1 MGIRHGVTGG
11 TRPRRAHWCR
21 FTLIRPSIG
30 GWVLIPVAVAVWY
43 MALLLDERTL
53 VAAALTLTAAWG
65 LDLVMTVVQGV
76 LIATSPLLP
85 VDADAIPADVT
96 RARTDTAGNTRTD
109 TVNRGTARA
118 VVRRPLDWR
127 GLMLPA
133 HPVATVQ
140 IERLDADGQR
150 LERVV
155 GLPQDTRGWYRR
167 VARIIRWRSP
177 MRLFAGRVP
186 VRDGGE
192 FVILP
197 DAAAPSGNQHA
208 TDARLQG
215 QDRTESTGTI
225 RAYTPGDSPN
235 LISWRH
241 SAHRGTLMTRESGR
255 DTRAT
260 LIIVLDAAVDQ
271 GDGDR
276 GLEGHVIRAQQLLPA
291 TSSTDRFVVT
301 DGIHMADDRASALR
315 LLAAV
320 TPAAQPRLHIR
331 AQQLLPATSSTDRFV
346 VTDGIH
352 MADDRASA
360 LRLLAAVTPAAQ
372 PRLQPDADR
381 TPSAVNRTP
390 SDPADAADAA
400 DPATPQRAAAII
412 AAAAAVPGHGPV
424 TIAVITSQPQGP
436 LVQAIRTAVAGART
450 LPVQPWHE
458 AAERMIATSLPERR
472 SGAPTGRRRDR
483 SPVIDARDRSRGIHA
498 QDNPPSPTVALR
510 LVRVGVLAAYVA
522 LTIMG
527 AAGLADANG
536 WWPWA
541 AGLMLAAVIAESSIP
556 SRTPLRGALRVV
568 GMAVLLAVV
577 GLTAAGVRIDA
588 GSMLDAAGTVPGPS
602 AGGGTPGVWDVIRL
616 LPDMAAATGLTA
628 AGVRIDAGSMLDAA
642 GTVPGPSA
650 GGGTPGVWDVIRL
663 LPDMA
668 AATVQGAATVG
679 FESLRRQLPP
689 LTVNPAGDACL
700 IIICAMVAIAIRCL
714 LYWRVGV
721 PLLALLP
728 LAALAADYSLVGHA
742 AAWRQVLLLVVAFV
756 LSLLTVR
763 GTIGVSPPTCAAALA
778 AVTTLAMALTPAT
791 LSLAYNVPLSIGES
805 TGLFTS
811 NTVNPMVDLRR
822 TLQSRSR
829 AVVLTYESGTPLTLR
844 MTTLGDFDGDTWSYE
859 EQFAKDGS
867 LYGSGIQL
875 GHDSSNTL
883 SDEERTAGMMTPLSL
898 YLTIDSMTSSGVI
911 YNGGMRFST
920 TDSGVTLQ
928 RFGHDASVTIDRLNS
943 RFLPMPG
950 IVLGSVTAYGWGIPS
965 GWLLYSDGTQRFG
978 HDASV
983 TIDRLNSRFL
993 PMPGIVLGS
1002 VTAYGWGIP
1011 SGWLLYSD
1019 GTMYGWGIPS
1029 GWLLYSDGTV
1039 YNRTSAASSG
1049 MRYGAIGVYLDPIGS
1064 ADGFR
1069 YGWGIPSGWLLY
1081 SDGTVY
1087 NRTSAASSGMR
1098 YGAIGVYLD
1107 PIGSADGFS
1116 QIDAVDAWRD
1126 QNLGEGNVTDWETR
1140 TRARLR
1146 YIAEGNARQVNGWML
1161 IPVTGET
1168 DEYGSVSI
1176 WRDASGT
1183 EVGRDSDAFIDAVRF
1198 DDNENLIVFA
1208 NADGTATVALPL
1220 YDPVEYYGDGAA
1232 DENGTADADGTVS
1245 DDPVLDELLGMTG
1258 RFDAEGGERQRAEDA
1273 AFADLMDISQ
1283 REGLGGSGMM
1293 IYQQVSPADSP
1304 WLRQALAEVERNQER
1319 VHDQYTALP
1328 DDLPQSVHAVV
1339 DQARSDGV
1347 TAPASGHD
1355 EQIAA
1360 MRWLV
1365 DYFTD
1370 PANGFVYTLDAPDGD
1385 GRNNLEVV
1393 DDFLERRSG
1402 YCSHYASALAVLGRA
1417 LGVPTRMVLG
1427 YSASGVQAEADSTY
1441 EVTADQLHA
1450 WVEAYIDDVG
1460 WVPFDVT
1467 PTRMVLGYSASGVQA
1482 EADSTYEVTADQ
1494 LHAWV
1499 EAYIDD
1505 VGWVPFDVTPASAD
1519 DADADDTADT
1529 PAAQS
1534 GDDAD
1539 APVPGDDADAAD
1551 GDGTTTDD
1559 DTPDS
1564 DGNTGEG
1571 DGATSERQASGA
1583 GGTSPAT
1590 LLAWAVGGIGA
1601 VLVIVAL
1608 CCLPMLVRRRRRRR
1622 RLRIASGSG
1631 SAGERWIAAWQEIVD
1646 GAWDNGVRWGKAETD
1661 RDIAR
1666 HIADLLESG
1675 LSAGTETVEQ
1685 VGRIAV
1691 QAMAWD
1697 NGVRWGKAETDR
1709 DIARHIADLLE
1720 SGLSAGT
1727 ETVEQVGRIAV
1738 QAMSAAFGGTSE
1750 HAGDLAPIVESA
1762 VEAMRAA
1769 NVAPW
1774 YRRILGVLCPASL
1787 FRARR

>member
-241 SAHRGTLMTRESGR
+241 SAHRGTLMARESGR

-320 TPAAQPRLHIR
+320 TPAAQPRL
-331 AQQLLPATSSTDRFV
+331 
-346 VTDGIH
+346 
-352 MADDRASA
+352 
-360 LRLLAAVTPAAQ
+360 
-372 PRLQPDADR
+372 QPDADR

-400 DPATPQRAAAII
+400 DSAAPQRAAATI
-412 AAAAAVPGHGPV
+412 AAAAAAPGHGPV

-436 LVQAIRTAVAGART
+436 LVQAIRTAIAGART

-472 SGAPTGRRRDR
+472 SGAPTGHRRDR

-568 GMAVLLAVV
+568 GMAVLLAVA
-577 GLTAAGVRIDA
+577 GLTSAGMRIDV
-588 GSMLDAAGTVPGPS
+588 GSVLDAAGTVPGSS
-602 AGGGTPGVWDVIRL
+602 AGDETPGVWDVIRL
-616 LPDMAAATGLTA
+616 VPDM
-628 AGVRIDAGSMLDAA
+628 V
-642 GTVPGPSA
+642 
-650 GGGTPGVWDVIRL
+650 
-663 LPDMA
+663 

-689 LTVNPAGDACL
+689 LTVNPAGDAFL
-700 IIICAMVAIAIRCL
+700 IIVCALAAIAIRCL

-728 LAALAADYSLVGHA
+728 LTALAADYSLVGHT
-742 AAWRQVLLLVVAFV
+742 AAWWQVLLLVVAFV
-756 LSLLTVR
+756 LSLLTVC

-778 AVTTLAMALTPAT
+778 AVTALAMALTPAT

-844 MTTLGDFDGDTWSYE
+844 MATLGDFDGDTWSYE

-898 YLTIDSMTSSGVI
+898 YLVIDSLTGNGTIHNDGTGFSVAYSGSV
-911 YNGGMRFST
+911 
-920 TDSGVTLQ
+920 LQ
-928 RFGHDASVTIDRLNS
+928 RFGHDARVTIDRLNS

-950 IVLGSVTAYGWGIPS
+950 IVLGSDTA
-965 GWLLYSDGTQRFG
+965 
-978 HDASV
+978 
-983 TIDRLNSRFL
+983 
-993 PMPGIVLGS
+993 
-1002 VTAYGWGIP
+1002 
-1011 SGWLLYSD
+1011 
-1019 GTMYGWGIPS
+1019 YGWGIPS

-1049 MRYGAIGVYLDPIGS
+1049 TRYYAIGVYLDPI
-1064 ADGFR
+1064 
-1069 YGWGIPSGWLLY
+1069 
-1081 SDGTVY
+1081 V
-1087 NRTSAASSGMR
+1087 
-1098 YGAIGVYLD
+1098 
-1107 PIGSADGFS
+1107 SADGFS

-1126 QNLGEGNVTDWETR
+1126 QNLGEGSVTDWATR

-1146 YIAEGNARQVNGWML
+1146 YIAEGNARQINGWML
-1161 IPVTGET
+1161 IPVTG
-1168 DEYGSVSI
+1168 DFDNPQSVLI
-1176 WRDASGT
+1176 WRDASGI
-1183 EVGRDSDAFIDAVRF
+1183 EVGRDSDAFIDAVRL
-1198 DDNENLIVFA
+1198 DDSEPLIMFTNV
-1208 NADGTATVALPL
+1208 DGTATAALPL
-1220 YDPVEYYGDGAA
+1220 YDPVEYYGDEDTG
-1232 DENGTADADGTVS
+1232 GTAAPDMSDPDSVADSMS
-1245 DDPVLDELLGMTG
+1245 DWADDTEDNQT
-1258 RFDAEGGERQRAEDA
+1258 RAEGV
-1273 AFADLMDISQ
+1273 AFSDLMDISQ
-1283 REGLGGSGMM
+1283 REELGSSGMM
-1293 IYQQVSPADSP
+1293 IYQRASPADSP
-1304 WLRQALAEVERNQER
+1304 WLRQALAEVEHNQER
-1319 VHDQYTALP
+1319 VHDQYTVLP
-1328 DDLPQSVHAVV
+1328 DGLPQSVRAVV
-1339 DQARSDGV
+1339 TQAQSDGV
-1347 TAPASGHD
+1347 TVPASDHD
-1355 EQIAA
+1355 GQIAA

-1370 PANGFVYTLDAPDGD
+1370 PDNGFVYTLDAPDGD

-1393 DDFLERRSG
+1393 GDFLERRSG
-1402 YCSHYASALAVLGRA
+1402 YCTHYASALAVLGRA

-1427 YSASGVQAEADSTY
+1427 YSASGVQAEADFTY
-1441 EVTADQLHA
+1441 EV
-1450 WVEAYIDDVG
+1450 
-1460 WVPFDVT
+1460 
-1467 PTRMVLGYSASGVQA
+1467 S
-1482 EADSTYEVTADQ
+1482 ADQ

-1519 DADADDTADT
+1519 DAEADDTDT
-1529 PAAQS
+1529 PAAP
-1534 GDDAD
+1534 GRDDAD
-1539 APVPGDDADAAD
+1539 ALLSEGDADAAD
-1551 GDGTTTDD
+1551 ADNTTTDD
-1559 DTPDS
+1559 DTPDT
-1564 DGNTGEG
+1564 DGNAG
-1571 DGATSERQASGA
+1571 DGSGTTSAQQTADADGLP
-1583 GGTSPAT
+1583 SPAT
-1590 LLAWAVGGIGA
+1590 SLAWVAGGIGA
-1601 VLVIVAL
+1601 MLAVVAL
-1608 CCLPMLVRRRRRRR
+1608 CCLPALVRRRRRRR
-1622 RLRIASGSG
+1622 RLRIASGTG
-1631 SAGERWIAAWQEIVD
+1631 ADGERWIAAWQEIVD
-1646 GAWDNGVRWGKAETD
+1646 G
-1661 RDIAR
+1661 
-1666 HIADLLESG
+1666 
-1675 LSAGTETVEQ
+1675 
-1685 VGRIAV
+1685 
-1691 QAMAWD
+1691 AWD

-1762 VEAMRAA
+1762 AETMRAA
-1769 NVAPW
+1769 NAAPW

>member
-1 MGIRHGVTGG
+1 MGIRCGKAGRI
-11 TRPRRAHWCR
+11 RPRRAHWCR
-21 FTLIRPSIG
+21 FALIRPSIG

-65 LDLVMTVVQGV
+65 LDLAMTVVQGV

-197 DAAAPSGNQHA
+197 DAAAPSGSQHA
-208 TDARLQG
+208 TDVRLQG
-215 QDRTESTGTI
+215 QDRTESTGTV

-235 LISWRH
+235 LIAWRH

-260 LIIVLDAAVDQ
+260 LIIVLDTTVDRAA
-271 GDGDR
+271 GDR
-276 GLEGHVIRAQQLLPA
+276 GFEGHV
-291 TSSTDRFVVT
+291 
-301 DGIHMADDRASALR
+301 
-315 LLAAV
+315 
-320 TPAAQPRLHIR
+320 IR

-400 DPATPQRAAAII
+400 DSAAPQRVAATI
-412 AAAAAVPGHGPV
+412 AAAAAAPGHGPV
-424 TIAVITSQPQGP
+424 TIAVITNQPQGP
-436 LVQAIRTAVAGART
+436 LVQAIRTAIAGART

-472 SGAPTGRRRDR
+472 SSAPAGHRRDR
-483 SPVIDARDRSRGIHA
+483 SPVIDARDRTRGSRA
-498 QDNPPSPTVALR
+498 QGNPPSPTMAMR
-510 LVRVGVLAAYVA
+510 LIRVGVLAVYAA

-541 AGLMLAAVIAESSIP
+541 AGLMLAAVIVESSIP

-568 GMAVLLAVV
+568 GMAVLLAVA
-577 GLTAAGVRIDA
+577 GLTAAGI
-588 GSMLDAAGTVPGPS
+588 
-602 AGGGTPGVWDVIRL
+602 
-616 LPDMAAATGLTA
+616 
-628 AGVRIDAGSMLDAA
+628 RIDAGSMLDAA

-844 MTTLGDFDGDTWSYE
+844 MATLGDFDGDTWSYE

-965 GWLLYSDGTQRFG
+965 GWLLYSDGT
-978 HDASV
+978 
-983 TIDRLNSRFL
+983 
-993 PMPGIVLGS
+993 
-1002 VTAYGWGIP
+1002 
-1011 SGWLLYSD
+1011 
-1019 GTMYGWGIPS
+1019 
-1029 GWLLYSDGTV
+1029 
-1039 YNRTSAASSG
+1039 
-1049 MRYGAIGVYLDPIGS
+1049 
-1064 ADGFR
+1064 
-1069 YGWGIPSGWLLY
+1069 
-1081 SDGTVY
+1081 VY

-1161 IPVTGET
+1161 IPVTGGT

-1198 DDNENLIVFA
+1198 DDNENLIVFT

-1283 REGLGGSGMM
+1283 REGLGSSGMM

-1417 LGVPTRMVLG
+1417 LGV
-1427 YSASGVQAEADSTY
+1427 
-1441 EVTADQLHA
+1441 
-1450 WVEAYIDDVG
+1450 
-1460 WVPFDVT
+1460 

-1691 QAMAWD
+1691 QAM
-1697 NGVRWGKAETDR
+1697 
-1709 DIARHIADLLE
+1709 
-1720 SGLSAGT
+1720 
-1727 ETVEQVGRIAV
+1727 
-1738 QAMSAAFGGTSE
+1738 SAAFGGTSE

>member
-1 MGIRHGVTGG
+1 MGIRRGKAGRI
-11 TRPRRAHWCR
+11 RPRRAHWCR
-21 FTLIRPSIG
+21 FALIRPSVG
-30 GWVLIPVAVAVWY
+30 GWAMIPVAVAVWY

-76 LIATSPLLP
+76 LIATSPLPPTLP
-85 VDADAIPADVT
+85 T
-96 RARTDTAGNTRTD
+96 T
-109 TVNRGTARA
+109 
-118 VVRRPLDWR
+118 
-127 GLMLPA
+127 
-133 HPVATVQ
+133 TVQ
-140 IERLDADGQR
+140 IERLDADGHR
-150 LERVV
+150 LERYV
-155 GLPQDTRGWYRR
+155 GMPQDTRGWYRR
-167 VARIIRWRSP
+167 VARVVRWRSP

-197 DAAAPSGNQHA
+197 DAAAPSGSQHA

-215 QDRTESTGTI
+215 QDRTESTGTV

-235 LISWRH
+235 LIAWRH

-260 LIIVLDAAVDQ
+260 LIIVLDTTVDRAA
-271 GDGDR
+271 GDR
-276 GLEGHVIRAQQLLPA
+276 GFDGHVIRAQQLLP
-291 TSSTDRFVVT
+291 SMPSTNRLVVT
-301 DGIHMADDRASALR
+301 DGIHMANDY
-315 LLAAV
+315 
-320 TPAAQPRLHIR
+320 T
-331 AQQLLPATSSTDRFV
+331 
-346 VTDGIH
+346 
-352 MADDRASA
+352 SA

-372 PRLQPDADR
+372 PRLQPDAGR
-381 TPSAVNRTP
+381 TPSAANRTP
-390 SDPADAADAA
+390 SDPADAADPAA
-400 DPATPQRAAAII
+400 PQRAAATI
-412 AAAAAVPGHGPV
+412 AAAAAAPGHGPV

-436 LVQAIRTAVAGART
+436 LVQAIRTAIAGART

-472 SGAPTGRRRDR
+472 SSAPAGHRRDR
-483 SPVIDARDRSRGIHA
+483 SPVIDARDRTRGSRA
-498 QDNPPSPTVALR
+498 QGNPPSPTMAMR
-510 LVRVGVLAAYVA
+510 LIRVGVLAVYAA

-527 AAGLADANG
+527 AAGLADAGG
-536 WWPWA
+536 WWPWT
-541 AGLMLAAVIAESSIP
+541 AGLMLAAVIVESSVL

-568 GMAVLLAVV
+568 GMAVLLAVA
-577 GLTAAGVRIDA
+577 GLTAAGVRIDV
-588 GSMLDAAGTVPGPS
+588 GSMLDTAGTASEAS
-602 AGGGTPGVWDVIRL
+602 AGGGTPGMWDVIRL
-616 LPDMAAATGLTA
+616 
-628 AGVRIDAGSMLDAA
+628 V
-642 GTVPGPSA
+642 
-650 GGGTPGVWDVIRL
+650 
-663 LPDMA
+663 PDMA

-689 LTVNPAGDACL
+689 LTVNPAGDAFL
-700 IIICAMVAIAIRCL
+700 IIVCALAAIAIRCL

-728 LAALAADYSLVGHA
+728 LTALAADYSLVGHA
-742 AAWRQVLLLVVAFV
+742 ADWWQVLLLVVAFV

-763 GTIGVSPPTCAAALA
+763 GAIGVSPPTCAVVVA

-844 MTTLGDFDGDTWSYE
+844 MATLGDFDGDTWSYE

-883 SDEERTAGMMTPLSL
+883 SDEERTTGMMTPLPL
-898 YLTIDSMTSSGVI
+898 YLVIDSLTGNGTIHNDGTGFSVAYSGSV
-911 YNGGMRFST
+911 
-920 TDSGVTLQ
+920 LQ
-928 RFGHDASVTIDRLNS
+928 RLGHDARVTIDRLNS

-950 IVLGSVTAYGWGIPS
+950 IVLGSDTA
-965 GWLLYSDGTQRFG
+965 
-978 HDASV
+978 
-983 TIDRLNSRFL
+983 
-993 PMPGIVLGS
+993 
-1002 VTAYGWGIP
+1002 
-1011 SGWLLYSD
+1011 
-1019 GTMYGWGIPS
+1019 YGWGIPS

-1049 MRYGAIGVYLDPIGS
+1049 TRYYAIGVYLDPI
-1064 ADGFR
+1064 
-1069 YGWGIPSGWLLY
+1069 
-1081 SDGTVY
+1081 V
-1087 NRTSAASSGMR
+1087 
-1098 YGAIGVYLD
+1098 
-1107 PIGSADGFS
+1107 SADGFS

-1198 DDNENLIVFA
+1198 DDNENLIVFT

-1283 REGLGGSGMM
+1283 REGLGSSGMM

-1304 WLRQALAEVERNQER
+1304 WLRQALAEVEHNQER

-1328 DDLPQSVHAVV
+1328 DDLPQSVRAVV

-1347 TAPASGHD
+1347 TVPASDHD

-1370 PANGFVYTLDAPDGD
+1370 PDNGFVYTLDAPDGD

-1393 DDFLERRSG
+1393 GDFLERRSG

-1427 YSASGVQAEADSTY
+1427 YSASGVQAEAD
-1441 EVTADQLHA
+1441 
-1450 WVEAYIDDVG
+1450 
-1460 WVPFDVT
+1460 F
-1467 PTRMVLGYSASGVQA
+1467 
-1482 EADSTYEVTADQ
+1482 TYEVTADQ

-1505 VGWVPFDVTPASAD
+1505 VGWVPFDVTPASTD

-1534 GDDAD
+1534 GDDTD
-1539 APVPGDDADAAD
+1539 APVPEDDADAAD

-1559 DTPDS
+1559 DTTDS
-1564 DGNTGEG
+1564 DGNTGE
-1571 DGATSERQASGA
+1571 DGEATSEQQALGTSD
-1583 GGTSPAT
+1583 TSPAT
-1590 LLAWAVGGIGA
+1590 LLAWAVGGIGVVLA
-1601 VLVIVAL
+1601 VTAL

-1622 RLRIASGSG
+1622 RLRIASGTG
-1631 SAGERWIAAWQEIVD
+1631 ADGERWIAAWREITD
-1646 GAWDNGVRWGKAETD
+1646 SAWDNGVRWGEADTD

-1666 HIADLLESG
+1666 RIVGWLESG
-1675 LSAGTETVEQ
+1675 LSAGTETTETIEQ

-1691 QAMAWD
+1691 QATA
-1697 NGVRWGKAETDR
+1697 
-1709 DIARHIADLLE
+1709 
-1720 SGLSAGT
+1720 
-1727 ETVEQVGRIAV
+1727 
-1738 QAMSAAFGGTSE
+1738 AAFGGTSE

-1769 NVAPW
+1769 NAVPR

>member
-1 MGIRHGVTGG
+1 M
-11 TRPRRAHWCR
+11 
-21 FTLIRPSIG
+21 IRPSIG

-241 SAHRGTLMTRESGR
+241 SAHRGTLMARESGR

-320 TPAAQPRLHIR
+320 TPAAQPRL
-331 AQQLLPATSSTDRFV
+331 
-346 VTDGIH
+346 
-352 MADDRASA
+352 
-360 LRLLAAVTPAAQ
+360 
-372 PRLQPDADR
+372 QPDADR

-400 DPATPQRAAAII
+400 DSAAPQRAAATI
-412 AAAAAVPGHGPV
+412 AAAAAAPGHGPV

-436 LVQAIRTAVAGART
+436 LVQAIRTAIAGART

-472 SGAPTGRRRDR
+472 SGAPTGHRRDR

-568 GMAVLLAVV
+568 GMAVLLAVA
-577 GLTAAGVRIDA
+577 GLTSAGMRIDV
-588 GSMLDAAGTVPGPS
+588 GSVLDAAGTVPGSS
-602 AGGGTPGVWDVIRL
+602 AGGETPGVWDVIRL
-616 LPDMAAATGLTA
+616 VPDM
-628 AGVRIDAGSMLDAA
+628 V
-642 GTVPGPSA
+642 
-650 GGGTPGVWDVIRL
+650 
-663 LPDMA
+663 

-689 LTVNPAGDACL
+689 LTVNPAGDAFL
-700 IIICAMVAIAIRCL
+700 IIVCALAAIAIRCL

-728 LAALAADYSLVGHA
+728 LTALAADYSLVGHT
-742 AAWRQVLLLVVAFV
+742 AAWWQVLLLVVAFV
-756 LSLLTVR
+756 LSLLTVC

-778 AVTTLAMALTPAT
+778 AVTALAMALTPAT

-844 MTTLGDFDGDTWSYE
+844 MATLGDFDGDTWSYE

-898 YLTIDSMTSSGVI
+898 YLVIDSLTGNGTIHNDGTGFSVAYSGSV
-911 YNGGMRFST
+911 
-920 TDSGVTLQ
+920 LQ
-928 RFGHDASVTIDRLNS
+928 RFGHDARVTIDRLNS

-950 IVLGSVTAYGWGIPS
+950 IVLGSDTA
-965 GWLLYSDGTQRFG
+965 
-978 HDASV
+978 
-983 TIDRLNSRFL
+983 
-993 PMPGIVLGS
+993 
-1002 VTAYGWGIP
+1002 
-1011 SGWLLYSD
+1011 
-1019 GTMYGWGIPS
+1019 YGWGIPS

-1049 MRYGAIGVYLDPIGS
+1049 TRYYAIGVYLDPI
-1064 ADGFR
+1064 
-1069 YGWGIPSGWLLY
+1069 
-1081 SDGTVY
+1081 V
-1087 NRTSAASSGMR
+1087 
-1098 YGAIGVYLD
+1098 
-1107 PIGSADGFS
+1107 SADGFS

-1126 QNLGEGNVTDWETR
+1126 QNLGEGSVTDWATR

-1161 IPVTGET
+1161 IPVTG
-1168 DEYGSVSI
+1168 DFDNPQSVLI
-1176 WRDASGT
+1176 WRDASGI
-1183 EVGRDSDAFIDAVRF
+1183 EVGRDSDAFIDAVRL
-1198 DDNENLIVFA
+1198 DDSEPLIMFTNV
-1208 NADGTATVALPL
+1208 DGTATAALPL
-1220 YDPVEYYGDGAA
+1220 YDPVEYYGDEDTG
-1232 DENGTADADGTVS
+1232 GTAAPDMSDPDSVADSMS
-1245 DDPVLDELLGMTG
+1245 DWADDTEDNQT
-1258 RFDAEGGERQRAEDA
+1258 RAEGV
-1273 AFADLMDISQ
+1273 AFSDLMDISQ
-1283 REGLGGSGMM
+1283 REELGSSGMM
-1293 IYQQVSPADSP
+1293 IYQRASPADSP
-1304 WLRQALAEVERNQER
+1304 WLRQALAEVEHNQER
-1319 VHDQYTALP
+1319 VHDQYTVLP
-1328 DDLPQSVHAVV
+1328 DDLPQSVRAVV
-1339 DQARSDGV
+1339 TQAQSDGV
-1347 TAPASGHD
+1347 TVPASDHD
-1355 EQIAA
+1355 GQIAA

-1370 PANGFVYTLDAPDGD
+1370 PDNGFVYTLDAPDGD

-1393 DDFLERRSG
+1393 GDFLERRSG
-1402 YCSHYASALAVLGRA
+1402 YCTHYASALAVLGRA

-1427 YSASGVQAEADSTY
+1427 YSASGVQAEADFTY
-1441 EVTADQLHA
+1441 EV
-1450 WVEAYIDDVG
+1450 
-1460 WVPFDVT
+1460 
-1467 PTRMVLGYSASGVQA
+1467 S
-1482 EADSTYEVTADQ
+1482 ADQ

-1519 DADADDTADT
+1519 DAEADDTDT
-1529 PAAQS
+1529 PAAP
-1534 GDDAD
+1534 GRDDAD
-1539 APVPGDDADAAD
+1539 ALLSEGDADAAD
-1551 GDGTTTDD
+1551 ADNTTTDD
-1559 DTPDS
+1559 DTPDT
-1564 DGNTGEG
+1564 DGNAG
-1571 DGATSERQASGA
+1571 DGSGTTSAQQTADADGLP
-1583 GGTSPAT
+1583 SPAT
-1590 LLAWAVGGIGA
+1590 SLAWVAGGIGA
-1601 VLVIVAL
+1601 MLAVVAL
-1608 CCLPMLVRRRRRRR
+1608 CCLPALVRRRRRRR
-1622 RLRIASGSG
+1622 RLRIASGTG
-1631 SAGERWIAAWQEIVD
+1631 ADGERWIAAWQEIVD
-1646 GAWDNGVRWGKAETD
+1646 
-1661 RDIAR
+1661 
-1666 HIADLLESG
+1666 S
-1675 LSAGTETVEQ
+1675 
-1685 VGRIAV
+1685 
-1691 QAMAWD
+1691 AWD

-1787 FRARR
+1787 FRRRG

>member
-320 TPAAQPRLHIR
+320 TPAAQPRL
-331 AQQLLPATSSTDRFV
+331 
-346 VTDGIH
+346 
-352 MADDRASA
+352 
-360 LRLLAAVTPAAQ
+360 
-372 PRLQPDADR
+372 QPDADR

-400 DPATPQRAAAII
+400 DSAAPQRAAATI
-412 AAAAAVPGHGPV
+412 AAAAAAPGHGPV

-436 LVQAIRTAVAGART
+436 LVQAIRTAIAGART

-472 SGAPTGRRRDR
+472 SSAPAGHRRDR
-483 SPVIDARDRSRGIHA
+483 SPVIDARDRTRGSRA
-498 QDNPPSPTVALR
+498 QGNPPSPTMAMR
-510 LVRVGVLAAYVA
+510 LIRVGVLAVYAA

-568 GMAVLLAVV
+568 GMAVLLAVA
-577 GLTAAGVRIDA
+577 GLTAAGI
-588 GSMLDAAGTVPGPS
+588 
-602 AGGGTPGVWDVIRL
+602 
-616 LPDMAAATGLTA
+616 
-628 AGVRIDAGSMLDAA
+628 RIDAGSMLDAA

-844 MTTLGDFDGDTWSYE
+844 MATLGDFDGDTWSYE

-965 GWLLYSDGTQRFG
+965 GWLLYSDGT
-978 HDASV
+978 
-983 TIDRLNSRFL
+983 
-993 PMPGIVLGS
+993 
-1002 VTAYGWGIP
+1002 
-1011 SGWLLYSD
+1011 
-1019 GTMYGWGIPS
+1019 
-1029 GWLLYSDGTV
+1029 
-1039 YNRTSAASSG
+1039 
-1049 MRYGAIGVYLDPIGS
+1049 
-1064 ADGFR
+1064 
-1069 YGWGIPSGWLLY
+1069 
-1081 SDGTVY
+1081 VY

-1161 IPVTGET
+1161 IPVTGGT

-1198 DDNENLIVFA
+1198 DDNENLIVFT

-1283 REGLGGSGMM
+1283 REGLGSSGMM

-1402 YCSHYASALAVLGRA
+1402 YCSHYASALA
-1417 LGVPTRMVLG
+1417 
-1427 YSASGVQAEADSTY
+1427 
-1441 EVTADQLHA
+1441 
-1450 WVEAYIDDVG
+1450 
-1460 WVPFDVT
+1460 
-1467 PTRMVLGYSASGVQA
+1467 VLGYSASGVQA

-1691 QAMAWD
+1691 QAM
-1697 NGVRWGKAETDR
+1697 
-1709 DIARHIADLLE
+1709 
-1720 SGLSAGT
+1720 
-1727 ETVEQVGRIAV
+1727 
-1738 QAMSAAFGGTSE
+1738 SAAFGGTSE

>member
-197 DAAAPSGNQHA
+197 DAAAPSGSQHA
-208 TDARLQG
+208 TDVRLQG
-215 QDRTESTGTI
+215 QDRTESTGTV

-235 LISWRH
+235 LIAWRH

-320 TPAAQPRLHIR
+320 TPAAQPRL
-331 AQQLLPATSSTDRFV
+331 
-346 VTDGIH
+346 
-352 MADDRASA
+352 
-360 LRLLAAVTPAAQ
+360 
-372 PRLQPDADR
+372 QPDADR

-400 DPATPQRAAAII
+400 DSAAPQRAAATI
-412 AAAAAVPGHGPV
+412 AAAAAAPGHGPV

-436 LVQAIRTAVAGART
+436 LVQAIRTAIAGART

-472 SGAPTGRRRDR
+472 SSAPAGHRRDR
-483 SPVIDARDRSRGIHA
+483 SPVIDARDRTRGSRA
-498 QDNPPSPTVALR
+498 QGNPPSPTMAMR
-510 LVRVGVLAAYVA
+510 LIRVGVLAVYAA

-568 GMAVLLAVV
+568 GMAVLLAVA
-577 GLTAAGVRIDA
+577 GLTAAGI
-588 GSMLDAAGTVPGPS
+588 
-602 AGGGTPGVWDVIRL
+602 
-616 LPDMAAATGLTA
+616 
-628 AGVRIDAGSMLDAA
+628 RIDAGSMLDAA

-965 GWLLYSDGTQRFG
+965 GWLLYSDGT
-978 HDASV
+978 
-983 TIDRLNSRFL
+983 
-993 PMPGIVLGS
+993 
-1002 VTAYGWGIP
+1002 
-1011 SGWLLYSD
+1011 
-1019 GTMYGWGIPS
+1019 
-1029 GWLLYSDGTV
+1029 
-1039 YNRTSAASSG
+1039 
-1049 MRYGAIGVYLDPIGS
+1049 
-1064 ADGFR
+1064 
-1069 YGWGIPSGWLLY
+1069 
-1081 SDGTVY
+1081 VY

-1161 IPVTGET
+1161 IPVTG
-1168 DEYGSVSI
+1168 DFDNPQSVLI
-1176 WRDASGT
+1176 WRDASGI
-1183 EVGRDSDAFIDAVRF
+1183 EVGRDSDAFIDAVRL
-1198 DDNENLIVFA
+1198 DDSEPLIMFTNV
-1208 NADGTATVALPL
+1208 DGTATAALPL
-1220 YDPVEYYGDGAA
+1220 YDPVEYYGDEDTG
-1232 DENGTADADGTVS
+1232 GTAAPDMSDPDSVADSMS
-1245 DDPVLDELLGMTG
+1245 DWADDTEDNQT
-1258 RFDAEGGERQRAEDA
+1258 RAEGV
-1273 AFADLMDISQ
+1273 AFSDLMDISQ
-1283 REGLGGSGMM
+1283 REELGSSGMM
-1293 IYQQVSPADSP
+1293 IYQRASPADSP
-1304 WLRQALAEVERNQER
+1304 WLRQALAEVEHNQER
-1319 VHDQYTALP
+1319 VHDQYTVLP

-1417 LGVPTRMVLG
+1417 LGV
-1427 YSASGVQAEADSTY
+1427 
-1441 EVTADQLHA
+1441 
-1450 WVEAYIDDVG
+1450 
-1460 WVPFDVT
+1460 

-1691 QAMAWD
+1691 QAM
-1697 NGVRWGKAETDR
+1697 
-1709 DIARHIADLLE
+1709 
-1720 SGLSAGT
+1720 
-1727 ETVEQVGRIAV
+1727 
-1738 QAMSAAFGGTSE
+1738 SAAFGGTSE

>member
-197 DAAAPSGNQHA
+197 DAAAPSGSQHA
-208 TDARLQG
+208 TDVRLQG
-215 QDRTESTGTI
+215 QDRTESTGTV

-235 LISWRH
+235 LIAWRH

-260 LIIVLDAAVDQ
+260 LIIVLDTTVDRAA
-271 GDGDR
+271 GDR
-276 GLEGHVIRAQQLLPA
+276 GFDGHVIRAQQLLP
-291 TSSTDRFVVT
+291 SMPSTNRHVVT
-301 DGIHMADDRASALR
+301 DGIHMANDY
-315 LLAAV
+315 
-320 TPAAQPRLHIR
+320 T
-331 AQQLLPATSSTDRFV
+331 
-346 VTDGIH
+346 
-352 MADDRASA
+352 SA

-372 PRLQPDADR
+372 PRLQPDAGR
-381 TPSAVNRTP
+381 TPSAANRTP
-390 SDPADAADAA
+390 SDPADAA
-400 DPATPQRAAAII
+400 DPATPQRAAATV
-412 AAAAAVPGHGPV
+412 AAAAAVPGHGPI

-436 LVQAIRTAVAGART
+436 LVQAIRTAVTGART

-472 SGAPTGRRRDR
+472 SGASTGRRRDR

-568 GMAVLLAVV
+568 GMAVLLAVA
-577 GLTAAGVRIDA
+577 GLTAAGIRIDA

-616 LPDMAAATGLTA
+616 
-628 AGVRIDAGSMLDAA
+628 V
-642 GTVPGPSA
+642 
-650 GGGTPGVWDVIRL
+650 
-663 LPDMA
+663 PDMA

-778 AVTTLAMALTPAT
+778 AVTALAMALTPAT

-844 MTTLGDFDGDTWSYE
+844 MATLGDFDGDTWSYE

-928 RFGHDASVTIDRLNS
+928 RFGHDVSVTIDRLNS

-950 IVLGSVTAYGWGIPS
+950 IVLGSVTA
-965 GWLLYSDGTQRFG
+965 
-978 HDASV
+978 
-983 TIDRLNSRFL
+983 
-993 PMPGIVLGS
+993 
-1002 VTAYGWGIP
+1002 
-1011 SGWLLYSD
+1011 
-1019 GTMYGWGIPS
+1019 
-1029 GWLLYSDGTV
+1029 
-1039 YNRTSAASSG
+1039 
-1049 MRYGAIGVYLDPIGS
+1049 
-1064 ADGFR
+1064 

-1232 DENGTADADGTVS
+1232 DENGTADADDTVS

-1283 REGLGGSGMM
+1283 REGLDSSGMM

-1304 WLRQALAEVERNQER
+1304 WLRQAFAEVEHNQER

-1328 DDLPQSVHAVV
+1328 DDLPQSVRAVV

-1347 TAPASGHD
+1347 AAPASGHD

-1427 YSASGVQAEADSTY
+1427 YSASGVQAEADFTY

-1467 PTRMVLGYSASGVQA
+1467 PV
-1482 EADSTYEVTADQ
+1482 
-1494 LHAWV
+1494 
-1499 EAYIDD
+1499 
-1505 VGWVPFDVTPASAD
+1505 SAD

-1539 APVPGDDADAAD
+1539 APVPEDDVDAAD

-1559 DTPDS
+1559 DTTDS
-1564 DGNTGEG
+1564 DGNTGE
-1571 DGATSERQASGA
+1571 DGEATSEQQAL
-1583 GGTSPAT
+1583 GTSDMSPAT
-1590 LLAWAVGGIGA
+1590 LLAWAVGGIGVVLA
-1601 VLVIVAL
+1601 VTAL

-1622 RLRIASGSG
+1622 RLRIASGTG
-1631 SAGERWIAAWQEIVD
+1631 ADGERWIAAWQEIVD
-1646 GAWDNGVRWGKAETD
+1646 SAWDNGVRWGKADTD

-1675 LSAGTETVEQ
+1675 LSAGTETIEQ
-1685 VGRIAV
+1685 VGRIAA
-1691 QAMAWD
+1691 QATA
-1697 NGVRWGKAETDR
+1697 
-1709 DIARHIADLLE
+1709 
-1720 SGLSAGT
+1720 
-1727 ETVEQVGRIAV
+1727 
-1738 QAMSAAFGGTSE
+1738 AAFGGTSE

-1762 VEAMRAA
+1762 AETMRAA
-1769 NVAPW
+1769 NAAPW

-1787 FRARR
+1787 FRRRG

>member
-1 MGIRHGVTGG
+1 MGIRYGVTGG
-11 TRPRRAHWCR
+11 TRPRRTHWCR

-167 VARIIRWRSP
+167 VAQVIRWRSP

-197 DAAAPSGNQHA
+197 DAAAPSGSQHA
-208 TDARLQG
+208 ADARLQG
-215 QDRTESTGTI
+215 QDRTESTGTV

-235 LISWRH
+235 LIAWRH

-255 DTRAT
+255 DARAT
-260 LIIVLDAAVDQ
+260 LIIVLDTTVDRAA
-271 GDGDR
+271 GDR
-276 GLEGHVIRAQQLLPA
+276 GFDGHVIRAQQLLPSMPA
-291 TSSTDRFVVT
+291 TNRLVVT
-301 DGIHMADDRASALR
+301 DGNHVANDYTSALR

-320 TPAAQPRLHIR
+320 TP
-331 AQQLLPATSSTDRFV
+331 
-346 VTDGIH
+346 DG
-352 MADDRASA
+352 
-360 LRLLAAVTPAAQ
+360 Q
-372 PRLQPDADR
+372 PRLQPDAGR
-381 TPSAVNRTP
+381 TPSAANRTP
-390 SDPADAADAA
+390 SDPADAA
-400 DPATPQRAAAII
+400 DPATPQRAAATV
-412 AAAAAVPGHGPV
+412 AAAAAVPGHGPI

-472 SGAPTGRRRDR
+472 SGAPTGHRRDR

-568 GMAVLLAVV
+568 GMAVLLAVA
-577 GLTAAGVRIDA
+577 GLTSAGMRIDV
-588 GSMLDAAGTVPGPS
+588 GSVLDAAGTVPGSS
-602 AGGGTPGVWDVIRL
+602 AGGETPGVWDVIRL
-616 LPDMAAATGLTA
+616 VPDM
-628 AGVRIDAGSMLDAA
+628 V
-642 GTVPGPSA
+642 
-650 GGGTPGVWDVIRL
+650 
-663 LPDMA
+663 

-689 LTVNPAGDACL
+689 LTVNPAGDAFL
-700 IIICAMVAIAIRCL
+700 IIVCALAAIAIRCL

-728 LAALAADYSLVGHA
+728 LTALAADYSLVGHA
-742 AAWRQVLLLVVAFV
+742 AAWWQVLLLVVAF
-756 LSLLTVR
+756 LLALLTVR
-763 GTIGVSPPTCAAALA
+763 GSIGVSPPTCAAVA
-778 AVTTLAMALTPAT
+778 AVTALAMALTPAT

-822 TLQSRSR
+822 TLQSRSH
-829 AVVLTYESGTPLTLR
+829 AVALTYESGTPLTLR
-844 MTTLGDFDGDTWSYE
+844 MATLGDFDGDTWSYE

-898 YLTIDSMTSSGVI
+898 YLIVSYLTRGGETHGLLGDGTPYSEFAFSPQHFVNYATI
-911 YNGGMRFST
+911 
-920 TDSGVTLQ
+920 
-928 RFGHDASVTIDRLNS
+928 TIDRLNS

-950 IVLGSVTAYGWGIPS
+950 IINPNSLQFGSSTHT
-965 GWLLYSDGTQRFG
+965 GWLC
-978 HDASV
+978 
-983 TIDRLNSRFL
+983 
-993 PMPGIVLGS
+993 
-1002 VTAYGWGIP
+1002 
-1011 SGWLLYSD
+1011 
-1019 GTMYGWGIPS
+1019 
-1029 GWLLYSDGTV
+1029 YSDGTV
-1039 YNRTSAASSG
+1039 YNRTTVAAQG
-1049 MRYGAIGVYLDPIGS
+1049 TRYYAEGLYPDPIG
-1064 ADGFR
+1064 ADDGF
-1069 YGWGIPSGWLLY
+1069 
-1081 SDGTVY
+1081 
-1087 NRTSAASSGMR
+1087 A
-1098 YGAIGVYLD
+1098 
-1107 PIGSADGFS
+1107 
-1116 QIDAVDAWRD
+1116 QIDSLDAWREQLLD
-1126 QNLGEGNVTDWETR
+1126 MEQSPDWPTR
-1140 TRARLR
+1140 TQARLR
-1146 YIAEGNARQVNGWML
+1146 YIAAGNARQVNGWML
-1161 IPVTGET
+1161 IPLTG
-1168 DEYGSVSI
+1168 DFDNPQSVLI
-1176 WRDASGT
+1176 WRDAAGN
-1183 EVGRDSDAFIDAVRF
+1183 EVSIDNEEFTDAVQLSG
-1198 DDNENLIVFA
+1198 NESLIVFQGSG
-1208 NADGTATVALPL
+1208 NTATAALPL
-1220 YDPVEYYGDGAA
+1220 YDPSEYYRD
-1232 DENGTADADGTVS
+1232 GTASEDSAASEDGTVFGDGVVS
-1245 DDPVLDELLGMTG
+1245 SDPVLDELLGMTG
-1258 RFDAEGGERQRAEDA
+1258 RFNAESGERQRAEEA
-1273 AFADLMDISQ
+1273 AFADLQDISQ
-1283 REGLGGSGMM
+1283 REGLSDSGVM
-1293 IYQQVSPADSP
+1293 IYDGLAPVASPADSP
-1304 WLRQALAEVERNQER
+1304 WLRQALAEVEHNRER

-1328 DDLPQSVHAVV
+1328 DDLPQSVRAVV
-1339 DQARSDGV
+1339 AQARSDGV
-1347 TAPASGHD
+1347 TVPASDHD

-1370 PANGFVYTLDAPDGD
+1370 PDNGFVYTLDAPDGD

-1427 YSASGVQAEADSTY
+1427 YSASGVQAEAD
-1441 EVTADQLHA
+1441 
-1450 WVEAYIDDVG
+1450 
-1460 WVPFDVT
+1460 F
-1467 PTRMVLGYSASGVQA
+1467 
-1482 EADSTYEVTADQ
+1482 TYEVTADQ

-1505 VGWVPFDVTPASAD
+1505 VGWVPFDVTPASTD

-1534 GDDAD
+1534 GDDTD
-1539 APVPGDDADAAD
+1539 APVPEDDADAAD

-1559 DTPDS
+1559 DTTDS
-1564 DGNTGEG
+1564 DGNTGE
-1571 DGATSERQASGA
+1571 DGEATSEQQTLGTSD
-1583 GGTSPAT
+1583 TSPAT
-1590 LLAWAVGGIGA
+1590 LLAWAVGGIGVVLA
-1601 VLVIVAL
+1601 VTAL

-1622 RLRIASGSG
+1622 RLRIASGTG
-1631 SAGERWIAAWQEIVD
+1631 ADGERWIAAWQEIVD
-1646 GAWDNGVRWGKAETD
+1646 SAWDNGVRWGKAETD

-1685 VGRIAV
+1685 VGRIAA
-1691 QAMAWD
+1691 QATA
-1697 NGVRWGKAETDR
+1697 
-1709 DIARHIADLLE
+1709 
-1720 SGLSAGT
+1720 
-1727 ETVEQVGRIAV
+1727 
-1738 QAMSAAFGGTSE
+1738 AAFGDTSE

-1762 VEAMRAA
+1762 AETMRAA
-1769 NVAPW
+1769 NAAPW

>member
-140 IERLDADGQR
+140 IGRLDADGQR

-260 LIIVLDAAVDQ
+260 LIIVLDTTVDRAA
-271 GDGDR
+271 GDR
-276 GLEGHVIRAQQLLPA
+276 GLEGHV
-291 TSSTDRFVVT
+291 
-301 DGIHMADDRASALR
+301 
-315 LLAAV
+315 
-320 TPAAQPRLHIR
+320 IR

-400 DPATPQRAAAII
+400 DAADSAAPQRAAATI
-412 AAAAAVPGHGPV
+412 AAAAAAPGHGPV

-436 LVQAIRTAVAGART
+436 LVQAIRTAIAGART

-472 SGAPTGRRRDR
+472 SSAPAGHRRDR
-483 SPVIDARDRSRGIHA
+483 SPVIDARDRTRGSRA
-498 QDNPPSPTVALR
+498 QGNPPSPTMAMR
-510 LVRVGVLAAYVA
+510 LIRVGVLAVYAA

-527 AAGLADANG
+527 AAGLADAGG
-536 WWPWA
+536 WWPWT
-541 AGLMLAAVIAESSIP
+541 AGLMLAAVIVESSVL

-568 GMAVLLAVV
+568 GMAVLLAV
-577 GLTAAGVRIDA
+577 A
-588 GSMLDAAGTVPGPS
+588 
-602 AGGGTPGVWDVIRL
+602 
-616 LPDMAAATGLTA
+616 GLTA

-965 GWLLYSDGTQRFG
+965 GWLLYSDGT
-978 HDASV
+978 
-983 TIDRLNSRFL
+983 
-993 PMPGIVLGS
+993 
-1002 VTAYGWGIP
+1002 
-1011 SGWLLYSD
+1011 
-1019 GTMYGWGIPS
+1019 
-1029 GWLLYSDGTV
+1029 
-1039 YNRTSAASSG
+1039 
-1049 MRYGAIGVYLDPIGS
+1049 
-1064 ADGFR
+1064 
-1069 YGWGIPSGWLLY
+1069 
-1081 SDGTVY
+1081 VY

-1198 DDNENLIVFA
+1198 DDNENLIVFT

-1283 REGLGGSGMM
+1283 REGLGSSGMM

-1417 LGVPTRMVLG
+1417 LGV
-1427 YSASGVQAEADSTY
+1427 
-1441 EVTADQLHA
+1441 
-1450 WVEAYIDDVG
+1450 
-1460 WVPFDVT
+1460 

-1646 GAWDNGVRWGKAETD
+1646 GAWDNGVRWGKADTD

-1666 HIADLLESG
+1666 RIVDLLESG
-1675 LSAGTETVEQ
+1675 SSAGTETIEQ

-1691 QAMAWD
+1691 QATA
-1697 NGVRWGKAETDR
+1697 
-1709 DIARHIADLLE
+1709 
-1720 SGLSAGT
+1720 
-1727 ETVEQVGRIAV
+1727 
-1738 QAMSAAFGGTSE
+1738 AAFGGTSE

-1762 VEAMRAA
+1762 AETMRAA
-1769 NVAPW
+1769 NAAPW

>member
-1 MGIRHGVTGG
+1 MGIRRGKAGRI
-11 TRPRRAHWCR
+11 RPRRAHWCR
-21 FTLIRPSIG
+21 FALIRPSVG
-30 GWVLIPVAVAVWY
+30 GWAMIPVAVAVWY

-53 VAAALTLTAAWG
+53 AAAALTLTAAWG

-76 LIATSPLLP
+76 LIATSSLP
-85 VDADAIPADVT
+85 PT
-96 RARTDTAGNTRTD
+96 
-109 TVNRGTARA
+109 
-118 VVRRPLDWR
+118 
-127 GLMLPA
+127 
-133 HPVATVQ
+133 HPTTTVQ

-150 LERVV
+150 LERYV
-155 GLPQDTRGWYRR
+155 GMPQDTRGWYRR
-167 VARIIRWRSP
+167 VAQVIRWRSP

-197 DAAAPSGNQHA
+197 DAVVPSGSQHA
-208 TDARLQG
+208 TDVRLQG
-215 QDRTESTGTI
+215 QDRTESTGTV

-235 LISWRH
+235 LIAWRH

-260 LIIVLDAAVDQ
+260 LIIVLDTTVDRAA
-271 GDGDR
+271 GDR
-276 GLEGHVIRAQQLLPA
+276 GFDGHVIRAQQLLPSMPA
-291 TSSTDRFVVT
+291 TNRLVVT
-301 DGIHMADDRASALR
+301 DGNHVANDYTSALR

-320 TPAAQPRLHIR
+320 TP
-331 AQQLLPATSSTDRFV
+331 
-346 VTDGIH
+346 DG
-352 MADDRASA
+352 
-360 LRLLAAVTPAAQ
+360 Q

-381 TPSAVNRTP
+381 SPSAANRTP
-390 SDPADAADAA
+390 SDPADAA
-400 DPATPQRAAAII
+400 DPATPQRAAATV

-424 TIAVITSQPQGP
+424 TIAIITSQPQGP

-483 SPVIDARDRSRGIHA
+483 SPVIDARDRSRGSRA
-498 QDNPPSPTVALR
+498 QGNPPSPTMAMR
-510 LVRVGVLAAYVA
+510 LIRVGVLAVYAA

-527 AAGLADANG
+527 VAGLADAGG
-536 WWPWA
+536 WWPWT
-541 AGLMLAAVIAESSIP
+541 AGLMLASVIVESSVL

-568 GMAVLLAVV
+568 GMAVLLAVA
-577 GLTAAGVRIDA
+577 GLTAAGVRIDV
-588 GSMLDAAGTVPGPS
+588 GSMLDTAGTASEAS
-602 AGGGTPGVWDVIRL
+602 AGGGTPGMWDVIRL
-616 LPDMAAATGLTA
+616 
-628 AGVRIDAGSMLDAA
+628 V
-642 GTVPGPSA
+642 
-650 GGGTPGVWDVIRL
+650 
-663 LPDMA
+663 PDMA

-728 LAALAADYSLVGHA
+728 LTALAADYSLVGHA
-742 AAWRQVLLLVVAFV
+742 AAWWQVLLLVVAFV

-778 AVTTLAMALTPAT
+778 AVTALAMALTPAT

-822 TLQSRSR
+822 TLQSRSH
-829 AVVLTYESGTPLTLR
+829 AVALTYESGTPLTLR
-844 MTTLGDFDGDTWSYE
+844 MATLGDFDGDTWSYE

-965 GWLLYSDGTQRFG
+965 GWLLYSDGT
-978 HDASV
+978 
-983 TIDRLNSRFL
+983 
-993 PMPGIVLGS
+993 
-1002 VTAYGWGIP
+1002 
-1011 SGWLLYSD
+1011 
-1019 GTMYGWGIPS
+1019 
-1029 GWLLYSDGTV
+1029 
-1039 YNRTSAASSG
+1039 
-1049 MRYGAIGVYLDPIGS
+1049 
-1064 ADGFR
+1064 
-1069 YGWGIPSGWLLY
+1069 
-1081 SDGTVY
+1081 VY

-1126 QNLGEGNVTDWETR
+1126 QNLGEGSVTDWATR

-1198 DDNENLIVFA
+1198 DDNENLIVFT

-1283 REGLGGSGMM
+1283 REGLGSSGMM

-1339 DQARSDGV
+1339 TQAQSDGV
-1347 TAPASGHD
+1347 AAPAADHD

-1370 PANGFVYTLDAPDGD
+1370 PDNGFVYTLDAPDGD

-1393 DDFLERRSG
+1393 GDFLERRSG

-1427 YSASGVQAEADSTY
+1427 YSASGVQAEAD
-1441 EVTADQLHA
+1441 
-1450 WVEAYIDDVG
+1450 
-1460 WVPFDVT
+1460 F
-1467 PTRMVLGYSASGVQA
+1467 
-1482 EADSTYEVTADQ
+1482 TYEVTADQ

-1505 VGWVPFDVTPASAD
+1505 VGWVPFDVTPASTD

-1534 GDDAD
+1534 GDDTD
-1539 APVPGDDADAAD
+1539 APVPEDDADAAD

-1559 DTPDS
+1559 DTTDS
-1564 DGNTGEG
+1564 DGNTGE
-1571 DGATSERQASGA
+1571 DGEATSEQQALGTSD
-1583 GGTSPAT
+1583 TSPAT
-1590 LLAWAVGGIGA
+1590 LLAWAVGGIGVVLA
-1601 VLVIVAL
+1601 VTAL

-1622 RLRIASGSG
+1622 RLRIASGTG
-1631 SAGERWIAAWQEIVD
+1631 ADGERWIAAWQEIVD
-1646 GAWDNGVRWGKAETD
+1646 SAWDNGVRWGKAETD
-1661 RDIAR
+1661 RDIVR
-1666 HIADLLESG
+1666 CITDRLESG
-1675 LSAGTETVEQ
+1675 SSAGTETIEQ

-1691 QAMAWD
+1691 QATA
-1697 NGVRWGKAETDR
+1697 
-1709 DIARHIADLLE
+1709 
-1720 SGLSAGT
+1720 
-1727 ETVEQVGRIAV
+1727 
-1738 QAMSAAFGGTSE
+1738 AAFGGTSE

-1762 VEAMRAA
+1762 AETMRAA
-1769 NVAPW
+1769 NAAPW

>member
-1 MGIRHGVTGG
+1 MGIRRGKAGRI
-11 TRPRRAHWCR
+11 RPRRAHWCR
-21 FTLIRPSIG
+21 FALIRPSVG
-30 GWVLIPVAVAVWY
+30 GWAMIPVAVAVWY

-53 VAAALTLTAAWG
+53 AAAALTLTAAWG

-76 LIATSPLLP
+76 LIATSSLP
-85 VDADAIPADVT
+85 PT
-96 RARTDTAGNTRTD
+96 
-109 TVNRGTARA
+109 
-118 VVRRPLDWR
+118 
-127 GLMLPA
+127 
-133 HPVATVQ
+133 HPTTTVQ

-167 VARIIRWRSP
+167 VARVIRWRSP

-197 DAAAPSGNQHA
+197 DAAAPSGSQHA
-208 TDARLQG
+208 ADARLQG
-215 QDRTESTGTI
+215 QDRTESTGTV

-235 LISWRH
+235 LIAWRH

-260 LIIVLDAAVDQ
+260 LIIVLDTTVDRAA
-271 GDGDR
+271 GDR
-276 GLEGHVIRAQQLLPA
+276 GFDGHVIRAQQLLP
-291 TSSTDRFVVT
+291 SMPSTNRLVVT
-301 DGIHMADDRASALR
+301 DGIHMANDY
-315 LLAAV
+315 
-320 TPAAQPRLHIR
+320 T
-331 AQQLLPATSSTDRFV
+331 
-346 VTDGIH
+346 
-352 MADDRASA
+352 SA

-372 PRLQPDADR
+372 PRLQPDAGR
-381 TPSAVNRTP
+381 TPSAANRTP
-390 SDPADAADAA
+390 SDPADAA

-436 LVQAIRTAVAGART
+436 LVQAIRTAAAGART

-568 GMAVLLAVV
+568 GMAVLLAVA
-577 GLTAAGVRIDA
+577 GLTSAGIRIDA
-588 GSMLDAAGTVPGPS
+588 GSVLDAAGTVPGSS
-602 AGGGTPGVWDVIRL
+602 AGGETPGVWDVIRL
-616 LPDMAAATGLTA
+616 VPDMAA
-628 AGVRIDAGSMLDAA
+628 S
-642 GTVPGPSA
+642 
-650 GGGTPGVWDVIRL
+650 
-663 LPDMA
+663 
-668 AATVQGAATVG
+668 TVQGAATVG

-689 LTVNPAGDACL
+689 LTVNPAGDAFL
-700 IIICAMVAIAIRCL
+700 IIVCALAAIAIRCL

-728 LAALAADYSLVGHA
+728 LTALAADYSLVGHA
-742 AAWRQVLLLVVAFV
+742 AAWWQVLLLVVAFV
-756 LSLLTVR
+756 LSLLTAR
-763 GTIGVSPPTCAAALA
+763 GTIGVPPAVCASAVA
-778 AVTTLAMALTPAT
+778 AVTALAMALTPAT

-844 MTTLGDFDGDTWSYE
+844 MATLGDFDGDTWSYE

-883 SDEERTAGMMTPLSL
+883 SDEERTVGMMTPLPL
-898 YLTIDSMTSSGVI
+898 YLIVSYLTRGGETHGLLGDGTPYSEFAFSPQHFVNYATI
-911 YNGGMRFST
+911 
-920 TDSGVTLQ
+920 
-928 RFGHDASVTIDRLNS
+928 TIDRLNS

-950 IVLGSVTAYGWGIPS
+950 IINPNSLQFGSSTHT
-965 GWLLYSDGTQRFG
+965 GWLC
-978 HDASV
+978 
-983 TIDRLNSRFL
+983 
-993 PMPGIVLGS
+993 
-1002 VTAYGWGIP
+1002 
-1011 SGWLLYSD
+1011 
-1019 GTMYGWGIPS
+1019 
-1029 GWLLYSDGTV
+1029 YSDGTV
-1039 YNRTSAASSG
+1039 YNRTTIAAQG
-1049 MRYGAIGVYLDPIGS
+1049 TRYYAEGLYLDPIG
-1064 ADGFR
+1064 ADDGF
-1069 YGWGIPSGWLLY
+1069 
-1081 SDGTVY
+1081 
-1087 NRTSAASSGMR
+1087 A
-1098 YGAIGVYLD
+1098 
-1107 PIGSADGFS
+1107 
-1116 QIDAVDAWRD
+1116 QIDSLDDWREQLLD
-1126 QNLGEGNVTDWETR
+1126 MEQSPDWPTR
-1140 TRARLR
+1140 TAARLR
-1146 YIAEGNARQVNGWML
+1146 YIAAGNARQVNGWML
-1161 IPVTGET
+1161 IPLTG
-1168 DEYGSVSI
+1168 DFDNPQSALI
-1176 WRDASGT
+1176 WRDAAGN
-1183 EVGRDSDAFIDAVRF
+1183 EVSLDNEEFTDAVQLSG
-1198 DDNENLIVFA
+1198 DESLIVFQGSG
-1208 NADGTATVALPL
+1208 NTATAALPL
-1220 YDPVEYYGDGAA
+1220 YDPSEYYRDGTASEDGAA
-1232 DENGTADADGTVS
+1232 SEDGTVS
-1245 DDPVLDELLGMTG
+1245 GDGVVSSDPVLDELLGMTG
-1258 RFDAEGGERQRAEDA
+1258 RFNAEGGERQRAEEA
-1273 AFADLMDISQ
+1273 AFADLQDISQ
-1283 REGLGGSGMM
+1283 REGLSDSGVM
-1293 IYQQVSPADSP
+1293 IYDGLAPVASPADSP

-1339 DQARSDGV
+1339 TQAQSDGV
-1347 TAPASGHD
+1347 AVPAADHD
-1355 EQIAA
+1355 GQIAA

-1370 PANGFVYTLDAPDGD
+1370 PDNGFVYTLDAPDGD

-1427 YSASGVQAEADSTY
+1427 YSASGVQAEAD
-1441 EVTADQLHA
+1441 
-1450 WVEAYIDDVG
+1450 
-1460 WVPFDVT
+1460 F
-1467 PTRMVLGYSASGVQA
+1467 
-1482 EADSTYEVTADQ
+1482 TYEVTADQ

-1505 VGWVPFDVTPASAD
+1505 VGWVPFDVTPASTD

-1534 GDDAD
+1534 GDDTD
-1539 APVPGDDADAAD
+1539 APVPEDDADAAD

-1559 DTPDS
+1559 DTTDS
-1564 DGNTGEG
+1564 DGNTGE
-1571 DGATSERQASGA
+1571 DGEATSEQQALGTSD
-1583 GGTSPAT
+1583 TSPAT
-1590 LLAWAVGGIGA
+1590 LLAWTVGGIGA
-1601 VLVIVAL
+1601 VLAVVAL
-1608 CCLPMLVRRRRRRR
+1608 CCLPALVRRRRRRR
-1622 RLRIASGSG
+1622 RLRIASGTG
-1631 SAGERWIAAWQEIVD
+1631 ADGERWIAAWQEIAD
-1646 GAWDNGVRWGKAETD
+1646 SAWDNGVRWGEIETD

-1666 HIADLLESG
+1666 RIVDLLESG
-1675 LSAGTETVEQ
+1675 SSAGAETVEQ
-1685 VGRIAV
+1685 I
-1691 QAMAWD
+1691 
-1697 NGVRWGKAETDR
+1697 N
-1709 DIARHIADLLE
+1709 
-1720 SGLSAGT
+1720 
-1727 ETVEQVGRIAV
+1727 RIAV

-1762 VEAMRAA
+1762 AETMRAA
-1769 NVAPW
+1769 NAAPW

>member
-197 DAAAPSGNQHA
+197 DAAAPSGSQHA
-208 TDARLQG
+208 TDVRLQG
-215 QDRTESTGTI
+215 QDRTESTGTV

-235 LISWRH
+235 LIAWRH

-260 LIIVLDAAVDQ
+260 LIIVLDTTVDRAA
-271 GDGDR
+271 GDR
-276 GLEGHVIRAQQLLPA
+276 GFDGHVIRAQQLLP
-291 TSSTDRFVVT
+291 SMPSTNRHVVT
-301 DGIHMADDRASALR
+301 DGIHMANDY
-315 LLAAV
+315 
-320 TPAAQPRLHIR
+320 T
-331 AQQLLPATSSTDRFV
+331 
-346 VTDGIH
+346 
-352 MADDRASA
+352 SA

-372 PRLQPDADR
+372 PRLQPDAGR

-390 SDPADAADAA
+390 SDPADAADSAA
-400 DPATPQRAAAII
+400 PQRAAATI
-412 AAAAAVPGHGPV
+412 AAAAAAPGHGPV

-436 LVQAIRTAVAGART
+436 LVQAIRTAIAGART

-472 SGAPTGRRRDR
+472 SSAPAGHRRDR
-483 SPVIDARDRSRGIHA
+483 SPVIDARDRTRGSRA
-498 QDNPPSPTVALR
+498 QGNPPSPTMAMR
-510 LVRVGVLAAYVA
+510 LIRVGVLAVYAA

-568 GMAVLLAVV
+568 GMAVLLAVA
-577 GLTAAGVRIDA
+577 GLTAAGI
-588 GSMLDAAGTVPGPS
+588 
-602 AGGGTPGVWDVIRL
+602 
-616 LPDMAAATGLTA
+616 
-628 AGVRIDAGSMLDAA
+628 RIDAGSMLDAA

-742 AAWRQVLLLVVAFV
+742 AAWWQVLLLVVA
-756 LSLLTVR
+756 LLLALLTVR
-763 GTIGVSPPTCAAALA
+763 GSIGVSPPTCAAVVA

-844 MTTLGDFDGDTWSYE
+844 MATLGDFDGDTWSYE

-883 SDEERTAGMMTPLSL
+883 SDEERTAGMMTPLPL
-898 YLTIDSMTSSGVI
+898 YLVIDSLTGNGTIHNDGTGFSVAYSGSV
-911 YNGGMRFST
+911 
-920 TDSGVTLQ
+920 LQ
-928 RFGHDASVTIDRLNS
+928 RLGHDARVTIDRLNS

-950 IVLGSVTAYGWGIPS
+950 IVLSDTA
-965 GWLLYSDGTQRFG
+965 
-978 HDASV
+978 
-983 TIDRLNSRFL
+983 
-993 PMPGIVLGS
+993 
-1002 VTAYGWGIP
+1002 
-1011 SGWLLYSD
+1011 
-1019 GTMYGWGIPS
+1019 YGWGIPS

-1049 MRYGAIGVYLDPIGS
+1049 TRYY
-1064 ADGFR
+1064 
-1069 YGWGIPSGWLLY
+1069 
-1081 SDGTVY
+1081 
-1087 NRTSAASSGMR
+1087 
-1098 YGAIGVYLD
+1098 AIGVYLD

-1126 QNLGEGNVTDWETR
+1126 QNLGEGSVTDWATR

-1198 DDNENLIVFA
+1198 DDNENLIVFT

-1283 REGLGGSGMM
+1283 REGLGSSGMM

-1304 WLRQALAEVERNQER
+1304 WLRQALVEVEHNQER

-1328 DDLPQSVHAVV
+1328 DDLPQSVRAVV
-1339 DQARSDGV
+1339 TQAQSDGV
-1347 TAPASGHD
+1347 TGPAADHD
-1355 EQIAA
+1355 GQIAA

-1370 PANGFVYTLDAPDGD
+1370 PDNGFVYTLDAPDGD

-1402 YCSHYASALAVLGRA
+1402 YCTHYASALAVLGRA

-1427 YSASGVQAEADSTY
+1427 YSASGVQAEADFTY
-1441 EVTADQLHA
+1441 EV
-1450 WVEAYIDDVG
+1450 
-1460 WVPFDVT
+1460 
-1467 PTRMVLGYSASGVQA
+1467 S
-1482 EADSTYEVTADQ
+1482 ADQ

-1519 DADADDTADT
+1519 DAEADDTDT
-1529 PAAQS
+1529 PAAP
-1534 GDDAD
+1534 GRDDAD
-1539 APVPGDDADAAD
+1539 ALLSEGDADAAD
-1551 GDGTTTDD
+1551 ADNTTTDD
-1559 DTPDS
+1559 DTPDT
-1564 DGNTGEG
+1564 DGNAG
-1571 DGATSERQASGA
+1571 DGSGTTSAQQTADADGLP
-1583 GGTSPAT
+1583 SPAT
-1590 LLAWAVGGIGA
+1590 SLAWVAGGIGA
-1601 VLVIVAL
+1601 MLAVVAL
-1608 CCLPMLVRRRRRRR
+1608 CCLPALVRRRRRRR
-1622 RLRIASGSG
+1622 RLRIASGTG
-1631 SAGERWIAAWQEIVD
+1631 ADGERWIAAWQEIVD
-1646 GAWDNGVRWGKAETD
+1646 SAWDNGVRWGKADTD

-1675 LSAGTETVEQ
+1675 LSAGTETIEQ

-1691 QAMAWD
+1691 QATA
-1697 NGVRWGKAETDR
+1697 
-1709 DIARHIADLLE
+1709 
-1720 SGLSAGT
+1720 
-1727 ETVEQVGRIAV
+1727 
-1738 QAMSAAFGGTSE
+1738 AAFGGTSE
-1750 HAGDLAPIVESA
+1750 YAGDLAPIVESA
-1762 VEAMRAA
+1762 AETMRAA
-1769 NVAPW
+1769 NAAPR

>member
-65 LDLVMTVVQGV
+65 LDLAMTVVQGV

-197 DAAAPSGNQHA
+197 DAAAPSGSQHA
-208 TDARLQG
+208 TDVRLQG
-215 QDRTESTGTI
+215 QDRTESTGTV

-235 LISWRH
+235 LIAWRH

-260 LIIVLDAAVDQ
+260 LIIVLDTTVDRAA
-271 GDGDR
+271 GDR
-276 GLEGHVIRAQQLLPA
+276 GFDGHVIRAQQLLP
-291 TSSTDRFVVT
+291 SMPSTNRHVVT
-301 DGIHMADDRASALR
+301 DGIHMANDY
-315 LLAAV
+315 
-320 TPAAQPRLHIR
+320 T
-331 AQQLLPATSSTDRFV
+331 
-346 VTDGIH
+346 
-352 MADDRASA
+352 SA

-372 PRLQPDADR
+372 PRLQPDAGR
-381 TPSAVNRTP
+381 TPSAANRTP
-390 SDPADAADAA
+390 SDPADAADSAA
-400 DPATPQRAAAII
+400 PQRAAATI
-412 AAAAAVPGHGPV
+412 AAAAAAPGHGPV

-436 LVQAIRTAVAGART
+436 LVQAIRTAIAGART

-472 SGAPTGRRRDR
+472 SGAPTGHRRDR

-527 AAGLADANG
+527 AARLADANG

-568 GMAVLLAVV
+568 GMAVLLAVA
-577 GLTAAGVRIDA
+577 GLTSAGMRIDV
-588 GSMLDAAGTVPGPS
+588 GSVLDAAGTVPGSS
-602 AGGGTPGVWDVIRL
+602 AGGETPGVWDVIRL
-616 LPDMAAATGLTA
+616 VPDM
-628 AGVRIDAGSMLDAA
+628 V
-642 GTVPGPSA
+642 
-650 GGGTPGVWDVIRL
+650 
-663 LPDMA
+663 

-689 LTVNPAGDACL
+689 LTVNPAGDAFL
-700 IIICAMVAIAIRCL
+700 IIVCALAAIAIRCL

-728 LAALAADYSLVGHA
+728 LTALAADYSLVGHT
-742 AAWRQVLLLVVAFV
+742 AAWWQVLLLVVAFV
-756 LSLLTVR
+756 LSLLTVC

-778 AVTTLAMALTPAT
+778 AVTALAMALTPAT

-844 MTTLGDFDGDTWSYE
+844 MATLGDFDGDTWSYE

-898 YLTIDSMTSSGVI
+898 YLVIDSLTGNGTIHNDGTGFSVAYSG
-911 YNGGMRFST
+911 SA
-920 TDSGVTLQ
+920 LQ
-928 RFGHDASVTIDRLNS
+928 RFGHDARVTIDRLNS

-950 IVLGSVTAYGWGIPS
+950 IVLGSDTA
-965 GWLLYSDGTQRFG
+965 
-978 HDASV
+978 
-983 TIDRLNSRFL
+983 
-993 PMPGIVLGS
+993 
-1002 VTAYGWGIP
+1002 
-1011 SGWLLYSD
+1011 
-1019 GTMYGWGIPS
+1019 YGWGIPS

-1049 MRYGAIGVYLDPIGS
+1049 TRYYAIGVYLDPI
-1064 ADGFR
+1064 
-1069 YGWGIPSGWLLY
+1069 
-1081 SDGTVY
+1081 V
-1087 NRTSAASSGMR
+1087 
-1098 YGAIGVYLD
+1098 
-1107 PIGSADGFS
+1107 SADGFS

-1126 QNLGEGNVTDWETR
+1126 QNLGEGSVTDWATR

-1161 IPVTGET
+1161 IPVTG
-1168 DEYGSVSI
+1168 DFDNPQSVLI
-1176 WRDASGT
+1176 WRDASGI
-1183 EVGRDSDAFIDAVRF
+1183 EVGRDSDAFIDAVRL
-1198 DDNENLIVFA
+1198 DDSEPLIMFTNV
-1208 NADGTATVALPL
+1208 DGTATAALPL
-1220 YDPVEYYGDGAA
+1220 YDPVEYYGDEDTG
-1232 DENGTADADGTVS
+1232 GTAAPDMSDPDSVADSMS
-1245 DDPVLDELLGMTG
+1245 DWADDTEDNQT
-1258 RFDAEGGERQRAEDA
+1258 RAEGV
-1273 AFADLMDISQ
+1273 AFSDLMDISQ
-1283 REGLGGSGMM
+1283 REELGSSGMM
-1293 IYQQVSPADSP
+1293 IYQRASPADSP
-1304 WLRQALAEVERNQER
+1304 WLRQALAEVEHNQER
-1319 VHDQYTALP
+1319 VHDQYTVLP
-1328 DDLPQSVHAVV
+1328 DDLPQSVRAVV
-1339 DQARSDGV
+1339 TQAQSDGV
-1347 TAPASGHD
+1347 TVPASDHD
-1355 EQIAA
+1355 GQIAA

-1370 PANGFVYTLDAPDGD
+1370 PDNGFVYTLDAPDGD

-1393 DDFLERRSG
+1393 GDFLERRSG
-1402 YCSHYASALAVLGRA
+1402 YCTHYASALAVLGRA

-1427 YSASGVQAEADSTY
+1427 YSASGVQAEADFTY
-1441 EVTADQLHA
+1441 EV
-1450 WVEAYIDDVG
+1450 
-1460 WVPFDVT
+1460 
-1467 PTRMVLGYSASGVQA
+1467 S
-1482 EADSTYEVTADQ
+1482 ADQ

-1519 DADADDTADT
+1519 DAEADDTDT
-1529 PAAQS
+1529 PAAP
-1534 GDDAD
+1534 GRDDAD
-1539 APVPGDDADAAD
+1539 ALLSEGDADAAD
-1551 GDGTTTDD
+1551 ADNTTTDD
-1559 DTPDS
+1559 DTPDT
-1564 DGNTGEG
+1564 DGNAG
-1571 DGATSERQASGA
+1571 DGSGTTSAQQTADADGLP
-1583 GGTSPAT
+1583 SPAT
-1590 LLAWAVGGIGA
+1590 SLAWVAGGIGA
-1601 VLVIVAL
+1601 MLAVVAL
-1608 CCLPMLVRRRRRRR
+1608 CCLPALVRRRRRRR
-1622 RLRIASGSG
+1622 RLRIASGTG
-1631 SAGERWIAAWQEIVD
+1631 ADGERWIAAWQEIVD
-1646 GAWDNGVRWGKAETD
+1646 
-1661 RDIAR
+1661 
-1666 HIADLLESG
+1666 S
-1675 LSAGTETVEQ
+1675 
-1685 VGRIAV
+1685 
-1691 QAMAWD
+1691 AWD

-1787 FRARR
+1787 FRRRG

>member
-1 MGIRHGVTGG
+1 MGIRRGKAGRI
-11 TRPRRAHWCR
+11 RPRRAHWCR
-21 FTLIRPSIG
+21 FALIRPSVG
-30 GWVLIPVAVAVWY
+30 GWAMIPVAVAVWY

-76 LIATSPLLP
+76 LIATSSLP
-85 VDADAIPADVT
+85 PT
-96 RARTDTAGNTRTD
+96 
-109 TVNRGTARA
+109 
-118 VVRRPLDWR
+118 
-127 GLMLPA
+127 
-133 HPVATVQ
+133 HPTTTVQ
-140 IERLDADGQR
+140 IERLDADGHR
-150 LERVV
+150 LERYV

-167 VARIIRWRSP
+167 VAQVIRWRSP

-197 DAAAPSGNQHA
+197 DAAAPSGSQHA

-215 QDRTESTGTI
+215 QDRTESTGTV

-235 LISWRH
+235 LIAWRH

-260 LIIVLDAAVDQ
+260 LIIVLDTTVDRAA
-271 GDGDR
+271 GDR
-276 GLEGHVIRAQQLLPA
+276 GFDGHVIRAQQLLP
-291 TSSTDRFVVT
+291 SMPSTNRLVVT
-301 DGIHMADDRASALR
+301 DGTHVANDH
-315 LLAAV
+315 
-320 TPAAQPRLHIR
+320 T
-331 AQQLLPATSSTDRFV
+331 
-346 VTDGIH
+346 
-352 MADDRASA
+352 SA

-372 PRLQPDADR
+372 PRLQPDAGR
-381 TPSAVNRTP
+381 TPSAANRPP
-390 SDPADAADAA
+390 SDPADNA
-400 DPATPQRAAAII
+400 DPSTMQRMAATV

-541 AGLMLAAVIAESSIP
+541 TGLMLAAVIAESSIP

-568 GMAVLLAVV
+568 GMAVLLAVA
-577 GLTAAGVRIDA
+577 GLTAAGIRIDA
-588 GSMLDAAGTVPGPS
+588 GSV
-602 AGGGTPGVWDVIRL
+602 
-616 LPDMAAATGLTA
+616 
-628 AGVRIDAGSMLDAA
+628 LDAA

-689 LTVNPAGDACL
+689 LTVNPAGDAFL
-700 IIICAMVAIAIRCL
+700 IIVCALAAIAIRCL

-728 LAALAADYSLVGHA
+728 LTALAADYSLVGHA
-742 AAWRQVLLLVVAFV
+742 AAWWQVLLLVVAF
-756 LSLLTVR
+756 LLALLTVR
-763 GTIGVSPPTCAAALA
+763 GSIGVSPPTCAAVVA

-844 MTTLGDFDGDTWSYE
+844 MATLGDFDGDTWSYE

-875 GHDSSNTL
+875 GRDSSNTL

-898 YLTIDSMTSSGVI
+898 YLIVSYLTRGGETHGLLGDGTPYSEFAFSPQHFVNYATI
-911 YNGGMRFST
+911 
-920 TDSGVTLQ
+920 
-928 RFGHDASVTIDRLNS
+928 TIDRLNS

-950 IVLGSVTAYGWGIPS
+950 IINPNSLQFGSSTHT
-965 GWLLYSDGTQRFG
+965 GWLC
-978 HDASV
+978 
-983 TIDRLNSRFL
+983 
-993 PMPGIVLGS
+993 
-1002 VTAYGWGIP
+1002 
-1011 SGWLLYSD
+1011 
-1019 GTMYGWGIPS
+1019 
-1029 GWLLYSDGTV
+1029 YSDGTV
-1039 YNRTSAASSG
+1039 YNRTTIAAQG
-1049 MRYGAIGVYLDPIGS
+1049 TRYYAEGLYLDPIG
-1064 ADGFR
+1064 ADDGF
-1069 YGWGIPSGWLLY
+1069 
-1081 SDGTVY
+1081 
-1087 NRTSAASSGMR
+1087 A
-1098 YGAIGVYLD
+1098 
-1107 PIGSADGFS
+1107 
-1116 QIDAVDAWRD
+1116 QIDSLDDWREQLLD
-1126 QNLGEGNVTDWETR
+1126 MEQSPDWPTR
-1140 TRARLR
+1140 TAARLR
-1146 YIAEGNARQVNGWML
+1146 YIAAGNARQVNGWML
-1161 IPVTGET
+1161 IPLTG
-1168 DEYGSVSI
+1168 DFDNPQSALI
-1176 WRDASGT
+1176 WRDAAGN
-1183 EVGRDSDAFIDAVRF
+1183 EVSLDNEEFTDAVQLSG
-1198 DDNENLIVFA
+1198 DESLIVFQGSG
-1208 NADGTATVALPL
+1208 NTATAALPL
-1220 YDPVEYYGDGAA
+1220 YDPSEYYGDGAA
-1232 DENGTADADGTVS
+1232 SEDGAVDEDGTVS
-1245 DDPVLDELLGMTG
+1245 GDGVVSSDPVLDELLGMTG
-1258 RFDAEGGERQRAEDA
+1258 RFNAEGGERQRAEEA
-1273 AFADLMDISQ
+1273 AFADLQDISQ
-1283 REGLGGSGMM
+1283 REGLSDSGVM
-1293 IYQQVSPADSP
+1293 IYDGLAPVASPADSP
-1304 WLRQALAEVERNQER
+1304 WLRKALSEVEHNQER

-1339 DQARSDGV
+1339 AQARSDGV
-1347 TAPASGHD
+1347 TVPASDHD

-1370 PANGFVYTLDAPDGD
+1370 PDNGFVYTLDAPDGD

-1393 DDFLERRSG
+1393 GDFLERRSG

-1427 YSASGVQAEADSTY
+1427 YSASGVQAEADFTY
-1441 EVTADQLHA
+1441 EVSADQLHA

-1467 PTRMVLGYSASGVQA
+1467 PV
-1482 EADSTYEVTADQ
+1482 
-1494 LHAWV
+1494 
-1499 EAYIDD
+1499 
-1505 VGWVPFDVTPASAD
+1505 SAD
-1519 DADADDTADT
+1519 DADADDAADT
-1529 PAAQS
+1529 LAAQI

-1539 APVPGDDADAAD
+1539 APAQEDDADTAEED
-1551 GDGTTTDD
+1551 GATTDN
-1559 DTPDS
+1559 DTPDT
-1564 DGNTGEG
+1564 DGNTRDDE
-1571 DGATSERQASGA
+1571 ATSEQRASGT
-1583 GGTSPAT
+1583 GDTSPAAS
-1590 LLAWAVGGIGA
+1590 LAWAVGGIGA

-1646 GAWDNGVRWGKAETD
+1646 SAWDNGVRWGKAETD
-1661 RDIAR
+1661 RDIVR
-1666 HIADLLESG
+1666 RITDRLESG
-1675 LSAGTETVEQ
+1675 SSAGTETIEQ

-1691 QAMAWD
+1691 QATA
-1697 NGVRWGKAETDR
+1697 
-1709 DIARHIADLLE
+1709 
-1720 SGLSAGT
+1720 
-1727 ETVEQVGRIAV
+1727 
-1738 QAMSAAFGGTSE
+1738 AAFGGTSE

-1762 VEAMRAA
+1762 AETMRAA
-1769 NVAPW
+1769 NAAPW

>member
-65 LDLVMTVVQGV
+65 LDLAMTVVQGV

-197 DAAAPSGNQHA
+197 DAAAPSGSQHA
-208 TDARLQG
+208 TDVRLQG
-215 QDRTESTGTI
+215 QDRTESTGTV

-235 LISWRH
+235 LIAWRH

-260 LIIVLDAAVDQ
+260 LIIVLDTAVDQ

-291 TSSTDRFVVT
+291 TSSTDRHVVT
-301 DGIHMADDRASALR
+301 DGIHMANDY
-315 LLAAV
+315 
-320 TPAAQPRLHIR
+320 T
-331 AQQLLPATSSTDRFV
+331 
-346 VTDGIH
+346 
-352 MADDRASA
+352 SA

-372 PRLQPDADR
+372 PRLQPDAGR
-381 TPSAVNRTP
+381 TPSAANRTP

-400 DPATPQRAAAII
+400 DSAAPQRVAATI
-412 AAAAAVPGHGPV
+412 AAAAAAPGHGPV

-436 LVQAIRTAVAGART
+436 LVQAIRTAIAGART

-472 SGAPTGRRRDR
+472 SSAPAGHRRDR
-483 SPVIDARDRSRGIHA
+483 SPVIDARDRTRGSRA
-498 QDNPPSPTVALR
+498 QGNPPSPTMAMR
-510 LVRVGVLAAYVA
+510 LIRVGVLAVYAA

-527 AAGLADANG
+527 AAGLADAGG
-536 WWPWA
+536 WWPWT
-541 AGLMLAAVIAESSIP
+541 AGLMLAAVIVESSVL

-568 GMAVLLAVV
+568 GMAVLLAV
-577 GLTAAGVRIDA
+577 A
-588 GSMLDAAGTVPGPS
+588 
-602 AGGGTPGVWDVIRL
+602 
-616 LPDMAAATGLTA
+616 GLTA

-965 GWLLYSDGTQRFG
+965 GWLLYSDGT
-978 HDASV
+978 
-983 TIDRLNSRFL
+983 
-993 PMPGIVLGS
+993 
-1002 VTAYGWGIP
+1002 
-1011 SGWLLYSD
+1011 
-1019 GTMYGWGIPS
+1019 
-1029 GWLLYSDGTV
+1029 V
-1039 YNRTSAASSG
+1039 YNRTSA
-1049 MRYGAIGVYLDPIGS
+1049 V
-1064 ADGFR
+1064 
-1069 YGWGIPSGWLLY
+1069 
-1081 SDGTVY
+1081 
-1087 NRTSAASSGMR
+1087 SSGMR

-1176 WRDASGT
+1176 WRDVSGT

-1467 PTRMVLGYSASGVQA
+1467 P
-1482 EADSTYEVTADQ
+1482 
-1494 LHAWV
+1494 
-1499 EAYIDD
+1499 
-1505 VGWVPFDVTPASAD
+1505 ASAD

-1691 QAMAWD
+1691 QAM
-1697 NGVRWGKAETDR
+1697 
-1709 DIARHIADLLE
+1709 
-1720 SGLSAGT
+1720 
-1727 ETVEQVGRIAV
+1727 
-1738 QAMSAAFGGTSE
+1738 SAAFGGTSE

-1769 NVAPW
+1769 NVAPR

>member
-241 SAHRGTLMTRESGR
+241 SAHRGTLMARESGR

-320 TPAAQPRLHIR
+320 TPAAQPRL
-331 AQQLLPATSSTDRFV
+331 
-346 VTDGIH
+346 
-352 MADDRASA
+352 
-360 LRLLAAVTPAAQ
+360 
-372 PRLQPDADR
+372 QPDADR

-400 DPATPQRAAAII
+400 DSAAPQRAAATI
-412 AAAAAVPGHGPV
+412 AAAAAAPGHGPV

-436 LVQAIRTAVAGART
+436 LVQAIRTAIAGART

-472 SGAPTGRRRDR
+472 SGAPTGHRRDR

-568 GMAVLLAVV
+568 GMAVLLAVA
-577 GLTAAGVRIDA
+577 GLTSAGMRIDV
-588 GSMLDAAGTVPGPS
+588 GSVLDAAGTVPGSS
-602 AGGGTPGVWDVIRL
+602 AGGETPGVWDVIRL
-616 LPDMAAATGLTA
+616 VPDM
-628 AGVRIDAGSMLDAA
+628 V
-642 GTVPGPSA
+642 
-650 GGGTPGVWDVIRL
+650 
-663 LPDMA
+663 

-689 LTVNPAGDACL
+689 LTVNPAGDAFL
-700 IIICAMVAIAIRCL
+700 IIVCALAAIAIRCL

-728 LAALAADYSLVGHA
+728 LTALAADYSLVGHT
-742 AAWRQVLLLVVAFV
+742 AAWWQVLLLVVAFV
-756 LSLLTVR
+756 LSLLTVC

-778 AVTTLAMALTPAT
+778 AVTALAMALTPAT

-844 MTTLGDFDGDTWSYE
+844 MATLGDFDGDTWSYE

-898 YLTIDSMTSSGVI
+898 YLVIDSLTGNGTIHNDGTGFSVAYSGSV
-911 YNGGMRFST
+911 
-920 TDSGVTLQ
+920 LQ
-928 RFGHDASVTIDRLNS
+928 RFGHDARVTIDRLNS

-950 IVLGSVTAYGWGIPS
+950 IVLGSDTA
-965 GWLLYSDGTQRFG
+965 
-978 HDASV
+978 
-983 TIDRLNSRFL
+983 
-993 PMPGIVLGS
+993 
-1002 VTAYGWGIP
+1002 
-1011 SGWLLYSD
+1011 
-1019 GTMYGWGIPS
+1019 YGWGIPS

-1049 MRYGAIGVYLDPIGS
+1049 TRYYAIGVYLDPI
-1064 ADGFR
+1064 
-1069 YGWGIPSGWLLY
+1069 
-1081 SDGTVY
+1081 V
-1087 NRTSAASSGMR
+1087 
-1098 YGAIGVYLD
+1098 
-1107 PIGSADGFS
+1107 SADGFS

-1126 QNLGEGNVTDWETR
+1126 QNLGEGSVTDWATR

-1161 IPVTGET
+1161 IPVTG
-1168 DEYGSVSI
+1168 DFDNPQSVLI
-1176 WRDASGT
+1176 WRDASGI
-1183 EVGRDSDAFIDAVRF
+1183 EVGRDSDAFIDAVRL
-1198 DDNENLIVFA
+1198 DDSEPLIMFTNV
-1208 NADGTATVALPL
+1208 DGTATAALPL
-1220 YDPVEYYGDGAA
+1220 YDPVEYYGDEDTG
-1232 DENGTADADGTVS
+1232 GTAAPDMSDPDSVADSMS
-1245 DDPVLDELLGMTG
+1245 DWADDTEDNQT
-1258 RFDAEGGERQRAEDA
+1258 RAEGV
-1273 AFADLMDISQ
+1273 AFSDLMDISQ
-1283 REGLGGSGMM
+1283 REELGSSGMM
-1293 IYQQVSPADSP
+1293 IYQRASPADSP
-1304 WLRQALAEVERNQER
+1304 WLRQALAEVEHNQER
-1319 VHDQYTALP
+1319 VHDQYTVLP
-1328 DDLPQSVHAVV
+1328 DDLPQSVRAVV
-1339 DQARSDGV
+1339 TQAQSDGV
-1347 TAPASGHD
+1347 TVPASDHD
-1355 EQIAA
+1355 GQIAA

-1370 PANGFVYTLDAPDGD
+1370 PDNGFVYTLDAPDGD

-1393 DDFLERRSG
+1393 GDFLERRSG
-1402 YCSHYASALAVLGRA
+1402 YCTHYASALAVLGRA

-1427 YSASGVQAEADSTY
+1427 YSASGVQAEADFTY
-1441 EVTADQLHA
+1441 EV
-1450 WVEAYIDDVG
+1450 
-1460 WVPFDVT
+1460 
-1467 PTRMVLGYSASGVQA
+1467 S
-1482 EADSTYEVTADQ
+1482 ADQ

-1519 DADADDTADT
+1519 DAEADDTDT
-1529 PAAQS
+1529 PAAP
-1534 GDDAD
+1534 GRDDAD
-1539 APVPGDDADAAD
+1539 ALLSEGDADAAD
-1551 GDGTTTDD
+1551 ADNTTTDD
-1559 DTPDS
+1559 DTPDT
-1564 DGNTGEG
+1564 DGNAG
-1571 DGATSERQASGA
+1571 DGSGTTSAQQTADADGLP
-1583 GGTSPAT
+1583 SPAT
-1590 LLAWAVGGIGA
+1590 SLAWVAGGIGA
-1601 VLVIVAL
+1601 MLAVVAL
-1608 CCLPMLVRRRRRRR
+1608 CCLPALVRRRRRRR
-1622 RLRIASGSG
+1622 RLRIASGTG
-1631 SAGERWIAAWQEIVD
+1631 ADGERWIAAWQEIVD
-1646 GAWDNGVRWGKAETD
+1646 SAWDNGVRWGKADTD

-1666 HIADLLESG
+1666 RIVDLLESG
-1675 LSAGTETVEQ
+1675 SSAGTETIEQ

-1691 QAMAWD
+1691 QATA
-1697 NGVRWGKAETDR
+1697 
-1709 DIARHIADLLE
+1709 
-1720 SGLSAGT
+1720 
-1727 ETVEQVGRIAV
+1727 
-1738 QAMSAAFGGTSE
+1738 AAFGGTSE

-1787 FRARR
+1787 FRRRG

>member
-11 TRPRRAHWCR
+11 TRSRRAHWCR

-241 SAHRGTLMTRESGR
+241 SAHRGTLMARESGR

-320 TPAAQPRLHIR
+320 TPAAQPRL
-331 AQQLLPATSSTDRFV
+331 
-346 VTDGIH
+346 
-352 MADDRASA
+352 
-360 LRLLAAVTPAAQ
+360 
-372 PRLQPDADR
+372 QPDADR

-400 DPATPQRAAAII
+400 DSAAPQRAAATI
-412 AAAAAVPGHGPV
+412 AAAAAAPGHGPV

-436 LVQAIRTAVAGART
+436 LVQAIRTAIAGART

-472 SGAPTGRRRDR
+472 SGAPTGHRRDR

-568 GMAVLLAVV
+568 GMAVLLAVA
-577 GLTAAGVRIDA
+577 GLTSAGMRIDV
-588 GSMLDAAGTVPGPS
+588 GSVLDAAGTVPGSS
-602 AGGGTPGVWDVIRL
+602 AGGETPGVWDVIRL
-616 LPDMAAATGLTA
+616 VPDM
-628 AGVRIDAGSMLDAA
+628 V
-642 GTVPGPSA
+642 
-650 GGGTPGVWDVIRL
+650 
-663 LPDMA
+663 

-689 LTVNPAGDACL
+689 LTVNPAGDAFL
-700 IIICAMVAIAIRCL
+700 IIVCALAAIAIRCL

-728 LAALAADYSLVGHA
+728 LTALAADYSLVGHT
-742 AAWRQVLLLVVAFV
+742 AAWWQVLLLVVAFV
-756 LSLLTVR
+756 LSLLTVC

-778 AVTTLAMALTPAT
+778 AVTALAMALTPAT

-844 MTTLGDFDGDTWSYE
+844 MATLGDFDGDTWSYE

-898 YLTIDSMTSSGVI
+898 YLVIDSLTGNGTIHNDGTGFSVAYSGSV
-911 YNGGMRFST
+911 
-920 TDSGVTLQ
+920 LQ
-928 RFGHDASVTIDRLNS
+928 RFGHDARVTIDRLNS

-950 IVLGSVTAYGWGIPS
+950 IVLGSDTA
-965 GWLLYSDGTQRFG
+965 
-978 HDASV
+978 
-983 TIDRLNSRFL
+983 
-993 PMPGIVLGS
+993 
-1002 VTAYGWGIP
+1002 
-1011 SGWLLYSD
+1011 
-1019 GTMYGWGIPS
+1019 YGWGIPS

-1049 MRYGAIGVYLDPIGS
+1049 TRYYAIGVYLDPI
-1064 ADGFR
+1064 
-1069 YGWGIPSGWLLY
+1069 
-1081 SDGTVY
+1081 V
-1087 NRTSAASSGMR
+1087 
-1098 YGAIGVYLD
+1098 
-1107 PIGSADGFS
+1107 SADGFS

-1126 QNLGEGNVTDWETR
+1126 QNLGEGSVTDWATR

-1146 YIAEGNARQVNGWML
+1146 YIAEGNARQINGWML
-1161 IPVTGET
+1161 IPVTG
-1168 DEYGSVSI
+1168 DFDNPQSVLI
-1176 WRDASGT
+1176 WRDASGI
-1183 EVGRDSDAFIDAVRF
+1183 EVGRDSDAFIDAVRL
-1198 DDNENLIVFA
+1198 DDSEPLIMFTNV
-1208 NADGTATVALPL
+1208 DGTATAALPL
-1220 YDPVEYYGDGAA
+1220 YDPVEYYGDEDTG
-1232 DENGTADADGTVS
+1232 GTAAPDMSDPDSVADSMS
-1245 DDPVLDELLGMTG
+1245 DWADDTEDNQT
-1258 RFDAEGGERQRAEDA
+1258 RAEGV
-1273 AFADLMDISQ
+1273 AFSDLMDISQ
-1283 REGLGGSGMM
+1283 REELGSSGMM
-1293 IYQQVSPADSP
+1293 IYQRASPADSP
-1304 WLRQALAEVERNQER
+1304 WLRQALAEVEHNQER
-1319 VHDQYTALP
+1319 VHDQYTVLP
-1328 DDLPQSVHAVV
+1328 DDLPQSVRAVV
-1339 DQARSDGV
+1339 TQAQSDGV
-1347 TAPASGHD
+1347 TVPASDHD
-1355 EQIAA
+1355 GQIAA

-1370 PANGFVYTLDAPDGD
+1370 PDNGFVYTLDAPDGD

-1393 DDFLERRSG
+1393 GDFLERRSG
-1402 YCSHYASALAVLGRA
+1402 YCTHYASALAVLGRA

-1427 YSASGVQAEADSTY
+1427 YSASGVQAEADFTY
-1441 EVTADQLHA
+1441 EV
-1450 WVEAYIDDVG
+1450 
-1460 WVPFDVT
+1460 
-1467 PTRMVLGYSASGVQA
+1467 S
-1482 EADSTYEVTADQ
+1482 ADQ

-1519 DADADDTADT
+1519 DAEADDTDT
-1529 PAAQS
+1529 PAAP
-1534 GDDAD
+1534 GRDDAD
-1539 APVPGDDADAAD
+1539 ALLSEGDADAAD
-1551 GDGTTTDD
+1551 ADNTTTDD
-1559 DTPDS
+1559 DTPDT
-1564 DGNTGEG
+1564 DGNAG
-1571 DGATSERQASGA
+1571 DGSGTTSAQQTADADGLP
-1583 GGTSPAT
+1583 SPAT
-1590 LLAWAVGGIGA
+1590 SLAWVAGGIGA
-1601 VLVIVAL
+1601 MLAVVAL
-1608 CCLPMLVRRRRRRR
+1608 CCLPALVRRRRRRR
-1622 RLRIASGSG
+1622 RLRIASGTG
-1631 SAGERWIAAWQEIVD
+1631 ADGERWIAAWQEIVD
-1646 GAWDNGVRWGKAETD
+1646 
-1661 RDIAR
+1661 
-1666 HIADLLESG
+1666 S
-1675 LSAGTETVEQ
+1675 
-1685 VGRIAV
+1685 
-1691 QAMAWD
+1691 AWD

>member
-197 DAAAPSGNQHA
+197 DAAAPSGSQHA
-208 TDARLQG
+208 TDVRLQG
-215 QDRTESTGTI
+215 QDRTESTGTV

-235 LISWRH
+235 LIAWRH

-320 TPAAQPRLHIR
+320 TPAAQPRL
-331 AQQLLPATSSTDRFV
+331 
-346 VTDGIH
+346 
-352 MADDRASA
+352 
-360 LRLLAAVTPAAQ
+360 
-372 PRLQPDADR
+372 QPDAGR
-381 TPSAVNRTP
+381 TPSAANRTP
-390 SDPADAADAA
+390 SDPADAA
-400 DPATPQRAAAII
+400 DPATPQRAAATV
-412 AAAAAVPGHGPV
+412 AAAAAVPGHGPI

-436 LVQAIRTAVAGART
+436 LVQAIRTAVTGART

-472 SGAPTGRRRDR
+472 SGAPTGHRRDR

-527 AAGLADANG
+527 AARLADANG

-568 GMAVLLAVV
+568 GMAVLLAVA
-577 GLTAAGVRIDA
+577 GLTSAGMRIDV
-588 GSMLDAAGTVPGPS
+588 GSVLDAAGTVPGSS
-602 AGGGTPGVWDVIRL
+602 AGGETPGVWDVIRL
-616 LPDMAAATGLTA
+616 VPDM
-628 AGVRIDAGSMLDAA
+628 V
-642 GTVPGPSA
+642 
-650 GGGTPGVWDVIRL
+650 
-663 LPDMA
+663 

-689 LTVNPAGDACL
+689 LTVNPAGDAFL
-700 IIICAMVAIAIRCL
+700 IIVCALAAIAIRCL

-728 LAALAADYSLVGHA
+728 LTALAADYSLGGHT
-742 AAWRQVLLLVVAFV
+742 AAWWQVLLLVVAFV
-756 LSLLTVR
+756 LSLLTVC

-778 AVTTLAMALTPAT
+778 AVTALAMALTPAT

-859 EQFAKDGS
+859 EQFAKEGS

-965 GWLLYSDGTQRFG
+965 GWLLYSDGT
-978 HDASV
+978 
-983 TIDRLNSRFL
+983 
-993 PMPGIVLGS
+993 
-1002 VTAYGWGIP
+1002 
-1011 SGWLLYSD
+1011 
-1019 GTMYGWGIPS
+1019 
-1029 GWLLYSDGTV
+1029 
-1039 YNRTSAASSG
+1039 
-1049 MRYGAIGVYLDPIGS
+1049 
-1064 ADGFR
+1064 
-1069 YGWGIPSGWLLY
+1069 
-1081 SDGTVY
+1081 VY

-1161 IPVTGET
+1161 IPVTG
-1168 DEYGSVSI
+1168 DFDNPQSVLI
-1176 WRDASGT
+1176 WRDASGI
-1183 EVGRDSDAFIDAVRF
+1183 EVGRDSDAFIDAVRL
-1198 DDNENLIVFA
+1198 DDSEPLIMFTNV
-1208 NADGTATVALPL
+1208 DGTATAALPL

-1232 DENGTADADGTVS
+1232 DENGAADADDTVS

-1283 REGLGGSGMM
+1283 REGLDSSGMM

-1304 WLRQALAEVERNQER
+1304 WLRQALAEVEHNQER

-1328 DDLPQSVHAVV
+1328 DDLPQSVRAVV

-1417 LGVPTRMVLG
+1417 LGV
-1427 YSASGVQAEADSTY
+1427 
-1441 EVTADQLHA
+1441 
-1450 WVEAYIDDVG
+1450 
-1460 WVPFDVT
+1460 

-1691 QAMAWD
+1691 QAM
-1697 NGVRWGKAETDR
+1697 
-1709 DIARHIADLLE
+1709 
-1720 SGLSAGT
+1720 
-1727 ETVEQVGRIAV
+1727 
-1738 QAMSAAFGGTSE
+1738 SAAFGGTSE

-1787 FRARR
+1787 FRRRG

>member
-1 MGIRHGVTGG
+1 MMGIRRGKAGRI
-11 TRPRRAHWCR
+11 RPRRAHWCR
-21 FTLIRPSIG
+21 FALIRPSVG
-30 GWVLIPVAVAVWY
+30 GWAMIPVAVAVWY

-76 LIATSPLLP
+76 LIATSSLP
-85 VDADAIPADVT
+85 PT
-96 RARTDTAGNTRTD
+96 
-109 TVNRGTARA
+109 
-118 VVRRPLDWR
+118 
-127 GLMLPA
+127 
-133 HPVATVQ
+133 HPTTTVQ
-140 IERLDADGQR
+140 IERLDADGHR
-150 LERVV
+150 LERYV

-167 VARIIRWRSP
+167 VAQVIRWRSP

-197 DAAAPSGNQHA
+197 DAAAPSGSQHA

-320 TPAAQPRLHIR
+320 TPAAQPRL
-331 AQQLLPATSSTDRFV
+331 
-346 VTDGIH
+346 
-352 MADDRASA
+352 
-360 LRLLAAVTPAAQ
+360 
-372 PRLQPDADR
+372 QPDADR

-436 LVQAIRTAVAGART
+436 LVQAIRTAIAGART

-472 SGAPTGRRRDR
+472 SSVPAGHRRDR
-483 SPVIDARDRSRGIHA
+483 SPVIDARDRTRGSRA
-498 QDNPPSPTVALR
+498 QGNPPSPTMAMR
-510 LVRVGVLAAYVA
+510 LIRVGVLAVYAA

-527 AAGLADANG
+527 AAGLADAGG
-536 WWPWA
+536 WWPWT
-541 AGLMLAAVIAESSIP
+541 AGLMLAAVIVESSVL

-568 GMAVLLAVV
+568 GMAVLLAVA
-577 GLTAAGVRIDA
+577 GLTAAGVRIDV
-588 GSMLDAAGTVPGPS
+588 GSMLDTAGTASEAS
-602 AGGGTPGVWDVIRL
+602 AGGGTPGMWDVIRL
-616 LPDMAAATGLTA
+616 
-628 AGVRIDAGSMLDAA
+628 V
-642 GTVPGPSA
+642 
-650 GGGTPGVWDVIRL
+650 
-663 LPDMA
+663 PDMA

-778 AVTTLAMALTPAT
+778 AVTALAMALTPAT

-844 MTTLGDFDGDTWSYE
+844 MATLGDFDGDTWSYE

-875 GHDSSNTL
+875 GRDSSNTL
-883 SDEERTAGMMTPLSL
+883 SDEERTAGMMTPLPL
-898 YLTIDSMTSSGVI
+898 YLIVSYLTRGGETHGLLGDGTPYSEFAFSPQHFVNYATI
-911 YNGGMRFST
+911 
-920 TDSGVTLQ
+920 
-928 RFGHDASVTIDRLNS
+928 TIDRLNS

-950 IVLGSVTAYGWGIPS
+950 IINPNSLQFGSSTHT
-965 GWLLYSDGTQRFG
+965 GWLC
-978 HDASV
+978 
-983 TIDRLNSRFL
+983 
-993 PMPGIVLGS
+993 
-1002 VTAYGWGIP
+1002 
-1011 SGWLLYSD
+1011 
-1019 GTMYGWGIPS
+1019 
-1029 GWLLYSDGTV
+1029 YSDGTV
-1039 YNRTSAASSG
+1039 YNRTTIAAQG
-1049 MRYGAIGVYLDPIGS
+1049 TRYYAEGLYLDPIG
-1064 ADGFR
+1064 ADDGF
-1069 YGWGIPSGWLLY
+1069 
-1081 SDGTVY
+1081 
-1087 NRTSAASSGMR
+1087 A
-1098 YGAIGVYLD
+1098 
-1107 PIGSADGFS
+1107 
-1116 QIDAVDAWRD
+1116 QIDSLDDWREQLLD
-1126 QNLGEGNVTDWETR
+1126 MEQSPDWPTR
-1140 TRARLR
+1140 TAARLR
-1146 YIAEGNARQVNGWML
+1146 YIAAGNARQVNGWML
-1161 IPVTGET
+1161 IPLTG
-1168 DEYGSVSI
+1168 DFDNPQSVLI
-1176 WRDASGT
+1176 WRDAAGN
-1183 EVGRDSDAFIDAVRF
+1183 EVSRDNEEFTDAVQLSG
-1198 DDNENLIVFA
+1198 NESLIVFQGSG
-1208 NADGTATVALPL
+1208 NTATAALPL
-1220 YDPVEYYGDGAA
+1220 YDPSEYYGDGAA
-1232 DENGTADADGTVS
+1232 SEDGAVDGDGVVS
-1245 DDPVLDELLGMTG
+1245 SDPVLDELLGMTG
-1258 RFDAEGGERQRAEDA
+1258 RFNAEGDERQRAEEA
-1273 AFADLMDISQ
+1273 AFADLQDISQ
-1283 REGLGGSGMM
+1283 REGLSDSGVM
-1293 IYQQVSPADSP
+1293 IYDGLAPVASPADSP
-1304 WLRQALAEVERNQER
+1304 WLRQALAEVEHNQER

-1328 DDLPQSVHAVV
+1328 DDLPQSVRAVV
-1339 DQARSDGV
+1339 DQAQSDGV
-1347 TAPASGHD
+1347 TVPAADHD

-1370 PANGFVYTLDAPDGD
+1370 PDNGFVYTLDAPDGD

-1393 DDFLERRSG
+1393 GDFLERRSG

-1427 YSASGVQAEADSTY
+1427 YSASGVQAEAD
-1441 EVTADQLHA
+1441 
-1450 WVEAYIDDVG
+1450 
-1460 WVPFDVT
+1460 F
-1467 PTRMVLGYSASGVQA
+1467 
-1482 EADSTYEVTADQ
+1482 TYEVTADQ

-1505 VGWVPFDVTPASAD
+1505 VGWVPFDVTPASTD

-1534 GDDAD
+1534 GDDTD
-1539 APVPGDDADAAD
+1539 APVPEDDADAAD

-1559 DTPDS
+1559 DTTDS
-1564 DGNTGEG
+1564 DGNTGE
-1571 DGATSERQASGA
+1571 DGEATSEQQALGTSD
-1583 GGTSPAT
+1583 TSPAT
-1590 LLAWAVGGIGA
+1590 LLAWAVGGIGVVLA
-1601 VLVIVAL
+1601 VTAL

-1622 RLRIASGSG
+1622 RLRIASGTG
-1631 SAGERWIAAWQEIVD
+1631 ADGERWIAAWQEIVD
-1646 GAWDNGVRWGKAETD
+1646 SAWDNGVRWGKAETD
-1661 RDIAR
+1661 RDIVR
-1666 HIADLLESG
+1666 RITDRLESG
-1675 LSAGTETVEQ
+1675 SSAGTETIEQ

-1691 QAMAWD
+1691 QATA
-1697 NGVRWGKAETDR
+1697 
-1709 DIARHIADLLE
+1709 
-1720 SGLSAGT
+1720 
-1727 ETVEQVGRIAV
+1727 
-1738 QAMSAAFGGTSE
+1738 AAFGGTSE

-1769 NVAPW
+1769 NAAPRH
-1774 YRRILGVLCPASL
+1774 RRILGVLCPASL

>member
-241 SAHRGTLMTRESGR
+241 SAHRGTLMARESGR

-320 TPAAQPRLHIR
+320 TPAAQPRL
-331 AQQLLPATSSTDRFV
+331 
-346 VTDGIH
+346 
-352 MADDRASA
+352 
-360 LRLLAAVTPAAQ
+360 
-372 PRLQPDADR
+372 QPDADR

-400 DPATPQRAAAII
+400 DSAAPQRAAATI
-412 AAAAAVPGHGPV
+412 AAAAAAPGHGPV

-436 LVQAIRTAVAGART
+436 LVQAIRTAIAGART

-472 SGAPTGRRRDR
+472 SGAPTGHRRDR

-568 GMAVLLAVV
+568 GMAVLLAVA
-577 GLTAAGVRIDA
+577 GLTSAGMRIDV
-588 GSMLDAAGTVPGPS
+588 GSVLDAAGTVPGSS
-602 AGGGTPGVWDVIRL
+602 AGGETPGVWDVIRL
-616 LPDMAAATGLTA
+616 VPDM
-628 AGVRIDAGSMLDAA
+628 V
-642 GTVPGPSA
+642 
-650 GGGTPGVWDVIRL
+650 
-663 LPDMA
+663 

-689 LTVNPAGDACL
+689 LTVNPAGDAFL
-700 IIICAMVAIAIRCL
+700 IIVCALAAIAIRCL

-728 LAALAADYSLVGHA
+728 LTALAADYSLVGHT
-742 AAWRQVLLLVVAFV
+742 AAWWQVLLLVVAFV
-756 LSLLTVR
+756 LSLLTVC

-778 AVTTLAMALTPAT
+778 AVTALAMALTPAT

-844 MTTLGDFDGDTWSYE
+844 MATLGDFDGDTWSYE

-898 YLTIDSMTSSGVI
+898 YLVIDSLTGNGTIHNDGTGFSVAYSGSV
-911 YNGGMRFST
+911 
-920 TDSGVTLQ
+920 LQ
-928 RFGHDASVTIDRLNS
+928 RFGHDARVTIDRLNS

-950 IVLGSVTAYGWGIPS
+950 IVLGSDTA
-965 GWLLYSDGTQRFG
+965 
-978 HDASV
+978 
-983 TIDRLNSRFL
+983 
-993 PMPGIVLGS
+993 
-1002 VTAYGWGIP
+1002 
-1011 SGWLLYSD
+1011 
-1019 GTMYGWGIPS
+1019 YGWGIPS

-1049 MRYGAIGVYLDPIGS
+1049 TRYYAIGVYLDPI
-1064 ADGFR
+1064 
-1069 YGWGIPSGWLLY
+1069 
-1081 SDGTVY
+1081 V
-1087 NRTSAASSGMR
+1087 
-1098 YGAIGVYLD
+1098 
-1107 PIGSADGFS
+1107 SADGFS

-1126 QNLGEGNVTDWETR
+1126 QNLGEGSVTDWATR

-1146 YIAEGNARQVNGWML
+1146 YIAEGNARQINGWML
-1161 IPVTGET
+1161 IPVTG
-1168 DEYGSVSI
+1168 DFDNPQSVLI
-1176 WRDASGT
+1176 WRDASGI
-1183 EVGRDSDAFIDAVRF
+1183 EVGRDSDAFIDAVRL
-1198 DDNENLIVFA
+1198 DDSEPLIMFTNV
-1208 NADGTATVALPL
+1208 DGTATAALPL
-1220 YDPVEYYGDGAA
+1220 YDPVEYYGDEDTG
-1232 DENGTADADGTVS
+1232 GTAAPDMSDPDSVADSMS
-1245 DDPVLDELLGMTG
+1245 DWADDTEDNQT
-1258 RFDAEGGERQRAEDA
+1258 RAEGV
-1273 AFADLMDISQ
+1273 AFSDLMDISQ
-1283 REGLGGSGMM
+1283 REELGSSGMM
-1293 IYQQVSPADSP
+1293 IYQRASPADSP
-1304 WLRQALAEVERNQER
+1304 WLRQALAEVEHNQER
-1319 VHDQYTALP
+1319 VHDQYTVLP
-1328 DDLPQSVHAVV
+1328 DDLPQSVRAVV
-1339 DQARSDGV
+1339 TQAQSDGV
-1347 TAPASGHD
+1347 TVPASDHD
-1355 EQIAA
+1355 GQIAA

-1370 PANGFVYTLDAPDGD
+1370 PDNGFVYTLDAPDGD

-1393 DDFLERRSG
+1393 GDFLERRSG
-1402 YCSHYASALAVLGRA
+1402 YCTHYASALAVLGRA

-1427 YSASGVQAEADSTY
+1427 YSASGVQAEADFTY
-1441 EVTADQLHA
+1441 EV
-1450 WVEAYIDDVG
+1450 
-1460 WVPFDVT
+1460 
-1467 PTRMVLGYSASGVQA
+1467 S
-1482 EADSTYEVTADQ
+1482 ADQ

-1519 DADADDTADT
+1519 DAEADDTDT
-1529 PAAQS
+1529 PAAP
-1534 GDDAD
+1534 GRDDAD
-1539 APVPGDDADAAD
+1539 ALLSEGDADAAD
-1551 GDGTTTDD
+1551 ADNTTTDD
-1559 DTPDS
+1559 DTPDT
-1564 DGNTGEG
+1564 DGNAG
-1571 DGATSERQASGA
+1571 DGSGTTSAQQTADADGLP
-1583 GGTSPAT
+1583 SPAT
-1590 LLAWAVGGIGA
+1590 SLAWVAGGIGA
-1601 VLVIVAL
+1601 MLAVVAL
-1608 CCLPMLVRRRRRRR
+1608 CCLPALVRRRRRRR
-1622 RLRIASGSG
+1622 RLRIASGTG
-1631 SAGERWIAAWQEIVD
+1631 ADGERWIAAWQEIVD
-1646 GAWDNGVRWGKAETD
+1646 
-1661 RDIAR
+1661 
-1666 HIADLLESG
+1666 S
-1675 LSAGTETVEQ
+1675 
-1685 VGRIAV
+1685 
-1691 QAMAWD
+1691 AWD

>member
-1 MGIRHGVTGG
+1 MGIRRGKAGRI
-11 TRPRRAHWCR
+11 RPRRAHWCR
-21 FTLIRPSIG
+21 FALIRPSVG
-30 GWVLIPVAVAVWY
+30 GWAMIPVAVAVWY

-76 LIATSPLLP
+76 LIATSSLP
-85 VDADAIPADVT
+85 PT
-96 RARTDTAGNTRTD
+96 
-109 TVNRGTARA
+109 
-118 VVRRPLDWR
+118 
-127 GLMLPA
+127 
-133 HPVATVQ
+133 HPTTTVQ
-140 IERLDADGQR
+140 IERLDADGHR
-150 LERVV
+150 LERYV
-155 GLPQDTRGWYRR
+155 GMPQDTRGWYRR
-167 VARIIRWRSP
+167 VAQVIRWRSP

-197 DAAAPSGNQHA
+197 DAAAPSGSQHA

-215 QDRTESTGTI
+215 QDRTESTGTV

-235 LISWRH
+235 LIAWRH

-260 LIIVLDAAVDQ
+260 LIIVLDTTVDRAA
-271 GDGDR
+271 GDR

-320 TPAAQPRLHIR
+320 TP
-331 AQQLLPATSSTDRFV
+331 
-346 VTDGIH
+346 DG
-352 MADDRASA
+352 
-360 LRLLAAVTPAAQ
+360 Q

-381 TPSAVNRTP
+381 SPSAANRMP
-390 SDPADAADAA
+390 SDPADAA

-424 TIAVITSQPQGP
+424 TIAIITSQPQGP

-568 GMAVLLAVV
+568 GMAVLLAVA
-577 GLTAAGVRIDA
+577 GLTSAGMRIDV
-588 GSMLDAAGTVPGPS
+588 GSVLDAAGTVPGSS
-602 AGGGTPGVWDVIRL
+602 AGGETPGVWDVIRL
-616 LPDMAAATGLTA
+616 
-628 AGVRIDAGSMLDAA
+628 V
-642 GTVPGPSA
+642 
-650 GGGTPGVWDVIRL
+650 
-663 LPDMA
+663 PDMA

-689 LTVNPAGDACL
+689 LTVNPAGDAFL
-700 IIICAMVAIAIRCL
+700 IIVCALAAIAIRCL

-728 LAALAADYSLVGHA
+728 LTALAADYSLVGHA
-742 AAWRQVLLLVVAFV
+742 AAWWQVLLLVVAF
-756 LSLLTVR
+756 LLALLTVR
-763 GTIGVSPPTCAAALA
+763 GSIGVSPPTCAAVVA

-829 AVVLTYESGTPLTLR
+829 AVVFTYESGTPLTLR
-844 MTTLGDFDGDTWSYE
+844 MATLGDFDGDTWSYE

-875 GHDSSNTL
+875 GRDSSNTL

-898 YLTIDSMTSSGVI
+898 YLVIDSLTGNGTIHNDGTGFSVAYSGSV
-911 YNGGMRFST
+911 
-920 TDSGVTLQ
+920 LQ
-928 RFGHDASVTIDRLNS
+928 RFGHDARVTIDRLNS

-965 GWLLYSDGTQRFG
+965 GWLLYSDGT
-978 HDASV
+978 
-983 TIDRLNSRFL
+983 
-993 PMPGIVLGS
+993 
-1002 VTAYGWGIP
+1002 
-1011 SGWLLYSD
+1011 
-1019 GTMYGWGIPS
+1019 
-1029 GWLLYSDGTV
+1029 V

-1049 MRYGAIGVYLDPIGS
+1049 TRYY
-1064 ADGFR
+1064 
-1069 YGWGIPSGWLLY
+1069 
-1081 SDGTVY
+1081 
-1087 NRTSAASSGMR
+1087 
-1098 YGAIGVYLD
+1098 AIGVYLD

-1116 QIDAVDAWRD
+1116 QIDAVDAWHD
-1126 QNLGEGNVTDWETR
+1126 QNLGEGSITDWATR

-1198 DDNENLIVFA
+1198 DDNENLIVFT

-1283 REGLGGSGMM
+1283 REGLGSSGMM

-1304 WLRQALAEVERNQER
+1304 WLRQALAEVEHNQER

-1328 DDLPQSVHAVV
+1328 DDLPQSVRAVV

-1347 TAPASGHD
+1347 AAPASGHD

-1370 PANGFVYTLDAPDGD
+1370 PDNGFVYTLDAPDGD

-1393 DDFLERRSG
+1393 GDFLERRSG

-1427 YSASGVQAEADSTY
+1427 YSASGVQAEAD
-1441 EVTADQLHA
+1441 
-1450 WVEAYIDDVG
+1450 
-1460 WVPFDVT
+1460 F
-1467 PTRMVLGYSASGVQA
+1467 
-1482 EADSTYEVTADQ
+1482 TYEVTADQ

-1519 DADADDTADT
+1519 DAEADDTDT
-1529 PAAQS
+1529 PAAP
-1534 GDDAD
+1534 GRDDAD
-1539 APVPGDDADAAD
+1539 ALLSEGDADAAD
-1551 GDGTTTDD
+1551 ADNTTTDG
-1559 DTPDS
+1559 DTPDT
-1564 DGNTGEG
+1564 DGNAG
-1571 DGATSERQASGA
+1571 DDSGTTSAQQTADADGSP
-1583 GGTSPAT
+1583 SPAT
-1590 LLAWAVGGIGA
+1590 SLAWVAGGIGA
-1601 VLVIVAL
+1601 VLAVVAL
-1608 CCLPMLVRRRRRRR
+1608 CCLPALVRRRRRRR
-1622 RLRIASGSG
+1622 RLRIASGTG
-1631 SAGERWIAAWQEIVD
+1631 ADGERWIAAWQEIVD
-1646 GAWDNGVRWGKAETD
+1646 SAWDNGVRWGKAETD
-1661 RDIAR
+1661 RDIVR
-1666 HIADLLESG
+1666 RITDRLESG
-1675 LSAGTETVEQ
+1675 SSAGTETIEQ

-1691 QAMAWD
+1691 QATA
-1697 NGVRWGKAETDR
+1697 
-1709 DIARHIADLLE
+1709 
-1720 SGLSAGT
+1720 
-1727 ETVEQVGRIAV
+1727 
-1738 QAMSAAFGGTSE
+1738 AAFGGTSE

-1769 NVAPW
+1769 NAAPR

>member
-241 SAHRGTLMTRESGR
+241 SAHRGTLMARESGR

-320 TPAAQPRLHIR
+320 TPAAQPRL
-331 AQQLLPATSSTDRFV
+331 
-346 VTDGIH
+346 
-352 MADDRASA
+352 
-360 LRLLAAVTPAAQ
+360 
-372 PRLQPDADR
+372 QPDADR

-400 DPATPQRAAAII
+400 DSAAPQRAAATI
-412 AAAAAVPGHGPV
+412 AAAAAAPGHGPV

-436 LVQAIRTAVAGART
+436 LVQAIRTAIAGART

-472 SGAPTGRRRDR
+472 SGAPTGHRRDR

-568 GMAVLLAVV
+568 GMAVLLAVA
-577 GLTAAGVRIDA
+577 GLTSAGMRIDV
-588 GSMLDAAGTVPGPS
+588 GSVLDAAGTVPGSS
-602 AGGGTPGVWDVIRL
+602 AGGETPGVWDVIRL
-616 LPDMAAATGLTA
+616 VPDM
-628 AGVRIDAGSMLDAA
+628 V
-642 GTVPGPSA
+642 
-650 GGGTPGVWDVIRL
+650 
-663 LPDMA
+663 

-689 LTVNPAGDACL
+689 LTVNPAGDAFL
-700 IIICAMVAIAIRCL
+700 IIVCALAAIAIRCL

-728 LAALAADYSLVGHA
+728 LTALAADYSLVGHT
-742 AAWRQVLLLVVAFV
+742 AAWWQVLLLVVAFV
-756 LSLLTVR
+756 LSLLTVC

-778 AVTTLAMALTPAT
+778 AVTALAMALTPAT

-844 MTTLGDFDGDTWSYE
+844 MATLGDFDGDTWSYE

-898 YLTIDSMTSSGVI
+898 YLVIDSLTGNGTIHNDGTGFSVAYSGSV
-911 YNGGMRFST
+911 
-920 TDSGVTLQ
+920 LQ
-928 RFGHDASVTIDRLNS
+928 RFGHDARVAIDRLNS

-950 IVLGSVTAYGWGIPS
+950 IVLGSDTA
-965 GWLLYSDGTQRFG
+965 
-978 HDASV
+978 
-983 TIDRLNSRFL
+983 
-993 PMPGIVLGS
+993 
-1002 VTAYGWGIP
+1002 
-1011 SGWLLYSD
+1011 
-1019 GTMYGWGIPS
+1019 YGWGIPS

-1049 MRYGAIGVYLDPIGS
+1049 TRYYAIGVYLDPI
-1064 ADGFR
+1064 
-1069 YGWGIPSGWLLY
+1069 
-1081 SDGTVY
+1081 V
-1087 NRTSAASSGMR
+1087 
-1098 YGAIGVYLD
+1098 
-1107 PIGSADGFS
+1107 SADGFS

-1126 QNLGEGNVTDWETR
+1126 QNLGEGSVTDWATR

-1146 YIAEGNARQVNGWML
+1146 YIAEGNARQINGWML
-1161 IPVTGET
+1161 IPVTG
-1168 DEYGSVSI
+1168 DFDNPQSVLI
-1176 WRDASGT
+1176 WRDASGI
-1183 EVGRDSDAFIDAVRF
+1183 EVGRDSDAFIDAVRL
-1198 DDNENLIVFA
+1198 DDSEPLIMFTNV
-1208 NADGTATVALPL
+1208 DGTATAALPL
-1220 YDPVEYYGDGAA
+1220 YDPVEYYGDEDTG
-1232 DENGTADADGTVS
+1232 GTAAPDMSDPDSVADSMS
-1245 DDPVLDELLGMTG
+1245 DWADDTEDNQT
-1258 RFDAEGGERQRAEDA
+1258 RAEGV
-1273 AFADLMDISQ
+1273 AFSDLMDISQ
-1283 REGLGGSGMM
+1283 REELGSSGMM
-1293 IYQQVSPADSP
+1293 IYQRASPADSP
-1304 WLRQALAEVERNQER
+1304 WLRQALAEVEHNQER
-1319 VHDQYTALP
+1319 VHDQYTVLP
-1328 DDLPQSVHAVV
+1328 DDLPQSVRAVV
-1339 DQARSDGV
+1339 TQAQSDGV
-1347 TAPASGHD
+1347 TVPASDHD
-1355 EQIAA
+1355 GQIAA

-1370 PANGFVYTLDAPDGD
+1370 PDNGFVYTLDAPDGD

-1393 DDFLERRSG
+1393 GDFLERRSG
-1402 YCSHYASALAVLGRA
+1402 YCTHYASALAVLGRA

-1427 YSASGVQAEADSTY
+1427 YSASGVQAEADFTY
-1441 EVTADQLHA
+1441 EV
-1450 WVEAYIDDVG
+1450 
-1460 WVPFDVT
+1460 
-1467 PTRMVLGYSASGVQA
+1467 S
-1482 EADSTYEVTADQ
+1482 ADQ

-1519 DADADDTADT
+1519 DAEADDTDT
-1529 PAAQS
+1529 PAAP
-1534 GDDAD
+1534 GRDDAD
-1539 APVPGDDADAAD
+1539 ALLSEGDADAAD
-1551 GDGTTTDD
+1551 ADNTTTDD
-1559 DTPDS
+1559 DTPDT
-1564 DGNTGEG
+1564 DGNAG
-1571 DGATSERQASGA
+1571 DGSGTTSAQQTADADGLP
-1583 GGTSPAT
+1583 SPAT
-1590 LLAWAVGGIGA
+1590 SLAWVAGGIGA
-1601 VLVIVAL
+1601 MLAVVAL
-1608 CCLPMLVRRRRRRR
+1608 CCLPALVRRRRRRR
-1622 RLRIASGSG
+1622 RLRIASGTG
-1631 SAGERWIAAWQEIVD
+1631 ADGERWIAAWQEIVD
-1646 GAWDNGVRWGKAETD
+1646 
-1661 RDIAR
+1661 
-1666 HIADLLESG
+1666 S
-1675 LSAGTETVEQ
+1675 
-1685 VGRIAV
+1685 
-1691 QAMAWD
+1691 AWD

-1787 FRARR
+1787 FRRRG

>member
-65 LDLVMTVVQGV
+65 LDLAMTVVQGV

-197 DAAAPSGNQHA
+197 DAAAPSGSQHA
-208 TDARLQG
+208 TDVRLQG
-215 QDRTESTGTI
+215 QDRTESTGTV

-235 LISWRH
+235 LIAWRH

-260 LIIVLDAAVDQ
+260 LIIVLDTTVDRAA
-271 GDGDR
+271 GDR
-276 GLEGHVIRAQQLLPA
+276 GFDGHVIRAQQLLP
-291 TSSTDRFVVT
+291 SMPSTNRHVVT
-301 DGIHMADDRASALR
+301 DGIHMANDY
-315 LLAAV
+315 
-320 TPAAQPRLHIR
+320 T
-331 AQQLLPATSSTDRFV
+331 
-346 VTDGIH
+346 
-352 MADDRASA
+352 SA

-372 PRLQPDADR
+372 PRLQPDAGR
-381 TPSAVNRTP
+381 TPSAANRTP
-390 SDPADAADAA
+390 SDPADAADSAA
-400 DPATPQRAAAII
+400 PQRAAATI
-412 AAAAAVPGHGPV
+412 AAAAAAPGHGPV

-436 LVQAIRTAVAGART
+436 LVQAIRTAIAGART

-472 SGAPTGRRRDR
+472 SGAPTGHRRDR

-527 AAGLADANG
+527 AARLADANG

-568 GMAVLLAVV
+568 GMAVLLAVA
-577 GLTAAGVRIDA
+577 GLTSAGMRIDV
-588 GSMLDAAGTVPGPS
+588 GSVLDAAGTVPGSS
-602 AGGGTPGVWDVIRL
+602 AGGETPGVWDVIRL
-616 LPDMAAATGLTA
+616 VPDM
-628 AGVRIDAGSMLDAA
+628 V
-642 GTVPGPSA
+642 
-650 GGGTPGVWDVIRL
+650 
-663 LPDMA
+663 

-689 LTVNPAGDACL
+689 LTVNPAGDAFL
-700 IIICAMVAIAIRCL
+700 IIVCALAAIAIRCL

-728 LAALAADYSLVGHA
+728 LTALAADYSLVGHT
-742 AAWRQVLLLVVAFV
+742 AAWWQVLLLVVAFV
-756 LSLLTVR
+756 LSLLTVC

-778 AVTTLAMALTPAT
+778 AVTALAMALTPAT

-844 MTTLGDFDGDTWSYE
+844 MATLGDFDGDTWSYE

-898 YLTIDSMTSSGVI
+898 YLVIDSLTGNGTIHNDGTGFSVAYSGSV
-911 YNGGMRFST
+911 
-920 TDSGVTLQ
+920 LQ
-928 RFGHDASVTIDRLNS
+928 RFGHDARVTIDRLNS

-950 IVLGSVTAYGWGIPS
+950 IVLGSDTA
-965 GWLLYSDGTQRFG
+965 
-978 HDASV
+978 
-983 TIDRLNSRFL
+983 
-993 PMPGIVLGS
+993 
-1002 VTAYGWGIP
+1002 
-1011 SGWLLYSD
+1011 
-1019 GTMYGWGIPS
+1019 YGWGIPS

-1049 MRYGAIGVYLDPIGS
+1049 TRYYAIGVYLDPI
-1064 ADGFR
+1064 
-1069 YGWGIPSGWLLY
+1069 
-1081 SDGTVY
+1081 V
-1087 NRTSAASSGMR
+1087 
-1098 YGAIGVYLD
+1098 
-1107 PIGSADGFS
+1107 SADGFS

-1126 QNLGEGNVTDWETR
+1126 QNLGEGSVTDWATR

-1161 IPVTGET
+1161 IPVTG
-1168 DEYGSVSI
+1168 DFDNPQSVLI
-1176 WRDASGT
+1176 WRDASGI
-1183 EVGRDSDAFIDAVRF
+1183 EVGRDSDAFIDAVRL
-1198 DDNENLIVFA
+1198 DDSEPLIMFTNV
-1208 NADGTATVALPL
+1208 DGTATAALPL
-1220 YDPVEYYGDGAA
+1220 YDPVEYYGDEDTG
-1232 DENGTADADGTVS
+1232 GTAAPDMSDPDSVADSMS
-1245 DDPVLDELLGMTG
+1245 DWADDTEDNQT
-1258 RFDAEGGERQRAEDA
+1258 RAEGV
-1273 AFADLMDISQ
+1273 AFSDLMDISQ
-1283 REGLGGSGMM
+1283 REELGSSGMM
-1293 IYQQVSPADSP
+1293 IYQRASPADSP
-1304 WLRQALAEVERNQER
+1304 WLRQALAEVEHNQER
-1319 VHDQYTALP
+1319 VHDQYTVLP
-1328 DDLPQSVHAVV
+1328 DDLPQSVRAVV
-1339 DQARSDGV
+1339 TQAQSDGV
-1347 TAPASGHD
+1347 TVPASDHD
-1355 EQIAA
+1355 GQIAA

-1370 PANGFVYTLDAPDGD
+1370 PDNGFVYTLDAPDGD

-1393 DDFLERRSG
+1393 GDFLERRSG
-1402 YCSHYASALAVLGRA
+1402 YCTHYASALAVLGRA

-1427 YSASGVQAEADSTY
+1427 YSASGVQAEADFTY
-1441 EVTADQLHA
+1441 EV
-1450 WVEAYIDDVG
+1450 
-1460 WVPFDVT
+1460 
-1467 PTRMVLGYSASGVQA
+1467 S
-1482 EADSTYEVTADQ
+1482 ADQ

-1519 DADADDTADT
+1519 DAEADDTDT
-1529 PAAQS
+1529 PAAP
-1534 GDDAD
+1534 GRDDAD
-1539 APVPGDDADAAD
+1539 ALLSEGDADAAD
-1551 GDGTTTDD
+1551 ADNTTTDD
-1559 DTPDS
+1559 DTPDT
-1564 DGNTGEG
+1564 DGNAG
-1571 DGATSERQASGA
+1571 DGSGTTSAQQTADADGLP
-1583 GGTSPAT
+1583 SPAT
-1590 LLAWAVGGIGA
+1590 SLAWVAGGIGA
-1601 VLVIVAL
+1601 MLAVVAL
-1608 CCLPMLVRRRRRRR
+1608 CCLPALVRRRRRRR
-1622 RLRIASGSG
+1622 RLRIASGTG
-1631 SAGERWIAAWQEIVD
+1631 ADGERWIAAWQEIVD
-1646 GAWDNGVRWGKAETD
+1646 SAWDNGVRWGKADTD

-1666 HIADLLESG
+1666 RIVDLLESG
-1675 LSAGTETVEQ
+1675 SSAGTETIEQ

-1691 QAMAWD
+1691 QATA
-1697 NGVRWGKAETDR
+1697 
-1709 DIARHIADLLE
+1709 
-1720 SGLSAGT
+1720 
-1727 ETVEQVGRIAV
+1727 
-1738 QAMSAAFGGTSE
+1738 AAFGGTSE

-1762 VEAMRAA
+1762 AETMRAA
-1769 NVAPW
+1769 NAAPW

>member
-1 MGIRHGVTGG
+1 MGIRRGKAGRI
-11 TRPRRAHWCR
+11 RPRRAHWCR
-21 FTLIRPSIG
+21 FALIRPSVG
-30 GWVLIPVAVAVWY
+30 GWAMIPVAVAVWY

-76 LIATSPLLP
+76 LIATSSLP
-85 VDADAIPADVT
+85 PT
-96 RARTDTAGNTRTD
+96 
-109 TVNRGTARA
+109 
-118 VVRRPLDWR
+118 
-127 GLMLPA
+127 
-133 HPVATVQ
+133 HPTTTVQ
-140 IERLDADGQR
+140 IERLDADGHR
-150 LERVV
+150 LERYV
-155 GLPQDTRGWYRR
+155 GMPQDTRGWYRR
-167 VARIIRWRSP
+167 VARVVRWRSP

-197 DAAAPSGNQHA
+197 DAAAPSGSQHA
-208 TDARLQG
+208 ADARLQG
-215 QDRTESTGTI
+215 QDRTESTGTV

-235 LISWRH
+235 LIAWRH

-260 LIIVLDAAVDQ
+260 LIIVLDTTVDRAA
-271 GDGDR
+271 GDR
-276 GLEGHVIRAQQLLPA
+276 GFDGHVIRAQQLLP
-291 TSSTDRFVVT
+291 SMPSTNRLVVT
-301 DGIHMADDRASALR
+301 DGIHMANDYTSALR

-320 TPAAQPRLHIR
+320 TL
-331 AQQLLPATSSTDRFV
+331 
-346 VTDGIH
+346 
-352 MADDRASA
+352 
-360 LRLLAAVTPAAQ
+360 AAQ
-372 PRLQPDADR
+372 PRLQPDAGR
-381 TPSAVNRTP
+381 TPSAANRTP
-390 SDPADAADAA
+390 SDPADAADPAA
-400 DPATPQRAAAII
+400 PQRAAAII

-568 GMAVLLAVV
+568 GMAVLLAVA
-577 GLTAAGVRIDA
+577 GLTSAGMRIDV
-588 GSMLDAAGTVPGPS
+588 GSVLDAAGTVPGSS
-602 AGGGTPGVWDVIRL
+602 AGGETPGVWDVIRL
-616 LPDMAAATGLTA
+616 VPDMAA
-628 AGVRIDAGSMLDAA
+628 S
-642 GTVPGPSA
+642 
-650 GGGTPGVWDVIRL
+650 
-663 LPDMA
+663 
-668 AATVQGAATVG
+668 TVQGAATVG

-689 LTVNPAGDACL
+689 LTVNPAGDAFL
-700 IIICAMVAIAIRCL
+700 IIVCALAAIAIRCL

-728 LAALAADYSLVGHA
+728 LTALAADYSLVGHA
-742 AAWRQVLLLVVAFV
+742 AAWWQVLLLVVAFV
-756 LSLLTVR
+756 LSLLTAR
-763 GTIGVSPPTCAAALA
+763 GTIGVPPAVCASAVA
-778 AVTTLAMALTPAT
+778 AVTALAMALTPAT

-844 MTTLGDFDGDTWSYE
+844 MATLGDFDGDTWSYE

-883 SDEERTAGMMTPLSL
+883 SDEERTTGMMTPLPL
-898 YLTIDSMTSSGVI
+898 YLVIDSLTGNGTIHNDGTGFSVAYSGSV
-911 YNGGMRFST
+911 
-920 TDSGVTLQ
+920 LQ
-928 RFGHDASVTIDRLNS
+928 RLGHDARVTIDRLNS

-950 IVLGSVTAYGWGIPS
+950 IVLGSDTA
-965 GWLLYSDGTQRFG
+965 
-978 HDASV
+978 
-983 TIDRLNSRFL
+983 
-993 PMPGIVLGS
+993 
-1002 VTAYGWGIP
+1002 
-1011 SGWLLYSD
+1011 
-1019 GTMYGWGIPS
+1019 YGWGIPS

-1049 MRYGAIGVYLDPIGS
+1049 TRYYAIGVYLDPI
-1064 ADGFR
+1064 
-1069 YGWGIPSGWLLY
+1069 
-1081 SDGTVY
+1081 V
-1087 NRTSAASSGMR
+1087 
-1098 YGAIGVYLD
+1098 
-1107 PIGSADGFS
+1107 SADGFS

-1198 DDNENLIVFA
+1198 DDNENLIVFT

-1283 REGLGGSGMM
+1283 REGLGSSGMM

-1304 WLRQALAEVERNQER
+1304 WLRQALAEVEHNQER

-1328 DDLPQSVHAVV
+1328 DDLPQSVRAVV

-1347 TAPASGHD
+1347 TVPASDHD

-1370 PANGFVYTLDAPDGD
+1370 PDNGFVYTLDAPDGD
-1385 GRNNLEVV
+1385 GRNNLEVIG
-1393 DDFLERRSG
+1393 DFLERRSG

-1427 YSASGVQAEADSTY
+1427 YSASGVQAEAD
-1441 EVTADQLHA
+1441 
-1450 WVEAYIDDVG
+1450 
-1460 WVPFDVT
+1460 F
-1467 PTRMVLGYSASGVQA
+1467 
-1482 EADSTYEVTADQ
+1482 TYEVTADQ

-1505 VGWVPFDVTPASAD
+1505 VGWVPFDVTPASTD

-1534 GDDAD
+1534 GDDTD
-1539 APVPGDDADAAD
+1539 APVPEDDADAAD

-1559 DTPDS
+1559 DTTDS
-1564 DGNTGEG
+1564 DGNTGE
-1571 DGATSERQASGA
+1571 DGEATSEQQALGTSD
-1583 GGTSPAT
+1583 TSPAT
-1590 LLAWAVGGIGA
+1590 LLAWAVGGIGVVLA
-1601 VLVIVAL
+1601 VTAL

-1622 RLRIASGSG
+1622 RLRIASGTG
-1631 SAGERWIAAWQEIVD
+1631 ADGERWIAAWQEIVD
-1646 GAWDNGVRWGKAETD
+1646 SAWDNGVRWGKAETD
-1661 RDIAR
+1661 RDIVR
-1666 HIADLLESG
+1666 RITDRLESG
-1675 LSAGTETVEQ
+1675 SSVGTETIEQ

-1691 QAMAWD
+1691 QATA
-1697 NGVRWGKAETDR
+1697 
-1709 DIARHIADLLE
+1709 
-1720 SGLSAGT
+1720 
-1727 ETVEQVGRIAV
+1727 
-1738 QAMSAAFGGTSE
+1738 AAFGGTSE

-1769 NVAPW
+1769 NAAPR

>member
-1 MGIRHGVTGG
+1 MGIRRGVTGG

-140 IERLDADGQR
+140 TEQLDADGQR

-167 VARIIRWRSP
+167 VARVVRWRSP

-197 DAAAPSGNQHA
+197 DAAASSGNQHA

-320 TPAAQPRLHIR
+320 TPAAQPRL
-331 AQQLLPATSSTDRFV
+331 
-346 VTDGIH
+346 
-352 MADDRASA
+352 
-360 LRLLAAVTPAAQ
+360 
-372 PRLQPDADR
+372 QPDADR

-400 DPATPQRAAAII
+400 DSAAPQRAAATI
-412 AAAAAVPGHGPV
+412 AAAAAAPGHGPV

-436 LVQAIRTAVAGART
+436 LVQAIRTAIAGART

-472 SGAPTGRRRDR
+472 SSAPAGHRRDR
-483 SPVIDARDRSRGIHA
+483 SPVIDARDRTRGSRTQG
-498 QDNPPSPTVALR
+498 NPPSPTMAMR
-510 LVRVGVLAAYVA
+510 LIRVGVLAVYAA

-527 AAGLADANG
+527 AAGLADDGG
-536 WWPWA
+536 WWPWT
-541 AGLMLAAVIAESSIP
+541 AGLMLAAVIVESSVL

-568 GMAVLLAVV
+568 GMAVLLAVA
-577 GLTAAGVRIDA
+577 GLTAAGVRIDV
-588 GSMLDAAGTVPGPS
+588 GSMLDTAGTASEAS
-602 AGGGTPGVWDVIRL
+602 AGGGTPGMWDVIRL
-616 LPDMAAATGLTA
+616 
-628 AGVRIDAGSMLDAA
+628 V
-642 GTVPGPSA
+642 
-650 GGGTPGVWDVIRL
+650 
-663 LPDMA
+663 PDMA

-700 IIICAMVAIAIRCL
+700 IIICALAAIAIRCL

-778 AVTTLAMALTPAT
+778 AVTALAMALTPAT

-822 TLQSRSR
+822 TLQSRSH
-829 AVVLTYESGTPLTLR
+829 AVALTYESGTPLTLR
-844 MTTLGDFDGDTWSYE
+844 MATLGDFDGDTWSYE

-875 GHDSSNTL
+875 GRDSSNTL

-898 YLTIDSMTSSGVI
+898 YLIVSYLTRGGETHGLLGDGTPYSEFAFSPQYFVNYATI
-911 YNGGMRFST
+911 
-920 TDSGVTLQ
+920 
-928 RFGHDASVTIDRLNS
+928 TIDRLNS

-950 IVLGSVTAYGWGIPS
+950 IINPNSLQFGSSIHT
-965 GWLLYSDGTQRFG
+965 GWLC
-978 HDASV
+978 
-983 TIDRLNSRFL
+983 
-993 PMPGIVLGS
+993 
-1002 VTAYGWGIP
+1002 
-1011 SGWLLYSD
+1011 
-1019 GTMYGWGIPS
+1019 
-1029 GWLLYSDGTV
+1029 YSDGTV
-1039 YNRTSAASSG
+1039 YNRTAAAEQG
-1049 MRYGAIGVYLDPIGS
+1049 MRYYAEGLYLDPIG
-1064 ADGFR
+1064 ADDGF
-1069 YGWGIPSGWLLY
+1069 
-1081 SDGTVY
+1081 
-1087 NRTSAASSGMR
+1087 A
-1098 YGAIGVYLD
+1098 
-1107 PIGSADGFS
+1107 
-1116 QIDAVDAWRD
+1116 QIDSLDDWREQLLD
-1126 QNLGEGNVTDWETR
+1126 MEQSPDWPTR
-1140 TRARLR
+1140 TAARLR
-1146 YIAEGNARQVNGWML
+1146 YIAAGNARQVNGWML
-1161 IPVTGET
+1161 IPLTG
-1168 DEYGSVSI
+1168 DFDNPQSALI
-1176 WRDASGT
+1176 WRDAADN
-1183 EVGRDSDAFIDAVRF
+1183 EVSLDNEEFTDAVQLSG
-1198 DDNENLIVFA
+1198 DESLIVFQGSG
-1208 NADGTATVALPL
+1208 NTATAALPL
-1220 YDPVEYYGDGAA
+1220 YDPSEYYGDGAA
-1232 DENGTADADGTVS
+1232 SEDGAVDEDGTVS
-1245 DDPVLDELLGMTG
+1245 GDGVVSSDPVLDELLGMTG
-1258 RFDAEGGERQRAEDA
+1258 RFNAEGGERQRAEEA
-1273 AFADLMDISQ
+1273 AFADLQDISQ
-1283 REGLGGSGMM
+1283 REGLSDSGVM
-1293 IYQQVSPADSP
+1293 IYDGLAPVASPADSP
-1304 WLRQALAEVERNQER
+1304 WLRKALSEVEHNQER

-1328 DDLPQSVHAVV
+1328 DDLPQSVRAVV

-1347 TAPASGHD
+1347 TVPASDHD
-1355 EQIAA
+1355 GQIAA

-1370 PANGFVYTLDAPDGD
+1370 PDNGFVYTLDAPDGD

-1393 DDFLERRSG
+1393 GDFLERRSG
-1402 YCSHYASALAVLGRA
+1402 YCTHYASALAVLGRA

-1427 YSASGVQAEADSTY
+1427 YTASGVQAEADFTY
-1441 EVTADQLHA
+1441 EV
-1450 WVEAYIDDVG
+1450 
-1460 WVPFDVT
+1460 
-1467 PTRMVLGYSASGVQA
+1467 S
-1482 EADSTYEVTADQ
+1482 ADQ

-1519 DADADDTADT
+1519 DAEADDTDT
-1529 PAAQS
+1529 PAAQA

-1539 APVPGDDADAAD
+1539 ALLSEGDADTAD
-1551 GDGTTTDD
+1551 GDDTTKDG
-1559 DTPDS
+1559 DTPDT
-1564 DGNTGEG
+1564 DGNAG
-1571 DGATSERQASGA
+1571 DDGGATSAQQTADADGSP
-1583 GGTSPAT
+1583 SPAT
-1590 LLAWAVGGIGA
+1590 SLAWAAGGIGVVLA
-1601 VLVIVAL
+1601 VAAL

-1622 RLRIASGSG
+1622 RLRIASGTG
-1631 SAGERWIAAWQEIVD
+1631 ADGERWIAAWQEIVD
-1646 GAWDNGVRWGKAETD
+1646 SAWDNGVRWGKAETD
-1661 RDIAR
+1661 RDIVR
-1666 HIADLLESG
+1666 RITDRLESG
-1675 LSAGTETVEQ
+1675 SSAGAETVEQ
-1685 VGRIAV
+1685 I
-1691 QAMAWD
+1691 
-1697 NGVRWGKAETDR
+1697 N
-1709 DIARHIADLLE
+1709 
-1720 SGLSAGT
+1720 
-1727 ETVEQVGRIAV
+1727 RIAV

-1769 NVAPW
+1769 NAVPR

>member
-65 LDLVMTVVQGV
+65 LDLAMTVVQGV

-197 DAAAPSGNQHA
+197 DAAAPSGSQHA
-208 TDARLQG
+208 TDVRLQG
-215 QDRTESTGTI
+215 QDRTESTGTV

-235 LISWRH
+235 LIAWRH

-260 LIIVLDAAVDQ
+260 LIIVLDTTVDRAA
-271 GDGDR
+271 GDR
-276 GLEGHVIRAQQLLPA
+276 GFDGHVIRAQQLLP
-291 TSSTDRFVVT
+291 SMPSTNRHVVT
-301 DGIHMADDRASALR
+301 DGIHMANDY
-315 LLAAV
+315 
-320 TPAAQPRLHIR
+320 T
-331 AQQLLPATSSTDRFV
+331 
-346 VTDGIH
+346 
-352 MADDRASA
+352 SA

-372 PRLQPDADR
+372 PRLQPDAGR
-381 TPSAVNRTP
+381 TPSAANRTP
-390 SDPADAADAA
+390 SDPADAADSAA
-400 DPATPQRAAAII
+400 PQRAAATI
-412 AAAAAVPGHGPV
+412 AAAAAAPGHGPV

-436 LVQAIRTAVAGART
+436 LVQAIRTAIAGART

-472 SGAPTGRRRDR
+472 SGAPTGHRRDR

-527 AAGLADANG
+527 AARLADANG

-568 GMAVLLAVV
+568 GMAVLLAVA
-577 GLTAAGVRIDA
+577 GLTSAGMRIDV
-588 GSMLDAAGTVPGPS
+588 GSVLDAAGTVPGSS
-602 AGGGTPGVWDVIRL
+602 AGGETPGVWDVIRL
-616 LPDMAAATGLTA
+616 VPDM
-628 AGVRIDAGSMLDAA
+628 V
-642 GTVPGPSA
+642 
-650 GGGTPGVWDVIRL
+650 
-663 LPDMA
+663 

-689 LTVNPAGDACL
+689 LTVNPAGDAFL
-700 IIICAMVAIAIRCL
+700 IIVCALAAIAIRCL

-728 LAALAADYSLVGHA
+728 LTALAADYSLVGHT
-742 AAWRQVLLLVVAFV
+742 AAWWQVLLLVVAFV
-756 LSLLTVR
+756 LSLLTVC

-778 AVTTLAMALTPAT
+778 AVTALAMALTPAT

-844 MTTLGDFDGDTWSYE
+844 MATLGDFDGDTWSYE

-898 YLTIDSMTSSGVI
+898 YLVIDSLTGNGTIHNDGTGFSVAYSGSV
-911 YNGGMRFST
+911 
-920 TDSGVTLQ
+920 LQ
-928 RFGHDASVTIDRLNS
+928 RFGHDARVTIDRLNS

-950 IVLGSVTAYGWGIPS
+950 IVLGSDTA
-965 GWLLYSDGTQRFG
+965 
-978 HDASV
+978 
-983 TIDRLNSRFL
+983 
-993 PMPGIVLGS
+993 
-1002 VTAYGWGIP
+1002 
-1011 SGWLLYSD
+1011 
-1019 GTMYGWGIPS
+1019 YGWGIPS

-1049 MRYGAIGVYLDPIGS
+1049 TRYYAIGVYLDPI
-1064 ADGFR
+1064 
-1069 YGWGIPSGWLLY
+1069 
-1081 SDGTVY
+1081 V
-1087 NRTSAASSGMR
+1087 
-1098 YGAIGVYLD
+1098 
-1107 PIGSADGFS
+1107 SADGFS

-1126 QNLGEGNVTDWETR
+1126 QNLGEGSVTDWATR

-1146 YIAEGNARQVNGWML
+1146 YIAEGNARQINGWML
-1161 IPVTGET
+1161 IPVTG
-1168 DEYGSVSI
+1168 DFDNPQSVLI
-1176 WRDASGT
+1176 WRDASGI
-1183 EVGRDSDAFIDAVRF
+1183 EVGRDSDAFIDAVRL
-1198 DDNENLIVFA
+1198 DDSEPLIMFTNV
-1208 NADGTATVALPL
+1208 DGTATAALPL
-1220 YDPVEYYGDGAA
+1220 YDPVEYYGDEDTG
-1232 DENGTADADGTVS
+1232 GTAAPDMSDPDSVADSMS
-1245 DDPVLDELLGMTG
+1245 DWADDTEDNQT
-1258 RFDAEGGERQRAEDA
+1258 RAEGV
-1273 AFADLMDISQ
+1273 AFSDLMDISQ
-1283 REGLGGSGMM
+1283 REELGSSGMM
-1293 IYQQVSPADSP
+1293 IYQRASPADSP
-1304 WLRQALAEVERNQER
+1304 WLRQALAEVEHNQER
-1319 VHDQYTALP
+1319 VHDQYTVLP
-1328 DDLPQSVHAVV
+1328 DDLPQSVRAVV
-1339 DQARSDGV
+1339 TQAQSDGV
-1347 TAPASGHD
+1347 TVPASDHD
-1355 EQIAA
+1355 GQIAA

-1370 PANGFVYTLDAPDGD
+1370 PDNGFVYTLDAPDGD

-1393 DDFLERRSG
+1393 GDFLERRSG
-1402 YCSHYASALAVLGRA
+1402 YCTHYASALAVLGRA

-1427 YSASGVQAEADSTY
+1427 YSASGVQAEADFTY
-1441 EVTADQLHA
+1441 EV
-1450 WVEAYIDDVG
+1450 
-1460 WVPFDVT
+1460 
-1467 PTRMVLGYSASGVQA
+1467 S
-1482 EADSTYEVTADQ
+1482 ADQ

-1519 DADADDTADT
+1519 DAEADDTDT
-1529 PAAQS
+1529 PAAP
-1534 GDDAD
+1534 GRDDAD
-1539 APVPGDDADAAD
+1539 ALLSEGDADAAD
-1551 GDGTTTDD
+1551 ADNTTTDD
-1559 DTPDS
+1559 DTPDT
-1564 DGNTGEG
+1564 DGNAG
-1571 DGATSERQASGA
+1571 DGSGTTSAQQTADADGLP
-1583 GGTSPAT
+1583 SPAT
-1590 LLAWAVGGIGA
+1590 SLAWVAGGIGA
-1601 VLVIVAL
+1601 MLAVVAL
-1608 CCLPMLVRRRRRRR
+1608 CCLPALVRRRRRRR

-1646 GAWDNGVRWGKAETD
+1646 SAWDNGVRWGKADTD

-1666 HIADLLESG
+1666 RIVDLLESG
-1675 LSAGTETVEQ
+1675 SSAGTETIEQ

-1691 QAMAWD
+1691 QATA
-1697 NGVRWGKAETDR
+1697 
-1709 DIARHIADLLE
+1709 
-1720 SGLSAGT
+1720 
-1727 ETVEQVGRIAV
+1727 
-1738 QAMSAAFGGTSE
+1738 AAFGGTSE

-1762 VEAMRAA
+1762 AETMRAA
-1769 NVAPW
+1769 NAAPW

-1787 FRARR
+1787 FRRRG

>member
-1 MGIRHGVTGG
+1 MGIRRGKAGRI
-11 TRPRRAHWCR
+11 RPRRAHWCR
-21 FTLIRPSIG
+21 FALIRPSVG
-30 GWVLIPVAVAVWY
+30 GWAMIPVAVAVWY

-53 VAAALTLTAAWG
+53 VAAALTLTVAWG

-76 LIATSPLLP
+76 LIATSSLP
-85 VDADAIPADVT
+85 PT
-96 RARTDTAGNTRTD
+96 
-109 TVNRGTARA
+109 
-118 VVRRPLDWR
+118 
-127 GLMLPA
+127 
-133 HPVATVQ
+133 HPTTTVQ
-140 IERLDADGQR
+140 IERLDADGHR
-150 LERVV
+150 LERYV

-167 VARIIRWRSP
+167 VARVVRWRSP

-197 DAAAPSGNQHA
+197 DAAAPSGSQYA

-215 QDRTESTGTI
+215 QDRTESTGTV

-235 LISWRH
+235 LIAWRH

-260 LIIVLDAAVDQ
+260 LIIVIDTAVDWAS
-271 GDGDR
+271 GDR
-276 GLEGHVIRAQQLLPA
+276 GLDGHVIRAQQLLPSMPA
-291 TSSTDRFVVT
+291 TDRLVVT
-301 DGIHMADDRASALR
+301 DGTHVANDHTSALR

-320 TPAAQPRLHIR
+320 TP
-331 AQQLLPATSSTDRFV
+331 
-346 VTDGIH
+346 DG
-352 MADDRASA
+352 
-360 LRLLAAVTPAAQ
+360 Q

-381 TPSAVNRTP
+381 SPSAANRMP
-390 SDPADAADAA
+390 SDPADAA
-400 DPATPQRAAAII
+400 DPATPQRVAAII

-436 LVQAIRTAVAGART
+436 LVQAIRTAAAGART

-527 AAGLADANG
+527 AARLADANG

-568 GMAVLLAVV
+568 GMAVLLAVA
-577 GLTAAGVRIDA
+577 GLTSAGMRIDV
-588 GSMLDAAGTVPGPS
+588 GSVLDAAGTVPGS
-602 AGGGTPGVWDVIRL
+602 STGGETPGVWDVIRL
-616 LPDMAAATGLTA
+616 VPDMAA
-628 AGVRIDAGSMLDAA
+628 S
-642 GTVPGPSA
+642 
-650 GGGTPGVWDVIRL
+650 
-663 LPDMA
+663 
-668 AATVQGAATVG
+668 TVQGAATVG

-689 LTVNPAGDACL
+689 LTVNPAGDAFL
-700 IIICAMVAIAIRCL
+700 IIVCALAAIAIRCL

-728 LAALAADYSLVGHA
+728 LTALAADYSLVGHA
-742 AAWRQVLLLVVAFV
+742 AAWWQVLLLVVA
-756 LSLLTVR
+756 LLLALLTVR
-763 GTIGVSPPTCAAALA
+763 GSIGVSPPTCAAVVA
-778 AVTTLAMALTPAT
+778 AVTALAMALTPAT

-822 TLQSRSR
+822 TLQSRSQ

-844 MTTLGDFDGDTWSYE
+844 MATLGDFDGDTWSYE

-883 SDEERTAGMMTPLSL
+883 SDEERTTGMMTPLPL
-898 YLTIDSMTSSGVI
+898 YLVIDSLTGNGTIHNDGTGFSVAYSGSV
-911 YNGGMRFST
+911 
-920 TDSGVTLQ
+920 LQ
-928 RFGHDASVTIDRLNS
+928 RLGHDARVTIDRLNS

-965 GWLLYSDGTQRFG
+965 GWLLYSDGT
-978 HDASV
+978 
-983 TIDRLNSRFL
+983 
-993 PMPGIVLGS
+993 
-1002 VTAYGWGIP
+1002 
-1011 SGWLLYSD
+1011 
-1019 GTMYGWGIPS
+1019 
-1029 GWLLYSDGTV
+1029 V

-1049 MRYGAIGVYLDPIGS
+1049 TRYYAIGVYLDPI
-1064 ADGFR
+1064 
-1069 YGWGIPSGWLLY
+1069 
-1081 SDGTVY
+1081 V
-1087 NRTSAASSGMR
+1087 
-1098 YGAIGVYLD
+1098 
-1107 PIGSADGFS
+1107 SADGFS

-1126 QNLGEGNVTDWETR
+1126 QNLGEGSVTDWATR

-1198 DDNENLIVFA
+1198 DDNENLIVFT

-1283 REGLGGSGMM
+1283 REWLGSSGMM

-1328 DDLPQSVHAVV
+1328 DDLPQSVRAVV

-1347 TAPASGHD
+1347 TVPAADHD

-1370 PANGFVYTLDAPDGD
+1370 PDNGFVYTLDAPDGD

-1427 YSASGVQAEADSTY
+1427 YSASGVQAEAD
-1441 EVTADQLHA
+1441 
-1450 WVEAYIDDVG
+1450 
-1460 WVPFDVT
+1460 F
-1467 PTRMVLGYSASGVQA
+1467 
-1482 EADSTYEVTADQ
+1482 TYEVTADQ

-1519 DADADDTADT
+1519 DAEADDTADT

-1534 GDDAD
+1534 GDDTD
-1539 APVPGDDADAAD
+1539 APVPEDDADAAD

-1559 DTPDS
+1559 DTTDS
-1564 DGNTGEG
+1564 DGNTGE
-1571 DGATSERQASGA
+1571 DGEATSEQQALGTSD
-1583 GGTSPAT
+1583 TSPAT
-1590 LLAWAVGGIGA
+1590 LLAWAVGGIGVVLA
-1601 VLVIVAL
+1601 VAAL
-1608 CCLPMLVRRRRRRR
+1608 CCLPTLVRWRRRRR
-1622 RLRIASGSG
+1622 RLRIASGTG
-1631 SAGERWIAAWQEIVD
+1631 ADGERWIAAWQEIVD
-1646 GAWDNGVRWGKAETD
+1646 SAWDNGVRWGKAETD
-1661 RDIAR
+1661 RDIVR
-1666 HIADLLESG
+1666 RITDRLESG
-1675 LSAGTETVEQ
+1675 SSAGTETIEQ

-1691 QAMAWD
+1691 QATA
-1697 NGVRWGKAETDR
+1697 
-1709 DIARHIADLLE
+1709 
-1720 SGLSAGT
+1720 
-1727 ETVEQVGRIAV
+1727 
-1738 QAMSAAFGGTSE
+1738 AAFGGTSE

-1762 VEAMRAA
+1762 VEAMLAA
-1769 NVAPW
+1769 NAAPR

>member
-65 LDLVMTVVQGV
+65 LDLAMTVVQGV

-177 MRLFAGRVP
+177 MRLFAGRVS

-320 TPAAQPRLHIR
+320 TPAAQPRL
-331 AQQLLPATSSTDRFV
+331 
-346 VTDGIH
+346 
-352 MADDRASA
+352 
-360 LRLLAAVTPAAQ
+360 
-372 PRLQPDADR
+372 QPDADR

-390 SDPADAADAA
+390 SDPADAAD
-400 DPATPQRAAAII
+400 PATPQRAAATV
-412 AAAAAVPGHGPV
+412 AAAAAVPGHGPI

-436 LVQAIRTAVAGART
+436 LVQAIRTAVTGART

-568 GMAVLLAVV
+568 GMAVLLAVA
-577 GLTAAGVRIDA
+577 GLTSAGMRIDV
-588 GSMLDAAGTVPGPS
+588 GSVLDAAGTVPGS
-602 AGGGTPGVWDVIRL
+602 
-616 LPDMAAATGLTA
+616 
-628 AGVRIDAGSMLDAA
+628 
-642 GTVPGPSA
+642 SA

-965 GWLLYSDGTQRFG
+965 GWLLYSDGT
-978 HDASV
+978 
-983 TIDRLNSRFL
+983 
-993 PMPGIVLGS
+993 
-1002 VTAYGWGIP
+1002 
-1011 SGWLLYSD
+1011 
-1019 GTMYGWGIPS
+1019 
-1029 GWLLYSDGTV
+1029 
-1039 YNRTSAASSG
+1039 
-1049 MRYGAIGVYLDPIGS
+1049 
-1064 ADGFR
+1064 
-1069 YGWGIPSGWLLY
+1069 
-1081 SDGTVY
+1081 VY

-1198 DDNENLIVFA
+1198 DDNENLIVFT
-1208 NADGTATVALPL
+1208 NADGTATVAPPL

-1258 RFDAEGGERQRAEDA
+1258 RFDAEGGERQRAEDV

-1283 REGLGGSGMM
+1283 REGLGSSGMM

-1417 LGVPTRMVLG
+1417 LGV
-1427 YSASGVQAEADSTY
+1427 
-1441 EVTADQLHA
+1441 
-1450 WVEAYIDDVG
+1450 
-1460 WVPFDVT
+1460 

-1691 QAMAWD
+1691 QAM
-1697 NGVRWGKAETDR
+1697 
-1709 DIARHIADLLE
+1709 
-1720 SGLSAGT
+1720 
-1727 ETVEQVGRIAV
+1727 
-1738 QAMSAAFGGTSE
+1738 SAAFGGTSE

>member
-65 LDLVMTVVQGV
+65 LDLAMTVVQGV

-215 QDRTESTGTI
+215 QDRTESTGTV

-235 LISWRH
+235 LIAWRH

-260 LIIVLDAAVDQ
+260 LIIVLDTTVDRAA
-271 GDGDR
+271 GDR
-276 GLEGHVIRAQQLLPA
+276 GFDGHVIRAQQLLP
-291 TSSTDRFVVT
+291 SMPSTNRHVVT
-301 DGIHMADDRASALR
+301 DGIHMANDY
-315 LLAAV
+315 
-320 TPAAQPRLHIR
+320 T
-331 AQQLLPATSSTDRFV
+331 
-346 VTDGIH
+346 
-352 MADDRASA
+352 SA

-372 PRLQPDADR
+372 PRLQPDAGR
-381 TPSAVNRTP
+381 TPSAANRTP
-390 SDPADAADAA
+390 SDPADAADSAA
-400 DPATPQRAAAII
+400 PQRAAATI
-412 AAAAAVPGHGPV
+412 AAAAAAPGHGPV

-436 LVQAIRTAVAGART
+436 LVQAIRTAIAGART

-472 SGAPTGRRRDR
+472 SGAPTGHRRDR

-568 GMAVLLAVV
+568 GMAVLLAVA
-577 GLTAAGVRIDA
+577 GLTSAGMRIDV
-588 GSMLDAAGTVPGPS
+588 GSVLDAAGTVPGSS
-602 AGGGTPGVWDVIRL
+602 AGGETPGVWDVIRL
-616 LPDMAAATGLTA
+616 VPDM
-628 AGVRIDAGSMLDAA
+628 V
-642 GTVPGPSA
+642 
-650 GGGTPGVWDVIRL
+650 
-663 LPDMA
+663 

-689 LTVNPAGDACL
+689 LTVNPAGDAFL
-700 IIICAMVAIAIRCL
+700 IIVCALAAIAIRCL

-728 LAALAADYSLVGHA
+728 LTALAADYSLVGHT
-742 AAWRQVLLLVVAFV
+742 AAWWQVLLLVVAFV
-756 LSLLTVR
+756 LSLLTVC

-778 AVTTLAMALTPAT
+778 AVTALAMALTPAT

-844 MTTLGDFDGDTWSYE
+844 MATLGDFDGDTWSYE

-898 YLTIDSMTSSGVI
+898 YLVIDSLTGNGTIHNDGTGFSVAYSGSV
-911 YNGGMRFST
+911 
-920 TDSGVTLQ
+920 LQ
-928 RFGHDASVTIDRLNS
+928 RFGHDARVTIDRLNS

-950 IVLGSVTAYGWGIPS
+950 IVLGSDTA
-965 GWLLYSDGTQRFG
+965 
-978 HDASV
+978 
-983 TIDRLNSRFL
+983 
-993 PMPGIVLGS
+993 
-1002 VTAYGWGIP
+1002 
-1011 SGWLLYSD
+1011 
-1019 GTMYGWGIPS
+1019 YGWGIPS

-1049 MRYGAIGVYLDPIGS
+1049 TRYYAIGVYLDPI
-1064 ADGFR
+1064 
-1069 YGWGIPSGWLLY
+1069 
-1081 SDGTVY
+1081 V
-1087 NRTSAASSGMR
+1087 
-1098 YGAIGVYLD
+1098 
-1107 PIGSADGFS
+1107 SADGFS

-1126 QNLGEGNVTDWETR
+1126 QNLGEGSVTDWATR

-1161 IPVTGET
+1161 IPVTG
-1168 DEYGSVSI
+1168 DFDNPQSVLI
-1176 WRDASGT
+1176 WRDASGI
-1183 EVGRDSDAFIDAVRF
+1183 EVGRDSDAFIDAVRL
-1198 DDNENLIVFA
+1198 DDSEPLIMFTNV
-1208 NADGTATVALPL
+1208 DGTATAALPL
-1220 YDPVEYYGDGAA
+1220 YDPVEYYGDEDTG
-1232 DENGTADADGTVS
+1232 GTAAPDMSDPDSVADSMS
-1245 DDPVLDELLGMTG
+1245 DWADDTEDNQT
-1258 RFDAEGGERQRAEDA
+1258 RAEGV
-1273 AFADLMDISQ
+1273 AFSDLMDISQ
-1283 REGLGGSGMM
+1283 REELGSSGMM
-1293 IYQQVSPADSP
+1293 IYQRASPADSP
-1304 WLRQALAEVERNQER
+1304 WLRQALAEVEHNQER
-1319 VHDQYTALP
+1319 VHDQYTVLP
-1328 DDLPQSVHAVV
+1328 DDLPQSVRAVV
-1339 DQARSDGV
+1339 TQAQSDGV
-1347 TAPASGHD
+1347 TVPASDHD
-1355 EQIAA
+1355 GQIAA

-1370 PANGFVYTLDAPDGD
+1370 PDNGFVYTLDAPDGD

-1393 DDFLERRSG
+1393 GDFLERRSG
-1402 YCSHYASALAVLGRA
+1402 YCTHYASALAVLGRA

-1427 YSASGVQAEADSTY
+1427 YSASGVQAEADFTY
-1441 EVTADQLHA
+1441 EV
-1450 WVEAYIDDVG
+1450 
-1460 WVPFDVT
+1460 
-1467 PTRMVLGYSASGVQA
+1467 S
-1482 EADSTYEVTADQ
+1482 ADQ

-1519 DADADDTADT
+1519 DAEADDTDT
-1529 PAAQS
+1529 PAAP
-1534 GDDAD
+1534 GRDDAD
-1539 APVPGDDADAAD
+1539 ALLSEGDADAAD
-1551 GDGTTTDD
+1551 ADNTTTDD
-1559 DTPDS
+1559 DTPDT
-1564 DGNTGEG
+1564 DGNAG
-1571 DGATSERQASGA
+1571 DGSGTTSAQQTADADGLP
-1583 GGTSPAT
+1583 SPAT
-1590 LLAWAVGGIGA
+1590 SLAWVAGGIGA
-1601 VLVIVAL
+1601 MLAVVAL
-1608 CCLPMLVRRRRRRR
+1608 CCLPALVRRRRRRR
-1622 RLRIASGSG
+1622 RLRIASGTG
-1631 SAGERWIAAWQEIVD
+1631 ADGERWIAAWQEIVD
-1646 GAWDNGVRWGKAETD
+1646 
-1661 RDIAR
+1661 
-1666 HIADLLESG
+1666 S
-1675 LSAGTETVEQ
+1675 
-1685 VGRIAV
+1685 
-1691 QAMAWD
+1691 AWD

-1787 FRARR
+1787 FRRRG

>member
-241 SAHRGTLMTRESGR
+241 SAHRGTLMARESGR

-320 TPAAQPRLHIR
+320 TPAAQPRL
-331 AQQLLPATSSTDRFV
+331 
-346 VTDGIH
+346 
-352 MADDRASA
+352 
-360 LRLLAAVTPAAQ
+360 
-372 PRLQPDADR
+372 QPDADR

-400 DPATPQRAAAII
+400 DSAAPQRAAATI
-412 AAAAAVPGHGPV
+412 AAAAAAPGHGPV

-436 LVQAIRTAVAGART
+436 LVQAIRTAIAGART

-472 SGAPTGRRRDR
+472 SGAPTGHRRDR

-568 GMAVLLAVV
+568 GMAVLLAVA
-577 GLTAAGVRIDA
+577 GLTSAGMRIDV
-588 GSMLDAAGTVPGPS
+588 GSVLDAAGTVPGSS
-602 AGGGTPGVWDVIRL
+602 AGDETPGVWDVIRL
-616 LPDMAAATGLTA
+616 VPDM
-628 AGVRIDAGSMLDAA
+628 V
-642 GTVPGPSA
+642 
-650 GGGTPGVWDVIRL
+650 
-663 LPDMA
+663 

-689 LTVNPAGDACL
+689 LTVNPAGDAFL
-700 IIICAMVAIAIRCL
+700 IIVCALAAIAIRCL

-728 LAALAADYSLVGHA
+728 LTALAADYSLVGHT
-742 AAWRQVLLLVVAFV
+742 AAWWQVLLLVVAFV
-756 LSLLTVR
+756 LSLLTVC

-778 AVTTLAMALTPAT
+778 AVTALAMALTPAT

-844 MTTLGDFDGDTWSYE
+844 MATLGDFDGDTWSYE

-898 YLTIDSMTSSGVI
+898 YLVIDSLTGNGTIHNDGTGFSVAYSGSV
-911 YNGGMRFST
+911 
-920 TDSGVTLQ
+920 LQ
-928 RFGHDASVTIDRLNS
+928 RFGHDARVTIDRLNS

-950 IVLGSVTAYGWGIPS
+950 IVLGSDTA
-965 GWLLYSDGTQRFG
+965 
-978 HDASV
+978 
-983 TIDRLNSRFL
+983 
-993 PMPGIVLGS
+993 
-1002 VTAYGWGIP
+1002 
-1011 SGWLLYSD
+1011 
-1019 GTMYGWGIPS
+1019 YGWGIPS

-1049 MRYGAIGVYLDPIGS
+1049 TRYYAIGVYLDPI
-1064 ADGFR
+1064 
-1069 YGWGIPSGWLLY
+1069 
-1081 SDGTVY
+1081 V
-1087 NRTSAASSGMR
+1087 
-1098 YGAIGVYLD
+1098 
-1107 PIGSADGFS
+1107 SADGFS

-1126 QNLGEGNVTDWETR
+1126 QNLGEGSVTDWATR

-1146 YIAEGNARQVNGWML
+1146 YIAEGNARQINGWML
-1161 IPVTGET
+1161 IPVTG
-1168 DEYGSVSI
+1168 DFDNPQSVLI
-1176 WRDASGT
+1176 WRDASGI
-1183 EVGRDSDAFIDAVRF
+1183 EVGRDSDAFIDAVRL
-1198 DDNENLIVFA
+1198 DDSEPLIMFTNV
-1208 NADGTATVALPL
+1208 DGTATAALPL
-1220 YDPVEYYGDGAA
+1220 YDPVEYYGDEDTG
-1232 DENGTADADGTVS
+1232 GTAAPDMSDPDSVADSMS
-1245 DDPVLDELLGMTG
+1245 DWADDTEDNQT
-1258 RFDAEGGERQRAEDA
+1258 RAEGV
-1273 AFADLMDISQ
+1273 AFSDLMDISQ
-1283 REGLGGSGMM
+1283 REELGSSGMM
-1293 IYQQVSPADSP
+1293 IYQRASPADSP
-1304 WLRQALAEVERNQER
+1304 WLRQALAEVEHNQER
-1319 VHDQYTALP
+1319 VHDQYTVLP
-1328 DDLPQSVHAVV
+1328 DGLPQSVRAVV
-1339 DQARSDGV
+1339 TQAQSDGV
-1347 TAPASGHD
+1347 TVPASDHD
-1355 EQIAA
+1355 GQIAA

-1370 PANGFVYTLDAPDGD
+1370 PDNGFVYTLDAPDGD

-1393 DDFLERRSG
+1393 GDFLERRSG
-1402 YCSHYASALAVLGRA
+1402 YCTHYASALAVLGRA

-1427 YSASGVQAEADSTY
+1427 YSASGVQAEADFTY
-1441 EVTADQLHA
+1441 EV
-1450 WVEAYIDDVG
+1450 
-1460 WVPFDVT
+1460 
-1467 PTRMVLGYSASGVQA
+1467 S
-1482 EADSTYEVTADQ
+1482 ADQ

-1519 DADADDTADT
+1519 DAEADDTDT
-1529 PAAQS
+1529 PAAP
-1534 GDDAD
+1534 GRDDAD
-1539 APVPGDDADAAD
+1539 ALLSEGDADAAD
-1551 GDGTTTDD
+1551 ADNTTTDD
-1559 DTPDS
+1559 DTPDT
-1564 DGNTGEG
+1564 DGNAG
-1571 DGATSERQASGA
+1571 DGSGTTSAQQTADADGLP
-1583 GGTSPAT
+1583 SPAT
-1590 LLAWAVGGIGA
+1590 SLAWVAGGIGA
-1601 VLVIVAL
+1601 MLAVVAL
-1608 CCLPMLVRRRRRRR
+1608 CCLPALVRRRRRRR
-1622 RLRIASGSG
+1622 RLRIASGTG
-1631 SAGERWIAAWQEIVD
+1631 ADGERWIAAWQEIVD
-1646 GAWDNGVRWGKAETD
+1646 
-1661 RDIAR
+1661 
-1666 HIADLLESG
+1666 S
-1675 LSAGTETVEQ
+1675 
-1685 VGRIAV
+1685 
-1691 QAMAWD
+1691 AWD

-1787 FRARR
+1787 FRRRG

>member
-241 SAHRGTLMTRESGR
+241 SAHRGTLMARESGR

-320 TPAAQPRLHIR
+320 TPAAQPRL
-331 AQQLLPATSSTDRFV
+331 
-346 VTDGIH
+346 
-352 MADDRASA
+352 
-360 LRLLAAVTPAAQ
+360 
-372 PRLQPDADR
+372 QPDADR

-400 DPATPQRAAAII
+400 DSAAPQRAAATI
-412 AAAAAVPGHGPV
+412 AAAAAAPGHGPV

-436 LVQAIRTAVAGART
+436 LVQAIRTAIAGART

-472 SGAPTGRRRDR
+472 SGAPTGHRRDR

-568 GMAVLLAVV
+568 GMAVLLAVA
-577 GLTAAGVRIDA
+577 GLTSAGMRIDV
-588 GSMLDAAGTVPGPS
+588 GSVLDAAGTVPGSS
-602 AGGGTPGVWDVIRL
+602 AGGETPGVWDVIRL
-616 LPDMAAATGLTA
+616 VPDM
-628 AGVRIDAGSMLDAA
+628 V
-642 GTVPGPSA
+642 
-650 GGGTPGVWDVIRL
+650 
-663 LPDMA
+663 

-689 LTVNPAGDACL
+689 LTVNPAGDAFL
-700 IIICAMVAIAIRCL
+700 IIVCALAAIAIRCL

-728 LAALAADYSLVGHA
+728 LTALAADYSLVGHT
-742 AAWRQVLLLVVAFV
+742 AAWWQVLLLVVAFV
-756 LSLLTVR
+756 LSLLTVC

-778 AVTTLAMALTPAT
+778 AVTALAMALTPAT

-844 MTTLGDFDGDTWSYE
+844 MATLGDFDGDTWSYE

-898 YLTIDSMTSSGVI
+898 YLVIDSLTGNGTIHNDGTGFSVAYSGSV
-911 YNGGMRFST
+911 
-920 TDSGVTLQ
+920 LQ
-928 RFGHDASVTIDRLNS
+928 RFGHDARVTIDRLNS

-950 IVLGSVTAYGWGIPS
+950 IVLGSVTA
-965 GWLLYSDGTQRFG
+965 
-978 HDASV
+978 
-983 TIDRLNSRFL
+983 
-993 PMPGIVLGS
+993 
-1002 VTAYGWGIP
+1002 
-1011 SGWLLYSD
+1011 
-1019 GTMYGWGIPS
+1019 
-1029 GWLLYSDGTV
+1029 
-1039 YNRTSAASSG
+1039 
-1049 MRYGAIGVYLDPIGS
+1049 
-1064 ADGFR
+1064 

-1126 QNLGEGNVTDWETR
+1126 QNLGEGSVTDWATR

-1146 YIAEGNARQVNGWML
+1146 YIAEGNARQINGWML
-1161 IPVTGET
+1161 IPVTG
-1168 DEYGSVSI
+1168 DFDNPQSVLI
-1176 WRDASGT
+1176 WRDASGI
-1183 EVGRDSDAFIDAVRF
+1183 EVGRDSDAFIDAVRL
-1198 DDNENLIVFA
+1198 DDSEPLIMFTNV
-1208 NADGTATVALPL
+1208 DGTATAALPL
-1220 YDPVEYYGDGAA
+1220 YDPVEYYGDEDTG
-1232 DENGTADADGTVS
+1232 GTAAPDMSDPDSVADSMS
-1245 DDPVLDELLGMTG
+1245 DWADDTEDNQT
-1258 RFDAEGGERQRAEDA
+1258 RAEGV
-1273 AFADLMDISQ
+1273 AFSDLMDISQ
-1283 REGLGGSGMM
+1283 REELGSSGMM
-1293 IYQQVSPADSP
+1293 IYQRASPADSP
-1304 WLRQALAEVERNQER
+1304 WLRQALAEVEHNQER
-1319 VHDQYTALP
+1319 VHDQYTVLP
-1328 DDLPQSVHAVV
+1328 DDLPQSVRAVV
-1339 DQARSDGV
+1339 TQAQSDGV
-1347 TAPASGHD
+1347 TVPASDHD
-1355 EQIAA
+1355 GQIAA

-1370 PANGFVYTLDAPDGD
+1370 PDNGFVYTLDAPDGD

-1393 DDFLERRSG
+1393 GDFLERRSG
-1402 YCSHYASALAVLGRA
+1402 YCTHYASALAVLGRA

-1427 YSASGVQAEADSTY
+1427 YSASGVQAEADFTY
-1441 EVTADQLHA
+1441 EV
-1450 WVEAYIDDVG
+1450 
-1460 WVPFDVT
+1460 
-1467 PTRMVLGYSASGVQA
+1467 S
-1482 EADSTYEVTADQ
+1482 ADQ

-1519 DADADDTADT
+1519 DAEADDTDT
-1529 PAAQS
+1529 PAAP
-1534 GDDAD
+1534 GRDDAD
-1539 APVPGDDADAAD
+1539 ALLSEGDADAAD
-1551 GDGTTTDD
+1551 ADNTTTDD
-1559 DTPDS
+1559 DTPDT
-1564 DGNTGEG
+1564 DGNAG
-1571 DGATSERQASGA
+1571 DGSGTTSAQQTADADGLP
-1583 GGTSPAT
+1583 SPAT
-1590 LLAWAVGGIGA
+1590 SLAWVAGGIGA
-1601 VLVIVAL
+1601 MLAVVAL
-1608 CCLPMLVRRRRRRR
+1608 CCLPALVRRRRRRR
-1622 RLRIASGSG
+1622 RLRIASGTG
-1631 SAGERWIAAWQEIVD
+1631 ADGERWIAAWQEIVD
-1646 GAWDNGVRWGKAETD
+1646 
-1661 RDIAR
+1661 
-1666 HIADLLESG
+1666 S
-1675 LSAGTETVEQ
+1675 
-1685 VGRIAV
+1685 
-1691 QAMAWD
+1691 AWD

-1787 FRARR
+1787 FRRRG

>member
-1 MGIRHGVTGG
+1 
-11 TRPRRAHWCR
+11 
-21 FTLIRPSIG
+21 
-30 GWVLIPVAVAVWY
+30 
-43 MALLLDERTL
+43 
-53 VAAALTLTAAWG
+53 
-65 LDLVMTVVQGV
+65 
-76 LIATSPLLP
+76 
-85 VDADAIPADVT
+85 
-96 RARTDTAGNTRTD
+96 
-109 TVNRGTARA
+109 
-118 VVRRPLDWR
+118 
-127 GLMLPA
+127 
-133 HPVATVQ
+133 
-140 IERLDADGQR
+140 
-150 LERVV
+150 
-155 GLPQDTRGWYRR
+155 
-167 VARIIRWRSP
+167 

-241 SAHRGTLMTRESGR
+241 SAHRGTLMARESGR

-320 TPAAQPRLHIR
+320 TPAAQPRL
-331 AQQLLPATSSTDRFV
+331 
-346 VTDGIH
+346 
-352 MADDRASA
+352 
-360 LRLLAAVTPAAQ
+360 
-372 PRLQPDADR
+372 QPDADR

-400 DPATPQRAAAII
+400 DSAAPQRAAATI
-412 AAAAAVPGHGPV
+412 AAAAAAPGHGPV

-436 LVQAIRTAVAGART
+436 LVQAIRTAIAGART

-472 SGAPTGRRRDR
+472 SGAPTGHRRDR

-527 AAGLADANG
+527 AARLADANG

-568 GMAVLLAVV
+568 GMAVLLAVA
-577 GLTAAGVRIDA
+577 GLTSAGMRIDV
-588 GSMLDAAGTVPGPS
+588 GSVLDAAGTVPGSS
-602 AGGGTPGVWDVIRL
+602 AGGETPGVWDVIRL
-616 LPDMAAATGLTA
+616 VPDM
-628 AGVRIDAGSMLDAA
+628 V
-642 GTVPGPSA
+642 
-650 GGGTPGVWDVIRL
+650 
-663 LPDMA
+663 

-689 LTVNPAGDACL
+689 LTVNPAGDAFL
-700 IIICAMVAIAIRCL
+700 IIVCALAAIAIRCL

-728 LAALAADYSLVGHA
+728 LTALAADYSLVGHT
-742 AAWRQVLLLVVAFV
+742 AAWWQVLLLVVAFV
-756 LSLLTVR
+756 LSLLTVC

-778 AVTTLAMALTPAT
+778 AVTALAMALTPAT

-844 MTTLGDFDGDTWSYE
+844 MATLGDFDGDTWSYE

-898 YLTIDSMTSSGVI
+898 YLVIDSLTGNGTIHNDGTGFSVAYSGSV
-911 YNGGMRFST
+911 
-920 TDSGVTLQ
+920 LQ
-928 RFGHDASVTIDRLNS
+928 RFGHDARVTIDRLNS

-950 IVLGSVTAYGWGIPS
+950 IVLGSDTA
-965 GWLLYSDGTQRFG
+965 
-978 HDASV
+978 
-983 TIDRLNSRFL
+983 
-993 PMPGIVLGS
+993 
-1002 VTAYGWGIP
+1002 
-1011 SGWLLYSD
+1011 
-1019 GTMYGWGIPS
+1019 YGWGIPS

-1049 MRYGAIGVYLDPIGS
+1049 TRYYAIGVYLDPI
-1064 ADGFR
+1064 
-1069 YGWGIPSGWLLY
+1069 
-1081 SDGTVY
+1081 V
-1087 NRTSAASSGMR
+1087 
-1098 YGAIGVYLD
+1098 
-1107 PIGSADGFS
+1107 SADGFS

-1126 QNLGEGNVTDWETR
+1126 QNLGEGSVTDWATR

-1146 YIAEGNARQVNGWML
+1146 YIAEGNARQINGWML
-1161 IPVTGET
+1161 IPVTG
-1168 DEYGSVSI
+1168 DFDNPQSVLI
-1176 WRDASGT
+1176 WRDASGI
-1183 EVGRDSDAFIDAVRF
+1183 EVGRDSDAFIDAVRL
-1198 DDNENLIVFA
+1198 DDSEPLIMFTNV
-1208 NADGTATVALPL
+1208 DGTATAALPL
-1220 YDPVEYYGDGAA
+1220 YDPVEYYGDEDTG
-1232 DENGTADADGTVS
+1232 GTAAPDMSDPDSVADSMS
-1245 DDPVLDELLGMTG
+1245 DWADDTEDNQT
-1258 RFDAEGGERQRAEDA
+1258 RAEGV
-1273 AFADLMDISQ
+1273 AFSDLMDISQ
-1283 REGLGGSGMM
+1283 REELGSSGMM
-1293 IYQQVSPADSP
+1293 IYQRASPADSP
-1304 WLRQALAEVERNQER
+1304 WLRQALAEVEHNQER
-1319 VHDQYTALP
+1319 VHDQYTVLP
-1328 DDLPQSVHAVV
+1328 DDLPQSVRAVV
-1339 DQARSDGV
+1339 TQAQSDGV
-1347 TAPASGHD
+1347 TVPASDHD
-1355 EQIAA
+1355 GQIAA

-1370 PANGFVYTLDAPDGD
+1370 PDNGFVYTLDAPDGD

-1393 DDFLERRSG
+1393 GDFLERRSG
-1402 YCSHYASALAVLGRA
+1402 YCTHYASALAVLGRA

-1427 YSASGVQAEADSTY
+1427 YSASGVQAEADFTY
-1441 EVTADQLHA
+1441 EV
-1450 WVEAYIDDVG
+1450 
-1460 WVPFDVT
+1460 
-1467 PTRMVLGYSASGVQA
+1467 S
-1482 EADSTYEVTADQ
+1482 ADQ

-1519 DADADDTADT
+1519 DAEADDTDT
-1529 PAAQS
+1529 PAAP
-1534 GDDAD
+1534 GRDDAD
-1539 APVPGDDADAAD
+1539 ALLSEGDADAAD
-1551 GDGTTTDD
+1551 ADNTTTDD
-1559 DTPDS
+1559 DTPDT
-1564 DGNTGEG
+1564 DGNAG
-1571 DGATSERQASGA
+1571 DGSGTTSAQQTADADGLP
-1583 GGTSPAT
+1583 SPAT
-1590 LLAWAVGGIGA
+1590 SLAWVAGGIGA
-1601 VLVIVAL
+1601 MLAVVAL
-1608 CCLPMLVRRRRRRR
+1608 CCLPALVRRRRRRR
-1622 RLRIASGSG
+1622 RLRIASGTG
-1631 SAGERWIAAWQEIVD
+1631 ADGERWIAAWQEIVD
-1646 GAWDNGVRWGKAETD
+1646 
-1661 RDIAR
+1661 
-1666 HIADLLESG
+1666 S
-1675 LSAGTETVEQ
+1675 
-1685 VGRIAV
+1685 
-1691 QAMAWD
+1691 AWD

-1787 FRARR
+1787 FRRRG

>member
-1 MGIRHGVTGG
+1 MGIRCGKAGRI
-11 TRPRRAHWCR
+11 RPRRAHWCR
-21 FTLIRPSIG
+21 FALIRPSIG

-320 TPAAQPRLHIR
+320 TPAAQPRL
-331 AQQLLPATSSTDRFV
+331 
-346 VTDGIH
+346 
-352 MADDRASA
+352 
-360 LRLLAAVTPAAQ
+360 
-372 PRLQPDADR
+372 QPDADR

-400 DPATPQRAAAII
+400 DSAAPQRAAATI
-412 AAAAAVPGHGPV
+412 AAAAAAPGHGPV

-436 LVQAIRTAVAGART
+436 LVQAIRTAIAGART

-472 SGAPTGRRRDR
+472 SSAPAGHRRDR
-483 SPVIDARDRSRGIHA
+483 SPVIDARDRTRGSRA
-498 QDNPPSPTVALR
+498 QGNPPSPTMAMR
-510 LVRVGVLAAYVA
+510 LIRVGVLAVYAA

-568 GMAVLLAVV
+568 GMAVLLAVA
-577 GLTAAGVRIDA
+577 GLTAAGI
-588 GSMLDAAGTVPGPS
+588 
-602 AGGGTPGVWDVIRL
+602 
-616 LPDMAAATGLTA
+616 
-628 AGVRIDAGSMLDAA
+628 RIDAGSMLDAA

-811 NTVNPMVDLRR
+811 TTVNPMVDLRR

-965 GWLLYSDGTQRFG
+965 GWLLYSDGT
-978 HDASV
+978 
-983 TIDRLNSRFL
+983 
-993 PMPGIVLGS
+993 
-1002 VTAYGWGIP
+1002 
-1011 SGWLLYSD
+1011 
-1019 GTMYGWGIPS
+1019 
-1029 GWLLYSDGTV
+1029 
-1039 YNRTSAASSG
+1039 
-1049 MRYGAIGVYLDPIGS
+1049 
-1064 ADGFR
+1064 
-1069 YGWGIPSGWLLY
+1069 
-1081 SDGTVY
+1081 VY

-1198 DDNENLIVFA
+1198 DDNENLIVFT

-1283 REGLGGSGMM
+1283 REGLGSSGMM

-1467 PTRMVLGYSASGVQA
+1467 P
-1482 EADSTYEVTADQ
+1482 
-1494 LHAWV
+1494 
-1499 EAYIDD
+1499 
-1505 VGWVPFDVTPASAD
+1505 ASAD

-1608 CCLPMLVRRRRRRR
+1608 CCRPMLVRRRRRRR

-1685 VGRIAV
+1685 VGRIAA
-1691 QAMAWD
+1691 QATA
-1697 NGVRWGKAETDR
+1697 
-1709 DIARHIADLLE
+1709 
-1720 SGLSAGT
+1720 
-1727 ETVEQVGRIAV
+1727 
-1738 QAMSAAFGGTSE
+1738 AAFGGTSE

-1762 VEAMRAA
+1762 AETMRAA
-1769 NVAPW
+1769 NAAPW

-1787 FRARR
+1787 FRRRG

>member
-320 TPAAQPRLHIR
+320 TPAAQPRL
-331 AQQLLPATSSTDRFV
+331 
-346 VTDGIH
+346 
-352 MADDRASA
+352 
-360 LRLLAAVTPAAQ
+360 
-372 PRLQPDADR
+372 QPDADR

-400 DPATPQRAAAII
+400 DSAAPQRVAATI
-412 AAAAAVPGHGPV
+412 AAAAAAPGHGPV

-436 LVQAIRTAVAGART
+436 LVQAIRTAIAGART

-472 SGAPTGRRRDR
+472 SSAPAGHRRDR
-483 SPVIDARDRSRGIHA
+483 SPVIDARDRTRGSRA
-498 QDNPPSPTVALR
+498 QGNPPSPTMAMR
-510 LVRVGVLAAYVA
+510 LIRVGVLAVYAA

-527 AAGLADANG
+527 AAGLADAGG
-536 WWPWA
+536 WWPWT
-541 AGLMLAAVIAESSIP
+541 AGLMLAAVIVESSVL

-568 GMAVLLAVV
+568 GMAVLLAV
-577 GLTAAGVRIDA
+577 A
-588 GSMLDAAGTVPGPS
+588 
-602 AGGGTPGVWDVIRL
+602 
-616 LPDMAAATGLTA
+616 GLTA

-844 MTTLGDFDGDTWSYE
+844 MATLGDFDGDTWSYE

-898 YLTIDSMTSSGVI
+898 YLVIDSLTGNGTIHNDGTGFSVAYSGSV
-911 YNGGMRFST
+911 
-920 TDSGVTLQ
+920 LQ
-928 RFGHDASVTIDRLNS
+928 RFGHDARVTIDRLNS

-950 IVLGSVTAYGWGIPS
+950 IVLGSDTA
-965 GWLLYSDGTQRFG
+965 
-978 HDASV
+978 
-983 TIDRLNSRFL
+983 
-993 PMPGIVLGS
+993 
-1002 VTAYGWGIP
+1002 
-1011 SGWLLYSD
+1011 
-1019 GTMYGWGIPS
+1019 YGWGIPS

-1049 MRYGAIGVYLDPIGS
+1049 TRYYAIGVYLDPI
-1064 ADGFR
+1064 
-1069 YGWGIPSGWLLY
+1069 
-1081 SDGTVY
+1081 V
-1087 NRTSAASSGMR
+1087 
-1098 YGAIGVYLD
+1098 
-1107 PIGSADGFS
+1107 SADGFS

-1126 QNLGEGNVTDWETR
+1126 QNLGEGSVTDWATR

-1161 IPVTGET
+1161 IPVTG
-1168 DEYGSVSI
+1168 DFDNPQSVLI
-1176 WRDASGT
+1176 WRDASGI
-1183 EVGRDSDAFIDAVRF
+1183 EVGRDSDAFIDAVRL
-1198 DDNENLIVFA
+1198 DDSEPLIMFTNV
-1208 NADGTATVALPL
+1208 DGTATAALPL
-1220 YDPVEYYGDGAA
+1220 YDPVEYYGDEDTG
-1232 DENGTADADGTVS
+1232 GTAAPDMSDPDSVS
-1245 DDPVLDELLGMTG
+1245 DSMSDWADDTEDNQT
-1258 RFDAEGGERQRAEDA
+1258 RAEGV
-1273 AFADLMDISQ
+1273 AFSDLMDISQ
-1283 REGLGGSGMM
+1283 REELGSSGMM

-1304 WLRQALAEVERNQER
+1304 WLRQALAEVEHNQER

-1328 DDLPQSVHAVV
+1328 DDLPQSVRAVV

-1347 TAPASGHD
+1347 AAPASGHD

-1393 DDFLERRSG
+1393 GDFLERRSG

-1427 YSASGVQAEADSTY
+1427 YSASGVQAEADFTY
-1441 EVTADQLHA
+1441 EV
-1450 WVEAYIDDVG
+1450 
-1460 WVPFDVT
+1460 
-1467 PTRMVLGYSASGVQA
+1467 S
-1482 EADSTYEVTADQ
+1482 ADQ

-1519 DADADDTADT
+1519 DAEADDTDT
-1529 PAAQS
+1529 SAAP
-1534 GDDAD
+1534 GRDDAD
-1539 APVPGDDADAAD
+1539 ALLSEGDADAAD
-1551 GDGTTTDD
+1551 ADNTTTDD
-1559 DTPDS
+1559 DTPDT
-1564 DGNTGEG
+1564 DGNAG
-1571 DGATSERQASGA
+1571 DGSGTTSAQQTADADGLP
-1583 GGTSPAT
+1583 SPAT
-1590 LLAWAVGGIGA
+1590 SLAWVAGGIGA
-1601 VLVIVAL
+1601 MLAVVAL
-1608 CCLPMLVRRRRRRR
+1608 CCLPALVRRRRRRR
-1622 RLRIASGSG
+1622 RLRIASGTG
-1631 SAGERWIAAWQEIVD
+1631 ADGERWIAAWQEIVD
-1646 GAWDNGVRWGKAETD
+1646 
-1661 RDIAR
+1661 
-1666 HIADLLESG
+1666 S
-1675 LSAGTETVEQ
+1675 
-1685 VGRIAV
+1685 
-1691 QAMAWD
+1691 AWD

-1787 FRARR
+1787 FRRRG

>member
-65 LDLVMTVVQGV
+65 LDLAMTVVQGV

-197 DAAAPSGNQHA
+197 DAAAPSGSQHA
-208 TDARLQG
+208 TDVRLQG
-215 QDRTESTGTI
+215 QDRTESTGTV

-235 LISWRH
+235 LIAWRH

-260 LIIVLDAAVDQ
+260 LIIVLDTTVDRAA
-271 GDGDR
+271 GDR
-276 GLEGHVIRAQQLLPA
+276 GFDGHVIRAQQLLP
-291 TSSTDRFVVT
+291 SMPSTNRHVVT
-301 DGIHMADDRASALR
+301 DGIHMANDY
-315 LLAAV
+315 
-320 TPAAQPRLHIR
+320 T
-331 AQQLLPATSSTDRFV
+331 
-346 VTDGIH
+346 
-352 MADDRASA
+352 SA

-372 PRLQPDADR
+372 PRLQPDAGR
-381 TPSAVNRTP
+381 TPSAANRTP
-390 SDPADAADAA
+390 SDPADAADSAA
-400 DPATPQRAAAII
+400 PQRAAATI
-412 AAAAAVPGHGPV
+412 AAAAAAPGHGPV

-436 LVQAIRTAVAGART
+436 LVQAIRTAIAGART

-472 SGAPTGRRRDR
+472 SGAPTGHRRDR

-498 QDNPPSPTVALR
+498 QDNPPSPIVALR

-568 GMAVLLAVV
+568 GMAVLLAVA
-577 GLTAAGVRIDA
+577 GLTSAGMRIDV
-588 GSMLDAAGTVPGPS
+588 GSVLDAAGTVPGSS
-602 AGGGTPGVWDVIRL
+602 AGGETPGVWDVIRL
-616 LPDMAAATGLTA
+616 VPDM
-628 AGVRIDAGSMLDAA
+628 V
-642 GTVPGPSA
+642 
-650 GGGTPGVWDVIRL
+650 
-663 LPDMA
+663 

-689 LTVNPAGDACL
+689 LTVNPAGDAFL
-700 IIICAMVAIAIRCL
+700 IIVCALAAIAIRCL

-728 LAALAADYSLVGHA
+728 LTALAADYSLVGHT
-742 AAWRQVLLLVVAFV
+742 AAWWQVLLLVVAFV
-756 LSLLTVR
+756 LSLLTVC

-778 AVTTLAMALTPAT
+778 AVTALAMALTPAT

-844 MTTLGDFDGDTWSYE
+844 MATLGDFDGDTWSYE

-898 YLTIDSMTSSGVI
+898 YLVIDSLTGNGTIHNDGTGFSVAYSGSV
-911 YNGGMRFST
+911 
-920 TDSGVTLQ
+920 LQ
-928 RFGHDASVTIDRLNS
+928 RFGHDARVTIDRLNS

-950 IVLGSVTAYGWGIPS
+950 IVLGSDTA
-965 GWLLYSDGTQRFG
+965 
-978 HDASV
+978 
-983 TIDRLNSRFL
+983 
-993 PMPGIVLGS
+993 
-1002 VTAYGWGIP
+1002 
-1011 SGWLLYSD
+1011 
-1019 GTMYGWGIPS
+1019 YGWGIPS

-1049 MRYGAIGVYLDPIGS
+1049 TRYYAIGVYLDPI
-1064 ADGFR
+1064 
-1069 YGWGIPSGWLLY
+1069 
-1081 SDGTVY
+1081 V
-1087 NRTSAASSGMR
+1087 
-1098 YGAIGVYLD
+1098 
-1107 PIGSADGFS
+1107 SADGFS

-1126 QNLGEGNVTDWETR
+1126 QNLGEGSVTDWATR

-1161 IPVTGET
+1161 IPVTG
-1168 DEYGSVSI
+1168 DFDNPQSVLI
-1176 WRDASGT
+1176 WRDASGI
-1183 EVGRDSDAFIDAVRF
+1183 EVGRDSDAFIDAVRL
-1198 DDNENLIVFA
+1198 DDSEPLIMFTNV
-1208 NADGTATVALPL
+1208 DGTATAALPL
-1220 YDPVEYYGDGAA
+1220 YDPVEYYGDEDTG
-1232 DENGTADADGTVS
+1232 GTAAPDMSDPDSVS
-1245 DDPVLDELLGMTG
+1245 DSMSDWADDTEDNQT
-1258 RFDAEGGERQRAEDA
+1258 RAEGV
-1273 AFADLMDISQ
+1273 AFSDLMDISQ
-1283 REGLGGSGMM
+1283 REELGSSGMM

-1304 WLRQALAEVERNQER
+1304 WLRQALAEVEHNQER

-1328 DDLPQSVHAVV
+1328 DDLPQSVRAVV

-1347 TAPASGHD
+1347 AAPASGHD

-1393 DDFLERRSG
+1393 GDFLERRSG

-1427 YSASGVQAEADSTY
+1427 YSASGVQAEADFTY
-1441 EVTADQLHA
+1441 EV
-1450 WVEAYIDDVG
+1450 
-1460 WVPFDVT
+1460 
-1467 PTRMVLGYSASGVQA
+1467 S
-1482 EADSTYEVTADQ
+1482 ADQ

-1519 DADADDTADT
+1519 DAEADDTDT
-1529 PAAQS
+1529 SAAP
-1534 GDDAD
+1534 GRDDAD
-1539 APVPGDDADAAD
+1539 ALLSEGDADAAD
-1551 GDGTTTDD
+1551 ADNTTTDD
-1559 DTPDS
+1559 DTPDT
-1564 DGNTGEG
+1564 DGNAG
-1571 DGATSERQASGA
+1571 DGSGTTSAQQTADADGLP
-1583 GGTSPAT
+1583 SPAT
-1590 LLAWAVGGIGA
+1590 SLAWVAGGIGA
-1601 VLVIVAL
+1601 MLAVVAL
-1608 CCLPMLVRRRRRRR
+1608 CCLPALVRRRRRRR
-1622 RLRIASGSG
+1622 RLRIASGTG
-1631 SAGERWIAAWQEIVD
+1631 ADGERWIAAWQEIVD
-1646 GAWDNGVRWGKAETD
+1646 
-1661 RDIAR
+1661 
-1666 HIADLLESG
+1666 S
-1675 LSAGTETVEQ
+1675 
-1685 VGRIAV
+1685 
-1691 QAMAWD
+1691 AWD

-1787 FRARR
+1787 FRRRG